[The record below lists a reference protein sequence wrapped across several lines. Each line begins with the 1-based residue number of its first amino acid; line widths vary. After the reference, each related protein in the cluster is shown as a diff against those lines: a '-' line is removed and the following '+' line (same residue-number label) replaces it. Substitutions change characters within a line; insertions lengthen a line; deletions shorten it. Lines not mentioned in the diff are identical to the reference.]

1 MQDKKLLGDELSPK
15 STINASTDMS
25 QSAFLPKGFQFE
37 APKAPQRNYDVTL
50 GDTAK
55 AVGSGALRSLAGLG
69 ELSENFLGVGE
80 SFRDLMSSGSDYL
93 QESMTQDGRDALNSR
108 LFEENENGNPT
119 FAEGAADIDV
129 WAMKI
134 ADGLGSL
141 AANFAGGGFAGAGA
155 KVALRSTITKSML
168 KKGMTEKA
176 AQAVAD
182 KAISRMA
189 ATGAGATGVG
199 TSLGG
204 ASMDAR
210 DAVMQMDS
218 SWLADN
224 SEYFQQS
231 LLRLAD
237 DPQYQGMSATELFDL
252 AKEETASYA
261 SLQMSTDPTAVAAS
275 VAGAMGDKY
284 LFGALLGK
292 MGKKGMVAGAAKG
305 AITEGGTEFIEGYGQ
320 TYARNQVT
328 NEVTGQEIDPTT
340 GALVDGLEGAVI
352 GGALGGPIGAVGG
365 YRAKGQ
371 PTENTPAQTNPQNV
385 SDTQEQEIAE
395 QAADEA
401 QAMPNNGDAPA
412 QTAAMNA
419 DEPVL
424 NPQGQYDELLHGA
437 QQRQADNGRDA
448 AIRSRFAQSRQALT
462 ERGVLPERNAYQE
475 TIEMARAVDPTR
487 AAEIEQFLKSE
498 EADQNPELTAQLERE
513 YESLAQKGRDLDI
526 DPTLTQIE
534 HRQNQNRLDMAKREK
549 PHQRIERKQNEYQLD
564 DTVSSRKAAIR
575 AEMEPQLLKEDR
587 NKPELLERMVEL
599 EYARRYPQPEKEKA
613 TGDQDDGLAQFKSA
627 RFDRDTA
634 LAAIE
639 AKAQESKNVAQLAA
653 AQRERDSR
661 PASPDENPAWF
672 GVHPESGERTTR
684 AFMRD
689 LANQKGQ
696 AQASERQADLD
707 ARRERLGQPVSSFVE
722 RPNSMKMR
730 EQGKKPIRD
739 FAGIAGKTSR
749 MSKRLRKRLSR
760 AKGFDTDA
768 VLAEFQNHEKRLA
781 AYEEAARRRADYE
794 ANLPENIERRKN
806 AEALFKEFVSDTE
819 ARTFAE
825 NEITQTIKR
834 INALVD
840 ASPQGSVLELD
851 GQTSSLPVIKKQ
863 MAHSVRNLANKF
875 VGKTAAMMN
884 AAALK
889 REANAPSTQ
898 VQDENASTD
907 KLSDEDEG
915 YVGKLRQTFRT
926 STTGANAINRGVFPN
941 QKPYESLDD
950 FITSVSASIFHGA
963 HGREWRKHNDKVT
976 PRELE
981 LGKVGYARYLE
992 EGGKPF
998 EEANADAVDTN
1009 TEPDI
1014 VQQAK
1019 ELIREM
1025 VEKTGGSLKGIRNAY
1040 RTKGFTAS
1048 DLQKALGGQDVSQ
1061 FEREVKQA
1069 LLASP
1074 EVSKSDELS
1083 SNDKA
1088 NRWQKPY
1095 STQVKYDSVGRVVIT
1110 DSNYDFFQ
1118 LTIAKDDGYAI
1129 AYLEVFDNPDSI
1141 AGSGAVTRA
1150 YLEGL
1155 RDAKSRDIGWRSDT
1169 IMSDS
1174 TEKMYE
1180 RLIRMGVPFRF
1191 DGWKYVIDAP
1201 ELTKVGIGNIIK
1213 SMGDY
1218 PNQKP
1223 TQNVK
1228 NKTSIENIQNELREE
1243 IDNNRQLGADNAPVF
1258 NNRYLQKMWG
1268 WEKNNRSF
1276 LSMQRVAQDR
1286 YLLENSITEMM
1297 MGLPADSEIT
1307 LSGDELNLI
1316 QRSISDA
1323 LSSIRYVN
1331 DDYVRA
1337 FERLKSELEN
1347 LSITVQTDQKYGGLF
1362 DKAKMKIKIGDI
1374 GNIEAERVSISS
1386 FSSTTFSYNGG
1397 ASNIGLSSSFRA
1409 VINDLVAS
1417 HRSGA
1422 EKSATNGRKPLNS
1435 EVDFKR
1441 FERVETA
1448 EGDLLEILGQITH
1461 GTSDDALVTV
1471 GVNPDTLGSSK
1482 RRVSVGEL
1490 RTLRQNNSN
1499 PTQSDLQLNQAIK
1512 GDSTNDN
1519 RGTTESQSNERSA
1532 RQSEVQENEQR
1543 GTDAN
1548 RSSVS
1553 EEDAS
1558 AGRRANEPESALLDS
1573 GERSVSRDA
1582 IERLALDEVDNL
1594 ANGTATQRIAANI
1607 AAIRL
1612 MKDLTQS
1619 GMPATLE
1626 QKKVLA
1632 QYVGWG
1638 GLASVFDNTNTSKSQ
1653 QAAHQELKT
1662 LLTEEEYN
1670 NVRMSTRNAFYTS
1683 EAVVKG
1689 MWSGVKALG
1698 LGNSPMNVVEP
1709 SLGSGNFIGWQP
1721 SEMRDQSRWF
1731 ASELDPVTGNIAK
1744 LIYPEADVQVKGFQ
1758 ETPFKHGVFSLA
1770 IGNPPF
1776 GSQSIRDNKNPD
1788 ISGMAIHNYFIAKS
1802 SKLLHE
1808 NGLLM
1813 MVVTNR
1819 FLDTLNKNHKQLSQE
1834 LDFVGAVRL
1843 PNTAFK
1849 SNAGTE
1855 VTTDIVV
1862 FRKLKQGE
1870 TAKNTV
1876 WTDVDGEVNGFRVN
1890 QWFAQNP
1897 QYILGEVAQ
1906 GTMYRGDEN
1915 ESTVNPVSQHAN
1927 LEQSISKALA
1937 SLAQG
1942 QDLALT
1948 PETKDAIAG
1957 EVMLAESDLAIG
1969 GMMVNADGKVM
1980 RRGDDHPTN
1989 GAQVY
1994 EVTPDSIWSDD
2005 GWLMSRARHFVEQG
2019 DKARLQQFAD
2029 NEFLNKGKI
2038 KSDFTGSKLKE
2049 SAVKAVLAYLTGQ
2062 QSKNQ
2067 ALSAL
2072 DDAIDNTRLG
2082 PNKFRKLKAM
2092 LTIRNSA
2099 LALLRAEKTGAGDIE
2114 RLRQRL
2120 NVQYDEF
2127 AQAFATKGKNS
2138 KPATLTESLNLLD
2151 GDTGIEA
2158 GLDNVSDS
2166 GEVTKSD
2173 LFSKRL
2179 LFPYK
2184 RPESASNVSDA
2195 VNYSMRERGKVDIEY
2210 VSGLLGLG
2218 HDEVLAKLTEG
2229 EKPYLLMNPET
2240 QKYEFID
2247 DYLSGNVKAKYQA
2260 AKSAGLDTNVKLL
2273 EAVLPEDKTPEQV
2286 KPSIRAT
2293 WIDSDV
2299 FERFAE
2305 ALGYKATVN
2314 VNRHIGAISVLG
2326 EAGGTLSALGSQFKH
2341 DRATLADLL
2350 NSAANGKSLVIYDT
2364 NGKERT
2370 KNEKATK
2377 EVNALANKLAS
2388 TFVTWAKSDAQIAK
2402 QIADNFN
2409 ERINTHVNRKYNGR
2423 LYLQTVGMNPA
2434 VDMRKT
2440 QLDGALRMIQSKNT
2454 LLDHTVGAGKT
2465 FTAIT
2470 GMMER
2475 KRLGLS
2481 KKPMAV
2487 VPNHILGSFHK
2498 DILKLYPSAKVLV
2511 ADDKAFTAKKRK
2523 QFFSRI
2529 ATGDY
2534 DVVLMGHS
2542 HLRAMPN
2549 DIEHFRTVINEKID
2563 ELRSALEEAKA
2574 EAKQSGQRGATV
2586 KQIEDSISRLQ
2597 DKIKE
2602 KEEALSKNA
2611 DQIGFSFGDLGV
2623 DYLVVDE
2630 AHEFKNLTY
2639 ATRTDRVVGM
2649 NDPKG
2654 SEKALD
2660 LLIKTRSIQG
2670 LENGGVTF
2678 MTGTPISNSLVEV
2691 YTMMYYLGHDTLKEL
2706 KMSFYDAFAG
2716 SFFNT
2721 EITLEYTPTGTVKER
2736 SVLKGLNNMQQLS
2749 TLYRQFADVITQK
2762 DMVNIFRQD
2771 VEAKNKATGENKAT
2785 RFPIPNIKG
2794 GKRQL
2799 NIAPATEAQREYN
2812 DYLIARMEA
2821 FNQLKTKE
2829 ERIAYAKIDNP
2840 LWVLTDAK
2848 KASLDVRLVDPT
2860 AQRDPTGKV
2869 ARAAE
2874 RIKSIYDQWQD
2885 DKGTQL
2891 VFSDM
2896 GTPAKY
2902 AIATVKSDLKSLA
2915 ETVLGK
2921 GKAAAFISSRL
2932 EIYEGEMPYSQTLK
2946 ELVDKV
2952 NAQAETGEID
2962 ADQYE
2967 KLEEQI
2973 RELTAST
2980 MTADTGFSV
2989 YDDLKA
2995 SLMEKGIPDDEI
3007 AFIHDYNT
3015 TLKKEAL
3022 FDRVRRGEVRVLI
3035 GSSMKMGAG
3044 TNVQNRLV
3052 ALHHMDAPWRP
3063 SDMEQREGRIV
3074 RQGNE
3079 FYQRAANAGK
3089 PEDFE
3094 VELIA
3099 YTTQGSSDP
3108 VMWQILERK
3117 AGAIEQFRNGE
3128 LDQFVENSNSDADS
3142 YAEFKAASTG
3152 NPIYRL
3158 KLESDAKLLDLD
3170 SSYTAQASSIGAAKR
3185 FVERF
3190 DDEKAAIELRLET
3203 LRKADITEFD
3213 AEAFTELYRDAQADY
3228 LAADNEYDAAMAI
3241 YSELDAKTR
3250 KERGLK
3256 KPQKPKRPMIHELDD
3271 EYSIELNK
3279 AIIQPAIAAIEQ
3291 SRRWQGEIKL
3301 GKQLGLVMDVD
3312 YFTHEGTKTPL
3323 IDVRLVDGKGK
3334 TIDYM
3339 ARGMQSSSI
3348 VQSPKLM
3355 NALHL
3360 NAIATALN
3368 GEQERFER
3376 KLQSLQSTLKD
3387 SRQIAKMDITALKQE
3402 LDEAKSRNLW
3412 LSVEASMADI
3422 KEELRRS
3429 ETPNKFVDR
3438 ETLRKVKRSTFD
3450 PNSIRP
3456 ETVEHNGQRY
3466 QTVGVR
3472 IPYPG
3477 WQYDS
3482 VMPALDANGDYVHL
3496 LLSHNSKVGEAPVLS
3511 EVIPQPTQTPKAE
3524 YAFLAEAKARHEAR
3538 QIEEAKREIG
3548 SPVDEPS
3555 GDSSTIMF
3563 SRSTV
3568 AGGVKGDAVSETR
3581 INRGLVELWAA
3592 NVMRDNPVISAAG
3605 KIVRVVSS
3613 ESELPDAV
3621 KQEIDKD
3628 KSHNTIKGVL
3638 YGKQVYIVADKH
3650 NDQGSIEQVLLHEL
3664 AGHYGL
3670 RKLFGDNI
3678 KAELADIRTRLGGKS
3693 GVLKLAKKFNV
3704 NLAHYATD
3712 YDSRMKSGELTPEQ
3726 VDDLLFDELLA
3737 HVSEMPRM
3745 AKPLERM
3752 WQKIRQYL
3760 HKLGFTATAGYTSA
3774 DLLDLIQAIRN
3785 NLIENPDPDG
3795 TGPSPKRKSKP
3806 NESREDAAEILF
3818 SRTAK
3823 AQGMSADEA
3832 LAQKQN
3838 ALVSKIKQALYGAP
3852 VIGQSLDAL
3861 GRNKYA
3867 MLTLRQM
3874 GEVSTVID
3882 KPLGKMIDA
3891 YQDEINS
3898 MVVTQNMLAEEA
3910 AKIAEDLSDWAK
3922 ANPKEAD
3929 ELFAFAHEAT
3939 LADVDPSEAFQSR
3952 EEDLKE
3958 SIAKQERILKEEGG
3972 LNSERGS
3979 KAWKTLQEERELLKQ
3994 EPNRRKRHVE
4004 LRPKFARLN
4013 AEQKRRYRQMRDHY
4027 RAQSERMNKALE
4039 ENIVRAVFDAKI
4051 RKAMLAE
4058 LRQRHERAA
4067 KGLYFPLSR
4076 HGDYWIDFADENGER
4091 QFMMFETKGE
4101 MELAA
4106 EKLRKA
4112 GFSLNSGMKAQFN
4125 AVQKASL
4132 PFVADVLQ
4140 LVEKANMHTPAKESL
4155 SDEIYQMYLRTLP
4168 ARSMRRNFIH
4178 RKGVAGFSQDAVRA
4192 LADQGFRQ
4200 SRQQARLDHMDILD
4214 NHLDSIQKYV
4224 HELPNNVEADRVVEE
4239 LNKRHEWVRNP
4250 SRAGWAQK
4258 LTSLGFV
4265 WMLGLTP
4272 AAALVNLT
4280 QNLQVALPI
4289 LGSRYGMAESSK
4301 MMSQATAQ
4309 YLKAAFT
4316 RNRPKGQGVLGSV
4329 LTGGEKEAM
4338 RRAVAQGVIDVTQ
4351 AADLA
4356 GLAENPNAKYS
4367 GTWNK
4372 AMNII
4377 GWAFHHAEVFNREV
4391 TYIAAYRLAMKK
4403 HGDHEKAIADA
4414 IKDTWDS
4421 HFDYSSI
4428 NRARFMQSDMAAVA
4442 LQFKQYSQNM
4452 TYYLWANLAKAL
4464 KGETPEVKSMAR
4476 KQLLGTLA
4484 STFFIGGAGAL
4495 PLWAITTAID
4505 AAQEIVG
4512 DDDEPFDA
4520 ETELKR
4526 MLAEA
4531 FGKENAALIWHGAL
4545 PSISGRISLNDLWV
4559 RSINRDVDASTAYVE
4574 YMKQALGPVLGGIG
4588 VSWAQGL
4595 SDISN
4600 DQFARGIERIPPK
4613 AIKDVLKTARY
4624 INEGGVTTKNGDEI
4638 VSDLTAFELLGQA
4651 SGFAIG
4657 RANLQYDENNAIK
4670 NYETFIVKR
4679 RQSLMNAYYTAYRL
4693 KDGEAMKSVMVKIR
4707 KFNQSQYGKRNPITT
4722 EGLQQSIKTRQR
4734 NLSKMQNG
4742 IQVNPKLE
4750 RLVAEYDFF

>member
-15 STINASTDMS
+15 STINATTDMS

-292 MGKKGMVAGAAKG
+292 MGKKGVVAGAAKG

-352 GGALGGPIGAVGG
+352 GGALGGPLGAVGG

-395 QAADEA
+395 QAAEDA
-401 QAMPNNGDAPA
+401 QVMPNNGDAPA

-419 DEPVL
+419 VDPTL
-424 NPQGQYDELLHGA
+424 NPQGQYDELLQGA
-437 QQRQADNGRDA
+437 QQRQTDNSRDA

-475 TIEMARAVDPTR
+475 TIDMARAVDPTR

-587 NKPELLERMVEL
+587 NKPELLERIVKL

-613 TGDQDDGLAQFKSA
+613 TGDQDDGLARFKSA

-634 LAAIE
+634 QAAIE
-639 AKAQESKNVAQLAA
+639 AKAQESKNAAQLAA
-653 AQRERDSR
+653 AQSERDSR

-696 AQASERQADLD
+696 AQASERQIDLD

-722 RPNSMKMR
+722 RPNTMKMR
-730 EQGKKPIRD
+730 ELGKKPIRD

-749 MSKRLRKRLSR
+749 MSKRLRKRLGR

-863 MAHSVRNLANKF
+863 MAHSVRNLANQF

-889 REANAPSTQ
+889 KEASTQSVGSLDEPNIIRQAKAVIREVIDNNGGAKPKLKGVREAYRDKGFTAKALQEALGDKSLADFEREQ
-898 VQDENASTD
+898 KESYTD
-907 KLSDEDEG
+907 KLS
-915 YVGKLRQTFRT
+915 
-926 STTGANAINRGVFPN
+926 
-941 QKPYESLDD
+941 
-950 FITSVSASIFHGA
+950 
-963 HGREWRKHNDKVT
+963 
-976 PRELE
+976 
-981 LGKVGYARYLE
+981 
-992 EGGKPF
+992 
-998 EEANADAVDTN
+998 
-1009 TEPDI
+1009 
-1014 VQQAK
+1014 
-1019 ELIREM
+1019 
-1025 VEKTGGSLKGIRNAY
+1025 
-1040 RTKGFTAS
+1040 
-1048 DLQKALGGQDVSQ
+1048 
-1061 FEREVKQA
+1061 
-1069 LLASP
+1069 
-1074 EVSKSDELS
+1074 
-1083 SNDKA
+1083 
-1088 NRWQKPY
+1088 
-1095 STQVKYDSVGRVVIT
+1095 
-1110 DSNYDFFQ
+1110 
-1118 LTIAKDDGYAI
+1118 
-1129 AYLEVFDNPDSI
+1129 
-1141 AGSGAVTRA
+1141 
-1150 YLEGL
+1150 
-1155 RDAKSRDIGWRSDT
+1155 
-1169 IMSDS
+1169 
-1174 TEKMYE
+1174 
-1180 RLIRMGVPFRF
+1180 
-1191 DGWKYVIDAP
+1191 
-1201 ELTKVGIGNIIK
+1201 
-1213 SMGDY
+1213 
-1218 PNQKP
+1218 
-1223 TQNVK
+1223 
-1228 NKTSIENIQNELREE
+1228 
-1243 IDNNRQLGADNAPVF
+1243 
-1258 NNRYLQKMWG
+1258 
-1268 WEKNNRSF
+1268 
-1276 LSMQRVAQDR
+1276 
-1286 YLLENSITEMM
+1286 
-1297 MGLPADSEIT
+1297 
-1307 LSGDELNLI
+1307 
-1316 QRSISDA
+1316 A
-1323 LSSIRYVN
+1323 LSEPSIHSGQEVP
-1331 DDYVRA
+1331 
-1337 FERLKSELEN
+1337 LQSK
-1347 LSITVQTDQKYGGLF
+1347 
-1362 DKAKMKIKIGDI
+1362 GDI
-1374 GNIEAERVSISS
+1374 DRGNE
-1386 FSSTTFSYNGG
+1386 T
-1397 ASNIGLSSSFRA
+1397 SN
-1409 VINDLVAS
+1409 
-1417 HRSGA
+1417 
-1422 EKSATNGRKPLNS
+1422 
-1435 EVDFKR
+1435 
-1441 FERVETA
+1441 TA
-1448 EGDLLEILGQITH
+1448 RLD
-1461 GTSDDALVTV
+1461 
-1471 GVNPDTLGSSK
+1471 
-1482 RRVSVGEL
+1482 
-1490 RTLRQNNSN
+1490 
-1499 PTQSDLQLNQAIK
+1499 
-1512 GDSTNDN
+1512 
-1519 RGTTESQSNERSA
+1519 ERSSP
-1532 RQSEVQENEQR
+1532 QSEVQENEQR
-1543 GTDAN
+1543 GTDDN

-1558 AGRRANEPESALLDS
+1558 AGRRANESRRTLPDS
-1573 GERSVSRDA
+1573 TERSVSRDA

-1721 SEMRDQSRWF
+1721 SDMRDQSRWF

-1802 SKLLHE
+1802 AKLLHE

-1862 FRKLKQGE
+1862 FRKLRQGE
-1870 TAKNTV
+1870 TANNTV

-1897 QYILGEVAQ
+1897 QYILGEVTQ
-1906 GTMYRGDEN
+1906 GKMYRGDES
-1915 ESTVNPVSQHAN
+1915 ESTVNPVPQHAN

-1980 RRGDDHPTN
+1980 RRGDDHPTK

-2082 PNKFRKLKAM
+2082 PNKFRKLKAI

-2127 AQAFATKGKNS
+2127 AKAFATKGKNS

-2158 GLDNVSDS
+2158 GLDNVSES

-2184 RPESASNVSDA
+2184 RPESASNVADA

-2247 DYLSGNVKAKYQA
+2247 DYLSGNVKVKYQA

-2273 EAVLPEDKTPEQV
+2273 EAVIPEDKTPEQV

-2305 ALGYKATVN
+2305 ALGYKATVT

-2341 DRATLADLL
+2341 ARATLADLL

-2409 ERINTHVNRKYNGR
+2409 ERISTHVNRKYNGR

-2498 DILKLYPSAKVLV
+2498 DILTLYPSAKVLV

-2563 ELRSALEEAKA
+2563 ELRSALEEARA

-2611 DQIGFSFGDLGV
+2611 DQIGFTFGDLGV

-2691 YTMMYYLGHDTLKEL
+2691 YTMMYYLGHDTLKDL

-2874 RIKSIYDQWQD
+2874 RIKSTYDQWQD

-2915 ETVLGK
+2915 ETVLGN

-2932 EIYEGEMPYSQTLK
+2932 EFYEGEMPYSQTLK

-2952 NAQAETGEID
+2952 NAQAETGEMD

-3128 LDQFVENSNSDADS
+3128 LDQFVESSNSDADS

-3152 NPIYRL
+3152 NPVYRL
-3158 KLESDAKLLDLD
+3158 KLESDSKLLDLD
-3170 SSYTAQASSIGAAKR
+3170 SSYTAQASAVGAAKR

-3190 DDEKAAIELRLET
+3190 DDEKAEIELRLET
-3203 LRKADITEFD
+3203 LRQADITEFD
-3213 AEAFTELYRDAQADY
+3213 AEGFTTLYRNAQADY

-3279 AIIQPAIAAIEQ
+3279 AIIQPAIAAIDQ

-3360 NAIATALN
+3360 NAIVTALN

-3376 KLQSLQSTLKD
+3376 KLQSLQSALKD

-3402 LDEAKSRNLW
+3402 VEEAKSRNLW

-3496 LLSHNSKVGEAPVLS
+3496 LLSHNSKVGEAPVMS

-3524 YAFLAEAKARHEAR
+3524 YAFLSEAKARHEAR

-3555 GDSSTIMF
+3555 GDSAASD
-3563 SRSTV
+3563 
-3568 AGGVKGDAVSETR
+3568 GVV
-3581 INRGLVELWAA
+3581 
-3592 NVMRDNPVISAAG
+3592 
-3605 KIVRVVSS
+3605 
-3613 ESELPDAV
+3613 
-3621 KQEIDKD
+3621 
-3628 KSHNTIKGVL
+3628 
-3638 YGKQVYIVADKH
+3638 
-3650 NDQGSIEQVLLHEL
+3650 
-3664 AGHYGL
+3664 
-3670 RKLFGDNI
+3670 
-3678 KAELADIRTRLGGKS
+3678 
-3693 GVLKLAKKFNV
+3693 
-3704 NLAHYATD
+3704 
-3712 YDSRMKSGELTPEQ
+3712 
-3726 VDDLLFDELLA
+3726 
-3737 HVSEMPRM
+3737 
-3745 AKPLERM
+3745 
-3752 WQKIRQYL
+3752 
-3760 HKLGFTATAGYTSA
+3760 
-3774 DLLDLIQAIRN
+3774 
-3785 NLIENPDPDG
+3785 
-3795 TGPSPKRKSKP
+3795 
-3806 NESREDAAEILF
+3806 LF
-3818 SRTAK
+3818 SRTSTNAGRTGVKTGKIAGGITVKRSTIDAVTRTALGKLGLKDFTLRFETVDTEADLPDYVKTAIAKNDAQGEVYGLYDTKEHKVWLVAEKHNYASEVEETIFHEVAGHVGLARLLKEGK
-3823 AQGMSADEA
+3823 AQPDMNTLALRLGGIKGIQRLAEKNGVDLAPYLNSAQTLTKADAEEILVQELVAHLAEQQKFATPIQRLLAKVRAMLRSLFGFIYSPEFNNNELLTLVFKAKEQLKAPPPKDKVTRPENNTLFFSRSRAQGTPADTASTSNQMSADEA

-3874 GEVSTVID
+3874 GEVSAVIN

-3922 ANPKEAD
+3922 ANQKEAD

-3952 EEDLKE
+3952 EEELKE

-4013 AEQKRRYRQMRDHY
+4013 TEQKRRYRQMRDHY

-4140 LVEKANMHTPAKESL
+4140 LVEQANMHTPAKESL

-4265 WMLGLTP
+4265 WMLGLSP
-4272 AAALVNLT
+4272 ASALVNLT

-4289 LGSRYGMAESSK
+4289 LGSRYGFTESSK
-4301 MMSQATAQ
+4301 EMLQASNQ
-4309 YLKAAFT
+4309 FLKAVT
-4316 RNRPKGQGVLGSV
+4316 KRNRPQGWGVLGSV
-4329 LTGGEKEAM
+4329 LTGSEKEAM
-4338 RRAVAQGVIDVTQ
+4338 RRAIAQGVIDVTQ

-4372 AMNII
+4372 WMNRI
-4377 GWAFHHAEVFNREV
+4377 GFMFHQAEVFNREV

-4452 TYYLWANLAKAL
+4452 TYYLWANMAKAY
-4464 KGETPEVKSMAR
+4464 KGETPEVKAMAR

-4495 PLWAITTAID
+4495 PLWAITTAIE

-4531 FGKENAALIWHGAL
+4531 FGKEGAALIWHGTL

-4693 KDGEAMKSVMVKIR
+4693 KDGEAMKSVMVKIH

-4722 EGLQQSIKTRQR
+4722 EGLQQSIKMRLR
-4734 NLSKMQNG
+4734 NISKTQNG
-4742 IQVNPKLE
+4742 IRLNPKLE

>member
-15 STINASTDMS
+15 STINSSTDMS

-80 SFRDLMSSGSDYL
+80 RFRDLMSSGSDSL

-108 LFEENENGNPT
+108 IFEENENGNPT

-231 LLRLAD
+231 LLHLAD

-261 SLQMSTDPTAVAAS
+261 SLQMSTDPTAVSAS

-292 MGKKGMVAGAAKG
+292 MAKKGVVAGAAKG
-305 AITEGGTEFIEGYGQ
+305 ALAEGGTEFIEGYGQ

-352 GGALGGPIGAVGG
+352 GAALGGPIGAVGG

-371 PTENTPAQTNPQNV
+371 PTENTPTQTNPQNV

-424 NPQGQYDELLHGA
+424 NPQGQYDELLQGA

-475 TIEMARAVDPTR
+475 TIEMARAVDPIR

-498 EADQNPELTAQLERE
+498 EADQNPELTAQLELE

-639 AKAQESKNVAQLAA
+639 AKAQESKNAAQLAA

-739 FAGIAGKTSR
+739 FSGIAGKTSR

-863 MAHSVRNLANKF
+863 MAHSVRNLANQF

-884 AAALK
+884 AVALK
-889 REANAPSTQ
+889 KEASTQSVGSLDEPNIIRQAKAVIREVIDNNGGAKPKLKGVREAYRDKGFTAKALQEALGDKSLADFEREQ
-898 VQDENASTD
+898 KESYTD
-907 KLSDEDEG
+907 KLSALSE
-915 YVGKLRQTFRT
+915 
-926 STTGANAINRGVFPN
+926 P
-941 QKPYESLDD
+941 
-950 FITSVSASIFHGA
+950 SIHS
-963 HGREWRKHNDKVT
+963 GREV
-976 PRELE
+976 P
-981 LGKVGYARYLE
+981 
-992 EGGKPF
+992 
-998 EEANADAVDTN
+998 
-1009 TEPDI
+1009 
-1014 VQQAK
+1014 
-1019 ELIREM
+1019 
-1025 VEKTGGSLKGIRNAY
+1025 
-1040 RTKGFTAS
+1040 
-1048 DLQKALGGQDVSQ
+1048 LQ
-1061 FEREVKQA
+1061 
-1069 LLASP
+1069 
-1074 EVSKSDELS
+1074 SK
-1083 SNDKA
+1083 
-1088 NRWQKPY
+1088 
-1095 STQVKYDSVGRVVIT
+1095 
-1110 DSNYDFFQ
+1110 
-1118 LTIAKDDGYAI
+1118 
-1129 AYLEVFDNPDSI
+1129 
-1141 AGSGAVTRA
+1141 
-1150 YLEGL
+1150 
-1155 RDAKSRDIGWRSDT
+1155 
-1169 IMSDS
+1169 
-1174 TEKMYE
+1174 
-1180 RLIRMGVPFRF
+1180 
-1191 DGWKYVIDAP
+1191 
-1201 ELTKVGIGNIIK
+1201 
-1213 SMGDY
+1213 
-1218 PNQKP
+1218 
-1223 TQNVK
+1223 
-1228 NKTSIENIQNELREE
+1228 
-1243 IDNNRQLGADNAPVF
+1243 
-1258 NNRYLQKMWG
+1258 
-1268 WEKNNRSF
+1268 
-1276 LSMQRVAQDR
+1276 
-1286 YLLENSITEMM
+1286 
-1297 MGLPADSEIT
+1297 
-1307 LSGDELNLI
+1307 
-1316 QRSISDA
+1316 
-1323 LSSIRYVN
+1323 
-1331 DDYVRA
+1331 
-1337 FERLKSELEN
+1337 
-1347 LSITVQTDQKYGGLF
+1347 
-1362 DKAKMKIKIGDI
+1362 GDI
-1374 GNIEAERVSISS
+1374 DHGNE
-1386 FSSTTFSYNGG
+1386 T
-1397 ASNIGLSSSFRA
+1397 SN
-1409 VINDLVAS
+1409 
-1417 HRSGA
+1417 
-1422 EKSATNGRKPLNS
+1422 
-1435 EVDFKR
+1435 
-1441 FERVETA
+1441 TA
-1448 EGDLLEILGQITH
+1448 RLD
-1461 GTSDDALVTV
+1461 
-1471 GVNPDTLGSSK
+1471 
-1482 RRVSVGEL
+1482 
-1490 RTLRQNNSN
+1490 
-1499 PTQSDLQLNQAIK
+1499 
-1512 GDSTNDN
+1512 
-1519 RGTTESQSNERSA
+1519 ERSSP
-1532 RQSEVQENEQR
+1532 QSEVQENEQR

-1558 AGRRANEPESALLDS
+1558 AGRRANESRRTLPDS
-1573 GERSVSRDA
+1573 TERSVSRDA

-1612 MKDLTQS
+1612 MKDLSQS
-1619 GMPATLE
+1619 GMSATLE

-1638 GLASVFDNTNTSKSQ
+1638 GLASVFDNTNTSKAQ

-1721 SEMRDQSRWF
+1721 SDMRDQSRWF

-1906 GTMYRGDEN
+1906 GKMYRGDES
-1915 ESTVNPVSQHAN
+1915 ESTVNPVPQHAN

-1994 EVTPDSIWSDD
+1994 EVTPDSIWTDD

-2067 ALSAL
+2067 ALNAL
-2072 DDAIDNTRLG
+2072 DDVIDNTRLG

-2127 AQAFATKGKNS
+2127 AKAFATKGKNS

-2158 GLDNVSDS
+2158 GLDSVSDS

-2326 EAGGTLSALGSQFKH
+2326 EAGGSLSALGSQFKH

-2611 DQIGFSFGDLGV
+2611 DQIGFTFGDLGV

-2952 NAQAETGEID
+2952 NAQVETGEID

-3128 LDQFVENSNSDADS
+3128 LDEFVENSNSDADS

-3203 LRKADITEFD
+3203 LRQADIKEFD
-3213 AEAFTELYRDAQADY
+3213 AQAFTELYRDAQADY

-3368 GEQERFER
+3368 GEQERFEK

-3548 SPVDEPS
+3548 SSVDEPP
-3555 GDSSTIMF
+3555 GDSAASD
-3563 SRSTV
+3563 
-3568 AGGVKGDAVSETR
+3568 GV
-3581 INRGLVELWAA
+3581 
-3592 NVMRDNPVISAAG
+3592 
-3605 KIVRVVSS
+3605 
-3613 ESELPDAV
+3613 
-3621 KQEIDKD
+3621 
-3628 KSHNTIKGVL
+3628 
-3638 YGKQVYIVADKH
+3638 
-3650 NDQGSIEQVLLHEL
+3650 
-3664 AGHYGL
+3664 
-3670 RKLFGDNI
+3670 
-3678 KAELADIRTRLGGKS
+3678 
-3693 GVLKLAKKFNV
+3693 
-3704 NLAHYATD
+3704 
-3712 YDSRMKSGELTPEQ
+3712 
-3726 VDDLLFDELLA
+3726 
-3737 HVSEMPRM
+3737 
-3745 AKPLERM
+3745 
-3752 WQKIRQYL
+3752 
-3760 HKLGFTATAGYTSA
+3760 
-3774 DLLDLIQAIRN
+3774 
-3785 NLIENPDPDG
+3785 
-3795 TGPSPKRKSKP
+3795 
-3806 NESREDAAEILF
+3806 ILF
-3818 SRTAK
+3818 SRTSTNAGRTGVKTGKIAGGITVKRSTIDAVTRTALGKLGLKDFTLRFETVDTEADLPDYVKTAIAKNDAQGEVFGLYDTKEHKVWLVAEKHNYASEVEETIFHEVAGHVGLARLLKEGK
-3823 AQGMSADEA
+3823 AQPDMNTLALRLGGIKGIQRLAEKNGVDLAPYLNSAQTLTKADAEEILVQELVAHLAEQQKFATPIQRLLAKVRAMLRSLFGFIYSPEFNNNELLTLVFKAKEQLKAPSPKDKVTRPENNALFFSRSRSQGVPAYTASTSNQMSADEA

-3910 AKIAEDLSDWAK
+3910 AKMAEDLSDWAK

-4125 AVQKASL
+4125 AVQNASL

-4140 LVEKANMHTPAKESL
+4140 LVEQANMHTPAKESL

-4316 RNRPKGQGVLGSV
+4316 RNRPKGQGILGSV

-4495 PLWAITTAID
+4495 PLWAITTAIE

-4574 YMKQALGPVLGGIG
+4574 YMKQALGPVIGGIG

-4657 RANLQYDENNAIK
+4657 RANLQYEENNAIK

-4722 EGLQQSIKTRQR
+4722 ESLRLSLKVRARKRSIT
-4734 NLSKMQNG
+4734 QNG
-4742 IQVNPKLE
+4742 VQVSPKMNS
-4750 RLVAEYDFF
+4750 LVMQYDYF

>member
-15 STINASTDMS
+15 STINATTDMS

-80 SFRDLMSSGSDYL
+80 GFRDLMSSGSDYL

-108 LFEENENGNPT
+108 IFEENENGNPT

-261 SLQMSTDPTAVAAS
+261 SLQMSTDPTAVAVS

-292 MGKKGMVAGAAKG
+292 MGKKGMVAGAAKS
-305 AITEGGTEFIEGYGQ
+305 ALAEGGTEFIEGYGQ
-320 TYARNQVT
+320 TYARNQVI

-352 GGALGGPIGAVGG
+352 GAALGGPIGAVGG

-371 PTENTPAQTNPQNV
+371 PTENTPAQTNSQNV

-395 QAADEA
+395 QAAD
-401 QAMPNNGDAPA
+401 DAPA

-424 NPQGQYDELLHGA
+424 NPQGQYDELLQGA

-448 AIRSRFAQSRQALT
+448 ALRTRFAQSRQALT

-475 TIEMARAVDPTR
+475 TIEMARAVDPIR

-599 EYARRYPQPEKEKA
+599 EYARRYPQPEKAKA

-661 PASPDENPAWF
+661 PASADENPAWF

-696 AQASERQADLD
+696 AQASERQIDLD

-739 FAGIAGKTSR
+739 FAGIEGKTSR

-794 ANLPENIERRKN
+794 ANQPENIERRKN

-863 MAHSVRNLANKF
+863 MAHSVRNLANQF
-875 VGKTAAMMN
+875 VSKTAAMMN

-889 REANAPSTQ
+889 KEASTQSVGSLDEPNIIRQAKAVIREVIDNNGGAKPKLKGVREA
-898 VQDENASTD
+898 
-907 KLSDEDEG
+907 
-915 YVGKLRQTFRT
+915 
-926 STTGANAINRGVFPN
+926 
-941 QKPYESLDD
+941 
-950 FITSVSASIFHGA
+950 
-963 HGREWRKHNDKVT
+963 
-976 PRELE
+976 
-981 LGKVGYARYLE
+981 
-992 EGGKPF
+992 
-998 EEANADAVDTN
+998 
-1009 TEPDI
+1009 
-1014 VQQAK
+1014 
-1019 ELIREM
+1019 
-1025 VEKTGGSLKGIRNAY
+1025 Y
-1040 RTKGFTAS
+1040 RDKGFTA
-1048 DLQKALGGQDVSQ
+1048 KALQEALGDKSLAD
-1061 FEREVKQA
+1061 FEREQKERYSDKSKISLRAKQ
-1069 LLASP
+1069 L
-1074 EVSKSDELS
+1074 V
-1083 SNDKA
+1083 
-1088 NRWQKPY
+1088 Y
-1095 STQVKYDSVGRVVIT
+1095 
-1110 DSNYDFFQ
+1110 
-1118 LTIAKDDGYAI
+1118 
-1129 AYLEVFDNPDSI
+1129 
-1141 AGSGAVTRA
+1141 
-1150 YLEGL
+1150 
-1155 RDAKSRDIGWRSDT
+1155 
-1169 IMSDS
+1169 
-1174 TEKMYE
+1174 
-1180 RLIRMGVPFRF
+1180 
-1191 DGWKYVIDAP
+1191 
-1201 ELTKVGIGNIIK
+1201 
-1213 SMGDY
+1213 
-1218 PNQKP
+1218 
-1223 TQNVK
+1223 
-1228 NKTSIENIQNELREE
+1228 
-1243 IDNNRQLGADNAPVF
+1243 
-1258 NNRYLQKMWG
+1258 
-1268 WEKNNRSF
+1268 
-1276 LSMQRVAQDR
+1276 
-1286 YLLENSITEMM
+1286 
-1297 MGLPADSEIT
+1297 
-1307 LSGDELNLI
+1307 
-1316 QRSISDA
+1316 
-1323 LSSIRYVN
+1323 
-1331 DDYVRA
+1331 
-1337 FERLKSELEN
+1337 SELELKKN
-1347 LSITVQTDQKYGGLF
+1347 KNGEAYH
-1362 DKAKMKIKIGDI
+1362 
-1374 GNIEAERVSISS
+1374 GNETSNTARSDERPS
-1386 FSSTTFSYNGG
+1386 
-1397 ASNIGLSSSFRA
+1397 
-1409 VINDLVAS
+1409 
-1417 HRSGA
+1417 
-1422 EKSATNGRKPLNS
+1422 
-1435 EVDFKR
+1435 
-1441 FERVETA
+1441 
-1448 EGDLLEILGQITH
+1448 
-1461 GTSDDALVTV
+1461 
-1471 GVNPDTLGSSK
+1471 
-1482 RRVSVGEL
+1482 
-1490 RTLRQNNSN
+1490 RQF
-1499 PTQSDLQLNQAIK
+1499 
-1512 GDSTNDN
+1512 
-1519 RGTTESQSNERSA
+1519 
-1532 RQSEVQENEQR
+1532 EVQENDYR
-1543 GTDAN
+1543 RVDTN
-1548 RSSVS
+1548 RQSTGEKSVRQTVPTYEVWSSL
-1553 EEDAS
+1553 
-1558 AGRRANEPESALLDS
+1558 PDS

-1612 MKDLTQS
+1612 IKDLTQS

-1638 GLASVFDNTNTSKSQ
+1638 GLASVFDNTNTSKAQ

-1670 NVRMSTRNAFYTS
+1670 NVRMSTRNAFFTS

-1721 SEMRDQSRWF
+1721 SDMRDQSRWF

-1758 ETPFKHGVFSLA
+1758 ETPFKNGVFSLA

-1915 ESTVNPVSQHAN
+1915 ESTVNPVPQHAN

-1980 RRGDDHPTN
+1980 RRGDDHPTK

-2019 DKARLQQFAD
+2019 DKARLQQFVD

-2038 KSDFTGSKLKE
+2038 KSDFSGVKYKAA
-2049 SAVKAVLAYLTGQ
+2049 AVQAALDYLAGKQT
-2062 QSKNQ
+2062 SEQ
-2067 ALSAL
+2067 ALKTLGDS
-2072 DDAIDNTRLG
+2072 IDQTRLG
-2082 PNKFRKLKAM
+2082 ENNYRKVKAM

-2114 RLRQRL
+2114 RQRQRL

-2158 GLDNVSDS
+2158 GLDSVSDS

-2184 RPESASNVSDA
+2184 RPESASNVADA

-2210 VSGLLGLG
+2210 VNGLLGLG

-2326 EAGGTLSALGSQFKH
+2326 EAGGSLSALGSQFKH

-2586 KQIEDSISRLQ
+2586 KQIEDSISRLK

-2611 DQIGFSFGDLGV
+2611 DQIGFTFGDLGV

-2829 ERIAYAKIDNP
+2829 ERTAYAKIDNP

-3089 PEDFE
+3089 PEGFE

-3203 LRKADITEFD
+3203 LRQADITEFD
-3213 AEAFTELYRDAQADY
+3213 AQAFTELYRDAQADY

-3279 AIIQPAIAAIEQ
+3279 AIIQPAIAAVEQ

-3312 YFTHEGTKTPL
+3312 YFTHEGSKTPL

-3355 NALHL
+3355 SALHL

-3402 LDEAKSRNLW
+3402 VEEAKSRNLW

-3555 GDSSTIMF
+3555 RDSGASD
-3563 SRSTV
+3563 
-3568 AGGVKGDAVSETR
+3568 GVV
-3581 INRGLVELWAA
+3581 
-3592 NVMRDNPVISAAG
+3592 
-3605 KIVRVVSS
+3605 
-3613 ESELPDAV
+3613 
-3621 KQEIDKD
+3621 
-3628 KSHNTIKGVL
+3628 
-3638 YGKQVYIVADKH
+3638 
-3650 NDQGSIEQVLLHEL
+3650 
-3664 AGHYGL
+3664 
-3670 RKLFGDNI
+3670 
-3678 KAELADIRTRLGGKS
+3678 
-3693 GVLKLAKKFNV
+3693 
-3704 NLAHYATD
+3704 
-3712 YDSRMKSGELTPEQ
+3712 
-3726 VDDLLFDELLA
+3726 
-3737 HVSEMPRM
+3737 
-3745 AKPLERM
+3745 
-3752 WQKIRQYL
+3752 
-3760 HKLGFTATAGYTSA
+3760 
-3774 DLLDLIQAIRN
+3774 
-3785 NLIENPDPDG
+3785 
-3795 TGPSPKRKSKP
+3795 
-3806 NESREDAAEILF
+3806 LF
-3818 SRTAK
+3818 SRTSTNAGRTGVKTGKIAGGITMKRSTIDAVTRTALGKLGLKDFMLRFETVDTEADLPDYVKTAIAKNDARGEVYGLYDTKEHKVWLVAEKHNYASEVEETIFHEVAGHVGLARLLKEGK
-3823 AQGMSADEA
+3823 AQPDMNTLALRLGGIKGIQRLAEKNGVDLAPYLNSAQTLTKADAEEILVQELVAHLAEQQKFATPIQRLLAKVRGMLRSLFGFIYSPEFNNNELLTLVFKAKEQLKAPPPKDKVTRPENNTLFFSRSRSQGVPADTASTSNQMSADEA

-3838 ALVSKIKQALYGAP
+3838 AWVSKIKQALYGAP

-3874 GEVSTVID
+3874 GEVSSVID

-3910 AKIAEDLSDWAK
+3910 AKMAEDLSDWAK
-3922 ANPKEAD
+3922 ANQKEAD

-4224 HELPNNVEADRVVEE
+4224 HELPNNVEADRVVKE

-4316 RNRPKGQGVLGSV
+4316 RNRPKGQGILGSV

-4495 PLWAITTAID
+4495 PLWAISTAIE

-4574 YMKQALGPVLGGIG
+4574 YMKQALGPVIGGIG

-4595 SDISN
+4595 ADISN

-4722 EGLQQSIKTRQR
+4722 ESLRQSLKVRARKRSIT
-4734 NLSKMQNG
+4734 QNG
-4742 IQVNPKLE
+4742 VQVNPKMNS
-4750 RLVAEYDFF
+4750 LVMQYDYF

>member
-1 MQDKKLLGDELSPK
+1 MQDKKLLGDELSLK

-80 SFRDLMSSGSDYL
+80 GFRDLMSSGSDSL
-93 QESMTQDGRDALNSR
+93 QESMTQDGREALNSR

-182 KAISRMA
+182 KTISRMA
-189 ATGAGATGVG
+189 ATSAGATGVG

-261 SLQMSTDPTAVAAS
+261 SLQMSTDSTAVAAS

-292 MGKKGMVAGAAKG
+292 MGKKGVVAGAAKG

-320 TYARNQVT
+320 TYARNQVI

-352 GGALGGPIGAVGG
+352 GGALGGPLGAVGG

-371 PTENTPAQTNPQNV
+371 LTENTPTQTNPQNV

-412 QTAAMNA
+412 QTASMNTV
-419 DEPVL
+419 DPTL
-424 NPQGQYDELLHGA
+424 NPQGQYDELLQGA
-437 QQRQADNGRDA
+437 QQRQADNSRDA

-475 TIEMARAVDPTR
+475 TIDMARAVDPTR

-534 HRQNQNRLDMAKREK
+534 HRQNQIRLDMAKREK

-564 DTVSSRKAAIR
+564 DTVNSRKAAIR

-599 EYARRYPQPEKEKA
+599 EYARRYPQPEKAKI
-613 TGDQDDGLAQFKSA
+613 TGDQDDGLARFKSA

-634 LAAIE
+634 QAAIE
-639 AKAQESKNVAQLAA
+639 AKAQESKNAAQLAA

-707 ARRERLGQPVSSFVE
+707 ARRERLGQPLSSFVD

-863 MAHSVRNLANKF
+863 IAHSVRNLANQF

-884 AAALK
+884 AAAIKEEASTQSVRSLDEPNIIRQAKAVIREVIDNNGGAKPKLK
-889 REANAPSTQ
+889 GVREAYRDKGFTAKALQEALGDKSLADFEREQ
-898 VQDENASTD
+898 KESYTD
-907 KLSDEDEG
+907 KLS
-915 YVGKLRQTFRT
+915 
-926 STTGANAINRGVFPN
+926 
-941 QKPYESLDD
+941 
-950 FITSVSASIFHGA
+950 
-963 HGREWRKHNDKVT
+963 
-976 PRELE
+976 
-981 LGKVGYARYLE
+981 
-992 EGGKPF
+992 
-998 EEANADAVDTN
+998 
-1009 TEPDI
+1009 
-1014 VQQAK
+1014 
-1019 ELIREM
+1019 
-1025 VEKTGGSLKGIRNAY
+1025 
-1040 RTKGFTAS
+1040 
-1048 DLQKALGGQDVSQ
+1048 
-1061 FEREVKQA
+1061 
-1069 LLASP
+1069 
-1074 EVSKSDELS
+1074 
-1083 SNDKA
+1083 
-1088 NRWQKPY
+1088 
-1095 STQVKYDSVGRVVIT
+1095 
-1110 DSNYDFFQ
+1110 
-1118 LTIAKDDGYAI
+1118 
-1129 AYLEVFDNPDSI
+1129 
-1141 AGSGAVTRA
+1141 
-1150 YLEGL
+1150 
-1155 RDAKSRDIGWRSDT
+1155 
-1169 IMSDS
+1169 
-1174 TEKMYE
+1174 
-1180 RLIRMGVPFRF
+1180 
-1191 DGWKYVIDAP
+1191 
-1201 ELTKVGIGNIIK
+1201 
-1213 SMGDY
+1213 
-1218 PNQKP
+1218 
-1223 TQNVK
+1223 
-1228 NKTSIENIQNELREE
+1228 
-1243 IDNNRQLGADNAPVF
+1243 
-1258 NNRYLQKMWG
+1258 
-1268 WEKNNRSF
+1268 
-1276 LSMQRVAQDR
+1276 
-1286 YLLENSITEMM
+1286 
-1297 MGLPADSEIT
+1297 
-1307 LSGDELNLI
+1307 
-1316 QRSISDA
+1316 A
-1323 LSSIRYVN
+1323 LSEPSIHSGQEVP
-1331 DDYVRA
+1331 
-1337 FERLKSELEN
+1337 LQSK
-1347 LSITVQTDQKYGGLF
+1347 
-1362 DKAKMKIKIGDI
+1362 GDI
-1374 GNIEAERVSISS
+1374 DHGNE
-1386 FSSTTFSYNGG
+1386 T
-1397 ASNIGLSSSFRA
+1397 SN
-1409 VINDLVAS
+1409 
-1417 HRSGA
+1417 
-1422 EKSATNGRKPLNS
+1422 
-1435 EVDFKR
+1435 
-1441 FERVETA
+1441 TA
-1448 EGDLLEILGQITH
+1448 RLD
-1461 GTSDDALVTV
+1461 
-1471 GVNPDTLGSSK
+1471 
-1482 RRVSVGEL
+1482 
-1490 RTLRQNNSN
+1490 
-1499 PTQSDLQLNQAIK
+1499 
-1512 GDSTNDN
+1512 
-1519 RGTTESQSNERSA
+1519 ERSSP
-1532 RQSEVQENEQR
+1532 QSEVQENEQR

-1558 AGRRANEPESALLDS
+1558 AGRRANESRRTLPDS
-1573 GERSVSRDA
+1573 TERSVSRDA
-1582 IERLALDEVDNL
+1582 IERLALDEVENL

-1638 GLASVFDNTNTSKSQ
+1638 GLASVFDNTNTSKAQ

-1721 SEMRDQSRWF
+1721 SDMRDQSRWF

-1948 PETKDAIAG
+1948 PEIKDAIAG

-2005 GWLMSRARHFVEQG
+2005 GWRLDLARHYVEQG
-2019 DKARLQQFAD
+2019 DKARLQRLVD
-2029 NEFLNKGKI
+2029 DEFLNKGKI
-2038 KSDFTGSKLKE
+2038 KSDFSGVKYKAA
-2049 SAVKAVLAYLTGQ
+2049 AVQAALDYLAGKQT
-2062 QSKNQ
+2062 SEQ
-2067 ALSAL
+2067 ALKTLGDS
-2072 DDAIDNTRLG
+2072 IEQTRLG
-2082 PNKFRKLKAM
+2082 ENNYRKVKAI

-2114 RLRQRL
+2114 LLRQRL

-2158 GLDNVSDS
+2158 GLDNVSES

-2305 ALGYKATVN
+2305 ALGYKATVT

-2402 QIADNFN
+2402 QVADNFN

-2542 HLRAMPN
+2542 HLRALPN

-2829 ERIAYAKIDNP
+2829 ERTAYAKIDNP

-2902 AIATVKSDLKSLA
+2902 AVATVESDLKNLA

-2952 NAQAETGEID
+2952 NAQAETGEMD

-3203 LRKADITEFD
+3203 LRQADITEFD
-3213 AEAFTELYRDAQADY
+3213 AQAFTTLYRDAQADY

-3279 AIIQPAIAAIEQ
+3279 SIIQPAIAAVEQ

-3355 NALHL
+3355 SALHL

-3412 LSVEASMADI
+3412 LSIEASMADI

-3482 VMPALDANGDYVHL
+3482 VMPALDANGDYVHF

-3555 GDSSTIMF
+3555 GDSAASD
-3563 SRSTV
+3563 
-3568 AGGVKGDAVSETR
+3568 GVV
-3581 INRGLVELWAA
+3581 
-3592 NVMRDNPVISAAG
+3592 
-3605 KIVRVVSS
+3605 
-3613 ESELPDAV
+3613 
-3621 KQEIDKD
+3621 
-3628 KSHNTIKGVL
+3628 
-3638 YGKQVYIVADKH
+3638 
-3650 NDQGSIEQVLLHEL
+3650 
-3664 AGHYGL
+3664 
-3670 RKLFGDNI
+3670 
-3678 KAELADIRTRLGGKS
+3678 
-3693 GVLKLAKKFNV
+3693 
-3704 NLAHYATD
+3704 
-3712 YDSRMKSGELTPEQ
+3712 
-3726 VDDLLFDELLA
+3726 
-3737 HVSEMPRM
+3737 
-3745 AKPLERM
+3745 
-3752 WQKIRQYL
+3752 
-3760 HKLGFTATAGYTSA
+3760 
-3774 DLLDLIQAIRN
+3774 
-3785 NLIENPDPDG
+3785 
-3795 TGPSPKRKSKP
+3795 
-3806 NESREDAAEILF
+3806 LF
-3818 SRTAK
+3818 SRTSTNAGRTGVKTGKIAGGITVKRSTIDAVTRTALGKLGLKDFTLRFETVDTEADLPDYVKTAIAKNDAQGEVFGLYDTKEHKVWLVAEKHNYASEVEETIFHEVAGHVGLARLLKEGK
-3823 AQGMSADEA
+3823 AQPDMNTLALRLGGIKGIQRLAEKNGMDLAPYLNSAQTLTKADAEKILVQELVAHLAEQQKFATPIQRLLAKVRAMLRSLFGFIYSPEFNNNELLTLVFKAKEQLKAPPPKDKVTRPENNALFFSRSRSQGVPAYTASTSNQMSADEA
-3832 LAQKQN
+3832 MAQKQN

-3910 AKIAEDLSDWAK
+3910 AKMAEDLSDWAK

-3952 EEDLKE
+3952 EEELKE

-4058 LRQRHERAA
+4058 LRQRHEHAA

-4140 LVEKANMHTPAKESL
+4140 LVEQANMHTPAKESL

-4200 SRQQARLDHMDILD
+4200 SRQQARLGHMDILD

-4316 RNRPKGQGVLGSV
+4316 RNRPKGQGILGSV

-4403 HGDHEKAIADA
+4403 YGDHEKAIADA

-4505 AAQEIVG
+4505 AAQEIAG
-4512 DDDEPFDA
+4512 DDDEPFDT

-4574 YMKQALGPVLGGIG
+4574 YMKQALGPVIGGIG

-4595 SDISN
+4595 AEISN

-4670 NYETFIVKR
+4670 NYEIFIVKR

-4693 KDGEAMKSVMVKIR
+4693 KDGEAMKAMMVKIH
-4707 KFNQSQYGKRNPITT
+4707 KFNQSQYGKRNPITS
-4722 EGLQQSIKTRQR
+4722 EILRQSLKVRARKRLIT
-4734 NLSKMQNG
+4734 QNG
-4742 IQVNPKLE
+4742 VQVNPKMNS
-4750 RLVAEYDFF
+4750 LVMQYDYF

>member
-1 MQDKKLLGDELSPK
+1 MQDKKLLGDELSLK
-15 STINASTDMS
+15 STINATTDMS

-108 LFEENENGNPT
+108 IFEENENGNPT

-168 KKGMTEKA
+168 KKGMIEKA
-176 AQAVAD
+176 AQALAD

-224 SEYFQQS
+224 SKYFQQS

-284 LFGALLGK
+284 LFDALLGK
-292 MGKKGMVAGAAKG
+292 MGKKGIIAGAAKG

-320 TYARNQVT
+320 TYARNQVI

-340 GALVDGLEGAVI
+340 GALVDGLEGA
-352 GGALGGPIGAVGG
+352 ALGGPIGAVGG

-371 PTENTPAQTNPQNV
+371 PTENTPAQTNTQNV

-395 QAADEA
+395 QAAEDA
-401 QAMPNNGDAPA
+401 QAMPHNGDAPA

-419 DEPVL
+419 DEPAL
-424 NPQGQYDELLHGA
+424 NPQGQYDELLQGA

-639 AKAQESKNVAQLAA
+639 AKAQESQNVAQLAA

-696 AQASERQADLD
+696 VQASERQIDLD
-707 ARRERLGQPVSSFVE
+707 ARRERLGQPISSFVE

-834 INALVD
+834 INVLVD
-840 ASPQGSVLELD
+840 ASSQGSLLELD

-863 MAHSVRNLANKF
+863 MAHSVRNLANQF

-884 AAALK
+884 ASALK
-889 REANAPSTQ
+889 KEASTQ
-898 VQDENASTD
+898 S
-907 KLSDEDEG
+907 
-915 YVGKLRQTFRT
+915 VG
-926 STTGANAINRGVFPN
+926 
-941 QKPYESLDD
+941 SLD
-950 FITSVSASIFHGA
+950 
-963 HGREWRKHNDKVT
+963 
-976 PRELE
+976 
-981 LGKVGYARYLE
+981 
-992 EGGKPF
+992 
-998 EEANADAVDTN
+998 
-1009 TEPDI
+1009 EPDI
-1014 VQQAK
+1014 IRQAK
-1019 ELIREM
+1019 AVIRE
-1025 VEKTGGSLKGIRNAY
+1025 VIDNNGGAKPKLKGVREAY
-1040 RTKGFTAS
+1040 RDKGFTA
-1048 DLQKALGGQDVSQ
+1048 KALQEALGDKSLADL
-1061 FEREVKQA
+1061 ERE
-1069 LLASP
+1069 
-1074 EVSKSDELS
+1074 
-1083 SNDKA
+1083 
-1088 NRWQKPY
+1088 QKESY
-1095 STQVKYDSVGRVVIT
+1095 T
-1110 DSNYDFFQ
+1110 
-1118 LTIAKDDGYAI
+1118 
-1129 AYLEVFDNPDSI
+1129 
-1141 AGSGAVTRA
+1141 
-1150 YLEGL
+1150 
-1155 RDAKSRDIGWRSDT
+1155 
-1169 IMSDS
+1169 
-1174 TEKMYE
+1174 E
-1180 RLIRMGVPFRF
+1180 RL
-1191 DGWKYVIDAP
+1191 
-1201 ELTKVGIGNIIK
+1201 
-1213 SMGDY
+1213 S
-1218 PNQKP
+1218 
-1223 TQNVK
+1223 
-1228 NKTSIENIQNELREE
+1228 
-1243 IDNNRQLGADNAPVF
+1243 
-1258 NNRYLQKMWG
+1258 
-1268 WEKNNRSF
+1268 
-1276 LSMQRVAQDR
+1276 
-1286 YLLENSITEMM
+1286 
-1297 MGLPADSEIT
+1297 
-1307 LSGDELNLI
+1307 
-1316 QRSISDA
+1316 A
-1323 LSSIRYVN
+1323 LSEPSIHFGQEVP
-1331 DDYVRA
+1331 
-1337 FERLKSELEN
+1337 LQSK
-1347 LSITVQTDQKYGGLF
+1347 
-1362 DKAKMKIKIGDI
+1362 GDI
-1374 GNIEAERVSISS
+1374 DHGNE
-1386 FSSTTFSYNGG
+1386 T
-1397 ASNIGLSSSFRA
+1397 SN
-1409 VINDLVAS
+1409 
-1417 HRSGA
+1417 
-1422 EKSATNGRKPLNS
+1422 
-1435 EVDFKR
+1435 
-1441 FERVETA
+1441 TA
-1448 EGDLLEILGQITH
+1448 RLD
-1461 GTSDDALVTV
+1461 
-1471 GVNPDTLGSSK
+1471 
-1482 RRVSVGEL
+1482 
-1490 RTLRQNNSN
+1490 
-1499 PTQSDLQLNQAIK
+1499 
-1512 GDSTNDN
+1512 
-1519 RGTTESQSNERSA
+1519 ERSSP
-1532 RQSEVQENEQR
+1532 QSEVQENEQR

-1558 AGRRANEPESALLDS
+1558 AGRRANESRRALPDS
-1573 GERSVSRDA
+1573 TERSVSRDA
-1582 IERLALDEVDNL
+1582 IERLALDEVENL

-1638 GLASVFDNTNTSKSQ
+1638 GLASVFDNTNTSKAQ

-1721 SEMRDQSRWF
+1721 SDMRDQSRWF

-1870 TAKNTV
+1870 TAKNTI

-1906 GTMYRGDEN
+1906 GKMYRGDES
-1915 ESTVNPVSQHAN
+1915 ESTVNPVPQHAN
-1927 LEQSISKALA
+1927 LEKSISKALA
-1937 SLAQG
+1937 LLAKG
-1942 QDLALT
+1942 QDLSLT
-1948 PETKDAIAG
+1948 PEAKDAIAG
-1957 EVMLAESDLAIG
+1957 EVMLAESNLAVG

-1980 RRGDDHPTN
+1980 RRGEDHPTN

-2005 GWLMSRARHFVEQG
+2005 GFRMDLARHYVEQG
-2019 DKARLQQFAD
+2019 DRARLQRLVD
-2029 NEFLNKGKI
+2029 DEFLNKGKI
-2038 KSDFTGSKLKE
+2038 KSDFSGSKLKE

-2082 PNKFRKLKAM
+2082 PNKFRKLKAI

-2127 AQAFATKGKNS
+2127 AKAFATKGKNS

-2158 GLDNVSDS
+2158 GLDSVSDS

-2184 RPESASNVSDA
+2184 RPESASKVADA

-2240 QKYEFID
+2240 QRYEFID

-2305 ALGYKATVN
+2305 ALGYNAKVT
-2314 VNRHIGAISVLG
+2314 VNRHIGAISVMG
-2326 EAGGTLSALGSQFKH
+2326 EAGGSLSALGSQFKH

-2370 KNEKATK
+2370 KNEKAIK

-2611 DQIGFSFGDLGV
+2611 DQIGFTFGDLGV

-2952 NAQAETGEID
+2952 NAQAETGEMD

-3128 LDQFVENSNSDADS
+3128 LDEFVANSNSDADS

-3203 LRKADITEFD
+3203 LRQADITDFD
-3213 AEAFTELYRDAQADY
+3213 AEAFTTLYRDAQADY

-3256 KPQKPKRPMIHELDD
+3256 KPQKPKRPMNHELDD

-3279 AIIQPAIAAIEQ
+3279 AIIQPAIAAVEQ

-3312 YFTHEGTKTPL
+3312 YFTHEGSKTPL
-3323 IDVRLVDGKGK
+3323 IDVRLGDGKGK

-3355 NALHL
+3355 SALHL

-3387 SRQIAKMDITALKQE
+3387 SRQIGKMDITALKQE
-3402 LDEAKSRNLW
+3402 VEEAKSRNLW

-3466 QTVGVR
+3466 QTVGVH

-3482 VMPALDANGDYVHL
+3482 VMPALNANGDYVHL

-3555 GDSSTIMF
+3555 
-3563 SRSTV
+3563 
-3568 AGGVKGDAVSETR
+3568 
-3581 INRGLVELWAA
+3581 
-3592 NVMRDNPVISAAG
+3592 RDSAASDG
-3605 KIVRVVSS
+3605 VV
-3613 ESELPDAV
+3613 
-3621 KQEIDKD
+3621 
-3628 KSHNTIKGVL
+3628 
-3638 YGKQVYIVADKH
+3638 
-3650 NDQGSIEQVLLHEL
+3650 
-3664 AGHYGL
+3664 
-3670 RKLFGDNI
+3670 
-3678 KAELADIRTRLGGKS
+3678 
-3693 GVLKLAKKFNV
+3693 
-3704 NLAHYATD
+3704 
-3712 YDSRMKSGELTPEQ
+3712 
-3726 VDDLLFDELLA
+3726 
-3737 HVSEMPRM
+3737 
-3745 AKPLERM
+3745 
-3752 WQKIRQYL
+3752 
-3760 HKLGFTATAGYTSA
+3760 
-3774 DLLDLIQAIRN
+3774 
-3785 NLIENPDPDG
+3785 
-3795 TGPSPKRKSKP
+3795 
-3806 NESREDAAEILF
+3806 LF
-3818 SRTAK
+3818 SRTSTNAGRTGVKTGKIAGGITVKRSTIDAVTRTALGKLGLKNFTLRFETVDTEADLPDYVKTAIAKNDAQGEVYGLYDTKEHKVWLVAEKHNYASEVEETIFHEVAGHVGLARLLKEGK
-3823 AQGMSADEA
+3823 AQPDMNTLALRLGGIKGIQRLAEKNGVDLAPYLNSAQTLTKADAEEILVQELVAHLAEQQKFATPIQRLLAKVRAMLRSLFGFIYSPEFNNNELLTLVFKAKEQLKAPPPKDKVTRPENNTLFFSRSRSQGVPADTASTSNQMSADEA

-3838 ALVSKIKQALYGAP
+3838 ALVSKIKQALYGVP

-3910 AKIAEDLSDWAK
+3910 AKIADDLSDWAK
-3922 ANPKEAD
+3922 ANQKEAD

-3952 EEDLKE
+3952 EEELKE

-4076 HGDYWIDFADENGER
+4076 HGDYWVDFADENGER

-4140 LVEKANMHTPAKESL
+4140 LVEQANMHTPAKESL

-4316 RNRPKGQGVLGSV
+4316 RNRPKGQGILGSV

-4428 NRARFMQSDMAAVA
+4428 NRARFIQSDMAAVA

-4452 TYYLWANLAKAL
+4452 TYYLWANMAKAL
-4464 KGETPEVKSMAR
+4464 KGETPEVKAMAR

-4484 STFFIGGAGAL
+4484 STFFIGAAGAL
-4495 PLWAITTAID
+4495 PLWAITTAIE

-4574 YMKQALGPVLGGIG
+4574 YMKQELGPVIGGIG

-4595 SDISN
+4595 TDISN

-4624 INEGGVTTKNGDEI
+4624 INEGGVNTKNGDKI

-4693 KDGEAMKSVMVKIR
+4693 KDGEAMKSVMVKVR

-4722 EGLQQSIKTRQR
+4722 EILRQSLKVRARKRSIT
-4734 NLSKMQNG
+4734 QNG
-4742 IQVNPKLE
+4742 VPVNPKMNS
-4750 RLVAEYDFF
+4750 LVVQYDYF

>member
-15 STINASTDMS
+15 STINATTDMS

-37 APKAPQRNYDVTL
+37 SPKAPQRNYDVTL
-50 GDTAK
+50 GDSAK
-55 AVGSGALRSLAGLG
+55 AIGSGALRSLAGLG

-80 SFRDLMSSGSDYL
+80 GFRDLMSSGSDSL

-292 MGKKGMVAGAAKG
+292 MGKKGIVAGAAKG

-352 GGALGGPIGAVGG
+352 GGALGGPLGAVGG

-371 PTENTPAQTNPQNV
+371 PTENT
-385 SDTQEQEIAE
+385 
-395 QAADEA
+395 
-401 QAMPNNGDAPA
+401 PA

-424 NPQGQYDELLHGA
+424 NPQGQYDELLQGA

-475 TIEMARAVDPTR
+475 TIDMARAVDPTR

-599 EYARRYPQPEKEKA
+599 EYARRYPQPEKAKA
-613 TGDQDDGLAQFKSA
+613 TGDQDDGLARFKSA

-634 LAAIE
+634 QAAIE
-639 AKAQESKNVAQLAA
+639 AKAQESKNAAQLAA

-672 GVHPESGERTTR
+672 GVRPESGERTTR

-696 AQASERQADLD
+696 AQASVRQIDLD
-707 ARRERLGQPVSSFVE
+707 ARRERLGQSVSSFVE
-722 RPNSMKMR
+722 RPNTMKMR
-730 EQGKKPIRD
+730 ELGKKPIRD

-749 MSKRLRKRLSR
+749 MSKRLRKRLGR

-889 REANAPSTQ
+889 KEASTQ
-898 VQDENASTD
+898 S
-907 KLSDEDEG
+907 
-915 YVGKLRQTFRT
+915 VG
-926 STTGANAINRGVFPN
+926 
-941 QKPYESLDD
+941 SLD
-950 FITSVSASIFHGA
+950 
-963 HGREWRKHNDKVT
+963 
-976 PRELE
+976 
-981 LGKVGYARYLE
+981 
-992 EGGKPF
+992 
-998 EEANADAVDTN
+998 
-1009 TEPDI
+1009 EPDI
-1014 VQQAK
+1014 IQQAK
-1019 ELIREM
+1019 AVIRE
-1025 VEKTGGSLKGIRNAY
+1025 VIDNNGGYKPKLKGVREAY
-1040 RTKGFTAS
+1040 RDKGFTA
-1048 DLQKALGGQDVSQ
+1048 KALQEALGDKSLAD
-1061 FEREVKQA
+1061 FERE
-1069 LLASP
+1069 
-1074 EVSKSDELS
+1074 
-1083 SNDKA
+1083 
-1088 NRWQKPY
+1088 QKERY
-1095 STQVKYDSVGRVVIT
+1095 T
-1110 DSNYDFFQ
+1110 
-1118 LTIAKDDGYAI
+1118 
-1129 AYLEVFDNPDSI
+1129 
-1141 AGSGAVTRA
+1141 
-1150 YLEGL
+1150 
-1155 RDAKSRDIGWRSDT
+1155 
-1169 IMSDS
+1169 
-1174 TEKMYE
+1174 E
-1180 RLIRMGVPFRF
+1180 RL
-1191 DGWKYVIDAP
+1191 
-1201 ELTKVGIGNIIK
+1201 
-1213 SMGDY
+1213 S
-1218 PNQKP
+1218 
-1223 TQNVK
+1223 
-1228 NKTSIENIQNELREE
+1228 
-1243 IDNNRQLGADNAPVF
+1243 
-1258 NNRYLQKMWG
+1258 
-1268 WEKNNRSF
+1268 
-1276 LSMQRVAQDR
+1276 
-1286 YLLENSITEMM
+1286 
-1297 MGLPADSEIT
+1297 
-1307 LSGDELNLI
+1307 
-1316 QRSISDA
+1316 A
-1323 LSSIRYVN
+1323 LSEPSIHSGQEVP
-1331 DDYVRA
+1331 
-1337 FERLKSELEN
+1337 LQSK
-1347 LSITVQTDQKYGGLF
+1347 
-1362 DKAKMKIKIGDI
+1362 GDI
-1374 GNIEAERVSISS
+1374 DHGNE
-1386 FSSTTFSYNGG
+1386 T
-1397 ASNIGLSSSFRA
+1397 SN
-1409 VINDLVAS
+1409 
-1417 HRSGA
+1417 
-1422 EKSATNGRKPLNS
+1422 
-1435 EVDFKR
+1435 
-1441 FERVETA
+1441 TA
-1448 EGDLLEILGQITH
+1448 RLD
-1461 GTSDDALVTV
+1461 
-1471 GVNPDTLGSSK
+1471 
-1482 RRVSVGEL
+1482 
-1490 RTLRQNNSN
+1490 
-1499 PTQSDLQLNQAIK
+1499 
-1512 GDSTNDN
+1512 
-1519 RGTTESQSNERSA
+1519 ERSSP
-1532 RQSEVQENEQR
+1532 QSEVQENEQR

-1558 AGRRANEPESALLDS
+1558 AGRRANESRRTLPDS
-1573 GERSVSRDA
+1573 TERSVSRDA

-1638 GLASVFDNTNTSKSQ
+1638 GLASVFDNTNSSKAL

-1721 SEMRDQSRWF
+1721 SDMRDQSRWF

-1758 ETPFKHGVFSLA
+1758 ETPFKNGVFSLA

-1788 ISGMAIHNYFIAKS
+1788 ILGMAIHNYFIAKS

-1870 TAKNTV
+1870 TANNTV

-1906 GTMYRGDEN
+1906 GKMYRGDES
-1915 ESTVNPVSQHAN
+1915 ESTVNPVPQHAN

-2067 ALSAL
+2067 ALNAL

-2158 GLDNVSDS
+2158 GLDSVSDS

-2184 RPESASNVSDA
+2184 RPESASNVADA

-2326 EAGGTLSALGSQFKH
+2326 EAGGSLSALGSQFKH

-2388 TFVTWAKSDAQIAK
+2388 TFVTWAKSDAQITK

-2611 DQIGFSFGDLGV
+2611 DQIGFTFGDLGV

-2771 VEAKNKATGENKAT
+2771 VEAKNKATGEDKAT

-2902 AIATVKSDLKSLA
+2902 AVATVKSDLKSLA

-3089 PEDFE
+3089 PEGFE

-3203 LRKADITEFD
+3203 LRQADITEFD
-3213 AEAFTELYRDAQADY
+3213 AEAFTTLYRDAQADY

-3279 AIIQPAIAAIEQ
+3279 AIIQPAIAAVEQ

-3312 YFTHEGTKTPL
+3312 FFTHEGTKTPL

-3438 ETLRKVKRSTFD
+3438 ETLRKVKRSTFE

-3456 ETVEHNGQRY
+3456 EIVEHNGQRY

-3555 GDSSTIMF
+3555 GDSAASD
-3563 SRSTV
+3563 
-3568 AGGVKGDAVSETR
+3568 GVV
-3581 INRGLVELWAA
+3581 
-3592 NVMRDNPVISAAG
+3592 
-3605 KIVRVVSS
+3605 
-3613 ESELPDAV
+3613 
-3621 KQEIDKD
+3621 
-3628 KSHNTIKGVL
+3628 
-3638 YGKQVYIVADKH
+3638 
-3650 NDQGSIEQVLLHEL
+3650 
-3664 AGHYGL
+3664 
-3670 RKLFGDNI
+3670 
-3678 KAELADIRTRLGGKS
+3678 
-3693 GVLKLAKKFNV
+3693 
-3704 NLAHYATD
+3704 
-3712 YDSRMKSGELTPEQ
+3712 
-3726 VDDLLFDELLA
+3726 
-3737 HVSEMPRM
+3737 
-3745 AKPLERM
+3745 
-3752 WQKIRQYL
+3752 
-3760 HKLGFTATAGYTSA
+3760 
-3774 DLLDLIQAIRN
+3774 
-3785 NLIENPDPDG
+3785 
-3795 TGPSPKRKSKP
+3795 
-3806 NESREDAAEILF
+3806 LF
-3818 SRTAK
+3818 SRTSTNAGRTGVKTGKIAGGITVKRSTIDAVTRTALGKLGLKDFTLRFETVDTEADLPDYVKTAIAKNDAQGEVYGLYDTKEHKVWLVAEKHNYTSEVEETIFHEVAGHVGLARLLKEGK
-3823 AQGMSADEA
+3823 AQPDMNTLALRLGGIKGIQRLAEKNGVDLAPYLNSAQTLTKADAEEILVQELVAHLAEQQKFATPIQRLLAKVRAMLRSLFGFIYSPEFNNNELLTLVFKAKEQLKTPPPKDKVTRPENNALFFSRSRSQGVPADTASTSNQMSADEA
-3832 LAQKQN
+3832 LEQKQN

-3874 GEVSTVID
+3874 GKVSTVID

-3898 MVVTQNMLAEEA
+3898 MVVTQNLLAEEA
-3910 AKIAEDLSDWAK
+3910 AKMAEDLSDWAK

-3952 EEDLKE
+3952 EEELKE

-4316 RNRPKGQGVLGSV
+4316 RNRPKGQGILGSV

-4464 KGETPEVKSMAR
+4464 KGETLEVKSMAR

-4495 PLWAITTAID
+4495 PLWAITMAIE

-4595 SDISN
+4595 ADISN

-4693 KDGEAMKSVMVKIR
+4693 KDGEAMKAMMVKIR

-4722 EGLQQSIKTRQR
+4722 EILRQSLKVRARKRSIT
-4734 NLSKMQNG
+4734 QNG
-4742 IQVNPKLE
+4742 VQVNPKMNS
-4750 RLVAEYDFF
+4750 LVMQYDYF

>member
-1 MQDKKLLGDELSPK
+1 MQDKKLLGDELSSK
-15 STINASTDMS
+15 STINATTDMS

-37 APKAPQRNYDVTL
+37 APKAPQQNYDVTL

-80 SFRDLMSSGSDYL
+80 GFRDLMSSGSDYL

-108 LFEENENGNPT
+108 IFEENENGNPT

-210 DAVMQMDS
+210 DAVMQMDT

-231 LLRLAD
+231 LLRLSD

-292 MGKKGMVAGAAKG
+292 MGKKGIVAGAAKG

-352 GGALGGPIGAVGG
+352 GGALGGPLGAVGG

-424 NPQGQYDELLHGA
+424 NPQGQYDELLQGA

-475 TIEMARAVDPTR
+475 TIEMGRAVDPIR

-599 EYARRYPQPEKEKA
+599 EYARRYPQPDKAKA
-613 TGDQDDGLAQFKSA
+613 TADQGNGLEQFKSA
-627 RFDRDTA
+627 RFDRDKA
-634 LAAIE
+634 QAAIE
-639 AKAQESKNVAQLAA
+639 AKAQESKNAAQLAA

-696 AQASERQADLD
+696 AQASERQIDLD
-707 ARRERLGQPVSSFVE
+707 ARRERLGQPVSSFVD

-781 AYEEAARRRADYE
+781 AYEKAARRRADYE

-840 ASPQGSVLELD
+840 ASSQGSVLELD

-863 MAHSVRNLANKF
+863 MAHSVRNLANQF

-889 REANAPSTQ
+889 KEASTQ
-898 VQDENASTD
+898 S
-907 KLSDEDEG
+907 
-915 YVGKLRQTFRT
+915 VG
-926 STTGANAINRGVFPN
+926 
-941 QKPYESLDD
+941 SLD
-950 FITSVSASIFHGA
+950 
-963 HGREWRKHNDKVT
+963 
-976 PRELE
+976 
-981 LGKVGYARYLE
+981 
-992 EGGKPF
+992 
-998 EEANADAVDTN
+998 
-1009 TEPDI
+1009 EPDI
-1014 VQQAK
+1014 IRQAK
-1019 ELIREM
+1019 AVIRE
-1025 VEKTGGSLKGIRNAY
+1025 VIDNNGGAKPKLKGVREAY
-1040 RTKGFTAS
+1040 RDKGFTA
-1048 DLQKALGGQDVSQ
+1048 KALQEALGDKSLAD
-1061 FEREVKQA
+1061 FEREQKERYSDKSKISLRAKQ
-1069 LLASP
+1069 L
-1074 EVSKSDELS
+1074 V
-1083 SNDKA
+1083 
-1088 NRWQKPY
+1088 Y
-1095 STQVKYDSVGRVVIT
+1095 
-1110 DSNYDFFQ
+1110 
-1118 LTIAKDDGYAI
+1118 
-1129 AYLEVFDNPDSI
+1129 
-1141 AGSGAVTRA
+1141 
-1150 YLEGL
+1150 
-1155 RDAKSRDIGWRSDT
+1155 
-1169 IMSDS
+1169 
-1174 TEKMYE
+1174 
-1180 RLIRMGVPFRF
+1180 
-1191 DGWKYVIDAP
+1191 
-1201 ELTKVGIGNIIK
+1201 
-1213 SMGDY
+1213 
-1218 PNQKP
+1218 
-1223 TQNVK
+1223 
-1228 NKTSIENIQNELREE
+1228 
-1243 IDNNRQLGADNAPVF
+1243 
-1258 NNRYLQKMWG
+1258 
-1268 WEKNNRSF
+1268 
-1276 LSMQRVAQDR
+1276 
-1286 YLLENSITEMM
+1286 
-1297 MGLPADSEIT
+1297 
-1307 LSGDELNLI
+1307 
-1316 QRSISDA
+1316 
-1323 LSSIRYVN
+1323 
-1331 DDYVRA
+1331 
-1337 FERLKSELEN
+1337 SELELKKN
-1347 LSITVQTDQKYGGLF
+1347 KNG
-1362 DKAKMKIKIGDI
+1362 
-1374 GNIEAERVSISS
+1374 EA
-1386 FSSTTFSYNGG
+1386 YNGNET
-1397 ASNIGLSSSFRA
+1397 SNTA
-1409 VINDLVAS
+1409 
-1417 HRSGA
+1417 RS
-1422 EKSATNGRKPLNS
+1422 
-1435 EVDFKR
+1435 D
-1441 FERVETA
+1441 ERP
-1448 EGDLLEILGQITH
+1448 
-1461 GTSDDALVTV
+1461 S
-1471 GVNPDTLGSSK
+1471 
-1482 RRVSVGEL
+1482 
-1490 RTLRQNNSN
+1490 RQF
-1499 PTQSDLQLNQAIK
+1499 
-1512 GDSTNDN
+1512 
-1519 RGTTESQSNERSA
+1519 
-1532 RQSEVQENEQR
+1532 EVQENDYR
-1543 GTDAN
+1543 RVDTN
-1548 RSSVS
+1548 RQSTGEKSVRQTVPTYEVWSSL
-1553 EEDAS
+1553 
-1558 AGRRANEPESALLDS
+1558 PDS

-1721 SEMRDQSRWF
+1721 SDMRDQSRWF

-1862 FRKLKQGE
+1862 FRKLKQEE

-1906 GTMYRGDEN
+1906 GKMYRGDES
-1915 ESTVNPVSQHAN
+1915 ESTVNPVPQHAN

-1980 RRGDDHPTN
+1980 RRGDDQPTN

-2127 AQAFATKGKNS
+2127 AKAFATKGKKNS

-2158 GLDNVSDS
+2158 GLDSVSDS

-2273 EAVLPEDKTPEQV
+2273 EAVLPEDKAPEQV

-2611 DQIGFSFGDLGV
+2611 DQIGFTFGDLGV

-2829 ERIAYAKIDNP
+2829 ERTAYAKIDNP

-3203 LRKADITEFD
+3203 LRQADITEFD

-3279 AIIQPAIAAIEQ
+3279 TIIQPAIAAVEQ

-3438 ETLRKVKRSTFD
+3438 EKLRKVKGSTFE

-3511 EVIPQPTQTPKAE
+3511 EVIPQPAQTPKAE

-3555 GDSSTIMF
+3555 
-3563 SRSTV
+3563 
-3568 AGGVKGDAVSETR
+3568 
-3581 INRGLVELWAA
+3581 
-3592 NVMRDNPVISAAG
+3592 RDSAASDG
-3605 KIVRVVSS
+3605 VV
-3613 ESELPDAV
+3613 
-3621 KQEIDKD
+3621 
-3628 KSHNTIKGVL
+3628 
-3638 YGKQVYIVADKH
+3638 
-3650 NDQGSIEQVLLHEL
+3650 
-3664 AGHYGL
+3664 
-3670 RKLFGDNI
+3670 
-3678 KAELADIRTRLGGKS
+3678 
-3693 GVLKLAKKFNV
+3693 
-3704 NLAHYATD
+3704 
-3712 YDSRMKSGELTPEQ
+3712 
-3726 VDDLLFDELLA
+3726 
-3737 HVSEMPRM
+3737 
-3745 AKPLERM
+3745 
-3752 WQKIRQYL
+3752 
-3760 HKLGFTATAGYTSA
+3760 
-3774 DLLDLIQAIRN
+3774 
-3785 NLIENPDPDG
+3785 
-3795 TGPSPKRKSKP
+3795 
-3806 NESREDAAEILF
+3806 LF
-3818 SRTAK
+3818 SRTSTNAGRTGVKTGKIAGGITVKRSTIDVVTRTALGKLGLKDFTLRFETVDTEADLPDYVKTAIAKNDAQGEVYGLYDTKEHKVWLVAEKHNYASEVEETIFHEVAGHVGLARLLKEGK
-3823 AQGMSADEA
+3823 AQPDMNTLALRLGGLKGIQRLAEKNGVDLAPYLNSAQTLTKADAEEILVQELVAHLAEQQKFATPIQRLLAKVRAMLRSLFGFIYSPEFNNNELLTLVFEAKEQLKAPPPKDKVTRPENNTLFFSRSRSQGVPAYTASTSNQMSADEA

-3891 YQDEINS
+3891 YQDEINA

-3910 AKIAEDLSDWAK
+3910 AKMAEDLSDWAK

-3952 EEDLKE
+3952 EEELKE

-4013 AEQKRRYRQMRDHY
+4013 AEQKRCYRQMRDHY

-4091 QFMMFETKGE
+4091 QFIMFETKGE

-4140 LVEKANMHTPAKESL
+4140 LVKQANMHTPAKESL

-4316 RNRPKGQGVLGSV
+4316 RNRPKGQGILGSV
-4329 LTGGEKEAM
+4329 LSGGEKEAM

-4367 GTWNK
+4367 GAWNK

-4495 PLWAITTAID
+4495 PLWVITTAIE

-4722 EGLQQSIKTRQR
+4722 EILRQSLKVRARKRSIT
-4734 NLSKMQNG
+4734 QNG
-4742 IQVNPKLE
+4742 VQVNPKMNS
-4750 RLVAEYDFF
+4750 LVMQYDYF

>member
-15 STINASTDMS
+15 STINATTDMS

-189 ATGAGATGVG
+189 ATGAGGTGVG

-224 SEYFQQS
+224 SKYFQQS

-284 LFGALLGK
+284 LFDALLGK
-292 MGKKGMVAGAAKG
+292 MGKKGIVAGAAKG

-320 TYARNQVT
+320 TYARNQVI

-352 GGALGGPIGAVGG
+352 GAALGGPIGAVGG

-371 PTENTPAQTNPQNV
+371 LTENKPAQTNPQNV

-395 QAADEA
+395 QAADDA
-401 QAMPNNGDAPA
+401 QVMPNNGDAPA
-412 QTAAMNA
+412 QTAATNA

-424 NPQGQYDELLHGA
+424 NPQGQYDELLQGA

-475 TIEMARAVDPTR
+475 TIEMARAVDPIR

-498 EADQNPELTAQLERE
+498 EADQNPELTAQLELE

-534 HRQNQNRLDMAKREK
+534 RRQNQNRLDMAKREK

-564 DTVSSRKAAIR
+564 DTVSSRKAVIR

-639 AKAQESKNVAQLAA
+639 AKAQESKNAAQLAA

-781 AYEEAARRRADYE
+781 AYEDAARRRADYE

-840 ASPQGSVLELD
+840 ALPQGSVLELD

-863 MAHSVRNLANKF
+863 MAHSVRNLANQF

-884 AAALK
+884 AVALK
-889 REANAPSTQ
+889 KEASTQSVGSLDEPNIIRQAKAVIREVIDNNGGAKPKLKGVREA
-898 VQDENASTD
+898 
-907 KLSDEDEG
+907 
-915 YVGKLRQTFRT
+915 
-926 STTGANAINRGVFPN
+926 
-941 QKPYESLDD
+941 
-950 FITSVSASIFHGA
+950 
-963 HGREWRKHNDKVT
+963 
-976 PRELE
+976 
-981 LGKVGYARYLE
+981 
-992 EGGKPF
+992 
-998 EEANADAVDTN
+998 
-1009 TEPDI
+1009 
-1014 VQQAK
+1014 
-1019 ELIREM
+1019 
-1025 VEKTGGSLKGIRNAY
+1025 Y
-1040 RTKGFTAS
+1040 RDKGFTA
-1048 DLQKALGGQDVSQ
+1048 KALQEALGDKSLAD
-1061 FEREVKQA
+1061 FERE
-1069 LLASP
+1069 
-1074 EVSKSDELS
+1074 
-1083 SNDKA
+1083 
-1088 NRWQKPY
+1088 QKESY
-1095 STQVKYDSVGRVVIT
+1095 T
-1110 DSNYDFFQ
+1110 
-1118 LTIAKDDGYAI
+1118 
-1129 AYLEVFDNPDSI
+1129 
-1141 AGSGAVTRA
+1141 
-1150 YLEGL
+1150 
-1155 RDAKSRDIGWRSDT
+1155 
-1169 IMSDS
+1169 
-1174 TEKMYE
+1174 E
-1180 RLIRMGVPFRF
+1180 RL
-1191 DGWKYVIDAP
+1191 
-1201 ELTKVGIGNIIK
+1201 
-1213 SMGDY
+1213 S
-1218 PNQKP
+1218 
-1223 TQNVK
+1223 
-1228 NKTSIENIQNELREE
+1228 
-1243 IDNNRQLGADNAPVF
+1243 
-1258 NNRYLQKMWG
+1258 
-1268 WEKNNRSF
+1268 
-1276 LSMQRVAQDR
+1276 
-1286 YLLENSITEMM
+1286 
-1297 MGLPADSEIT
+1297 
-1307 LSGDELNLI
+1307 
-1316 QRSISDA
+1316 A
-1323 LSSIRYVN
+1323 LSEPSIHSGQEVP
-1331 DDYVRA
+1331 
-1337 FERLKSELEN
+1337 LQSK
-1347 LSITVQTDQKYGGLF
+1347 
-1362 DKAKMKIKIGDI
+1362 GDI
-1374 GNIEAERVSISS
+1374 DHGNE
-1386 FSSTTFSYNGG
+1386 T
-1397 ASNIGLSSSFRA
+1397 SN
-1409 VINDLVAS
+1409 
-1417 HRSGA
+1417 
-1422 EKSATNGRKPLNS
+1422 
-1435 EVDFKR
+1435 
-1441 FERVETA
+1441 TA
-1448 EGDLLEILGQITH
+1448 RLD
-1461 GTSDDALVTV
+1461 
-1471 GVNPDTLGSSK
+1471 
-1482 RRVSVGEL
+1482 
-1490 RTLRQNNSN
+1490 
-1499 PTQSDLQLNQAIK
+1499 
-1512 GDSTNDN
+1512 
-1519 RGTTESQSNERSA
+1519 ERSSP
-1532 RQSEVQENEQR
+1532 QSEVQENEQR

-1558 AGRRANEPESALLDS
+1558 AGRRANESRRTLPDS
-1573 GERSVSRDA
+1573 TERSVSRDA

-1638 GLASVFDNTNTSKSQ
+1638 GLASVFDNTNTSKAQ

-1698 LGNSPMNVVEP
+1698 LGNSPMNMVEP

-1721 SEMRDQSRWF
+1721 SDMRDQSRWF

-1906 GTMYRGDEN
+1906 GKMYRGDES
-1915 ESTVNPVSQHAN
+1915 ESTVNPVPQHAN
-1927 LEQSISKALA
+1927 LEQSIIKALA

-1980 RRGDDHPTN
+1980 RRGDDHPTK

-1994 EVTPDSIWSDD
+1994 EVTPDSIWNDD

-2049 SAVKAVLAYLTGQ
+2049 SAVKAVLDYLTGQ

-2067 ALSAL
+2067 ALNAL

-2127 AQAFATKGKNS
+2127 AKAFATKGKNS

-2158 GLDNVSDS
+2158 GLDSVSDS

-2305 ALGYKATVN
+2305 ALGYKAKVT

-2962 ADQYE
+2962 ADQHE

-2995 SLMEKGIPDDEI
+2995 SLMEKGIPEDEI

-3203 LRKADITEFD
+3203 LRQADITEFD
-3213 AEAFTELYRDAQADY
+3213 AEAFTTLYRDAQADY

-3279 AIIQPAIAAIEQ
+3279 AIIQPAIAAVEQ

-3456 ETVEHNGQRY
+3456 ETVEHNDQRY

-3555 GDSSTIMF
+3555 GDSAASD
-3563 SRSTV
+3563 
-3568 AGGVKGDAVSETR
+3568 GVV
-3581 INRGLVELWAA
+3581 
-3592 NVMRDNPVISAAG
+3592 
-3605 KIVRVVSS
+3605 
-3613 ESELPDAV
+3613 
-3621 KQEIDKD
+3621 
-3628 KSHNTIKGVL
+3628 
-3638 YGKQVYIVADKH
+3638 
-3650 NDQGSIEQVLLHEL
+3650 
-3664 AGHYGL
+3664 
-3670 RKLFGDNI
+3670 
-3678 KAELADIRTRLGGKS
+3678 
-3693 GVLKLAKKFNV
+3693 
-3704 NLAHYATD
+3704 
-3712 YDSRMKSGELTPEQ
+3712 
-3726 VDDLLFDELLA
+3726 
-3737 HVSEMPRM
+3737 
-3745 AKPLERM
+3745 
-3752 WQKIRQYL
+3752 
-3760 HKLGFTATAGYTSA
+3760 
-3774 DLLDLIQAIRN
+3774 
-3785 NLIENPDPDG
+3785 
-3795 TGPSPKRKSKP
+3795 
-3806 NESREDAAEILF
+3806 LF
-3818 SRTAK
+3818 SRTSTNAGRTGVKTGKIAGGITVKRSTIDAVTRTALGKLGLKDFTLRFETVDTEADLPDYVKTAIAKNDAQGEVYGLYDTKEHKVWLVAEKHNYASEVEETIFHEVAGHVGLARLLKEGK
-3823 AQGMSADEA
+3823 AQPDMNTLALRLGGIKGIQRLAEQNGVDLAPYLNSTQTLTKADAEEILVQELVAHLAEQQKFATPIQRLLAKVRAMLRSLFGFIYSPEFNNNELLTLVFKAKEQLKAPPPKDKVTRPENNTLFFSRSRSQGVPADTASRSNQMSADEA

-3910 AKIAEDLSDWAK
+3910 AKMAEDLSDWAK

-3952 EEDLKE
+3952 EEELKE

-4224 HELPNNVEADRVVEE
+4224 HELPNNVEADRLVEE

-4309 YLKAAFT
+4309 YLKAALT
-4316 RNRPKGQGVLGSV
+4316 RNRPKGQGILGSV

-4428 NRARFMQSDMAAVA
+4428 NRARFMQSDTAAVA

-4452 TYYLWANLAKAL
+4452 TYYLWANLAQAL

-4512 DDDEPFDA
+4512 DDDEPFDT

-4613 AIKDVLKTARY
+4613 AIRDVLKTARY

-4638 VSDLTAFELLGQA
+4638 VSNLTAFELLGQA

-4722 EGLQQSIKTRQR
+4722 EGLQQSIKMRLR
-4734 NLSKMQNG
+4734 NISKTQNG
-4742 IQVNPKLE
+4742 IRLNPKLE

>member
-80 SFRDLMSSGSDYL
+80 GFRDLMSSGSDSL

-141 AANFAGGGFAGAGA
+141 AANFTGGGFAGAGA

-199 TSLGG
+199 TSLGS

-292 MGKKGMVAGAAKG
+292 MGKKGVVAGAAKG
-305 AITEGGTEFIEGYGQ
+305 ALTEGGTEFIEGYGQ

-328 NEVTGQEIDPTT
+328 NEVTGQDIDPTT

-365 YRAKGQ
+365 YRFKGQ
-371 PTENTPAQTNPQNV
+371 PNENAPTQTNPQNV
-385 SDTQEQEIAE
+385 SDSQEQEIAE

-401 QAMPNNGDAPA
+401 QAIPNNGDVPT

-419 DEPVL
+419 PEPVL
-424 NPQGQYDELLHGA
+424 TPQGQYDELLQGA

-448 AIRSRFAQSRQALT
+448 ALRSRFAQSRQALT

-475 TIEMARAVDPTR
+475 TIDIARAVDPTR

-534 HRQNQNRLDMAKREK
+534 QRQNQNRLDMAKREK
-549 PHQRIERKQNEYQLD
+549 PHQRIDRKQNEYQLD

-613 TGDQDDGLAQFKSA
+613 TGAQDDGLAQFKSA

-639 AKAQESKNVAQLAA
+639 AKAQESKNAAQLAA

-707 ARRERLGQPVSSFVE
+707 ARRERLGQPVSSFLE

-819 ARTFAE
+819 ARAFAE

-863 MAHSVRNLANKF
+863 MAHSVRNLANQF
-875 VGKTAAMMN
+875 VGKTTAMMN

-889 REANAPSTQ
+889 EEASTQSVGSLDEPNIIRQAKAVIREVIDNNGGAKPKLKGVREAYRDKGFTAKALQEGLGDKSLADFEREQ
-898 VQDENASTD
+898 KESYTD
-907 KLSDEDEG
+907 KLS
-915 YVGKLRQTFRT
+915 
-926 STTGANAINRGVFPN
+926 
-941 QKPYESLDD
+941 
-950 FITSVSASIFHGA
+950 
-963 HGREWRKHNDKVT
+963 
-976 PRELE
+976 
-981 LGKVGYARYLE
+981 
-992 EGGKPF
+992 
-998 EEANADAVDTN
+998 
-1009 TEPDI
+1009 
-1014 VQQAK
+1014 
-1019 ELIREM
+1019 
-1025 VEKTGGSLKGIRNAY
+1025 
-1040 RTKGFTAS
+1040 
-1048 DLQKALGGQDVSQ
+1048 
-1061 FEREVKQA
+1061 
-1069 LLASP
+1069 
-1074 EVSKSDELS
+1074 
-1083 SNDKA
+1083 
-1088 NRWQKPY
+1088 
-1095 STQVKYDSVGRVVIT
+1095 
-1110 DSNYDFFQ
+1110 
-1118 LTIAKDDGYAI
+1118 
-1129 AYLEVFDNPDSI
+1129 
-1141 AGSGAVTRA
+1141 
-1150 YLEGL
+1150 
-1155 RDAKSRDIGWRSDT
+1155 
-1169 IMSDS
+1169 
-1174 TEKMYE
+1174 
-1180 RLIRMGVPFRF
+1180 
-1191 DGWKYVIDAP
+1191 
-1201 ELTKVGIGNIIK
+1201 
-1213 SMGDY
+1213 
-1218 PNQKP
+1218 
-1223 TQNVK
+1223 
-1228 NKTSIENIQNELREE
+1228 
-1243 IDNNRQLGADNAPVF
+1243 
-1258 NNRYLQKMWG
+1258 
-1268 WEKNNRSF
+1268 
-1276 LSMQRVAQDR
+1276 
-1286 YLLENSITEMM
+1286 
-1297 MGLPADSEIT
+1297 
-1307 LSGDELNLI
+1307 
-1316 QRSISDA
+1316 A
-1323 LSSIRYVN
+1323 LSEPSIHSGQEVP
-1331 DDYVRA
+1331 
-1337 FERLKSELEN
+1337 LQSK
-1347 LSITVQTDQKYGGLF
+1347 
-1362 DKAKMKIKIGDI
+1362 GDI
-1374 GNIEAERVSISS
+1374 DHGNE
-1386 FSSTTFSYNGG
+1386 T
-1397 ASNIGLSSSFRA
+1397 SN
-1409 VINDLVAS
+1409 
-1417 HRSGA
+1417 
-1422 EKSATNGRKPLNS
+1422 
-1435 EVDFKR
+1435 
-1441 FERVETA
+1441 TA
-1448 EGDLLEILGQITH
+1448 RLD
-1461 GTSDDALVTV
+1461 
-1471 GVNPDTLGSSK
+1471 
-1482 RRVSVGEL
+1482 
-1490 RTLRQNNSN
+1490 
-1499 PTQSDLQLNQAIK
+1499 
-1512 GDSTNDN
+1512 
-1519 RGTTESQSNERSA
+1519 ERSSP
-1532 RQSEVQENEQR
+1532 QSEVQENEQR

-1558 AGRRANEPESALLDS
+1558 AGRRSNESRRTLPDS
-1573 GERSVSRDA
+1573 TERSVSRDA

-1638 GLASVFDNTNTSKSQ
+1638 GLASVFDNTNTSKAQ

-1721 SEMRDQSRWF
+1721 SDMRDQSRWF
-1731 ASELDPVTGNIAK
+1731 ASELDPVTGKIAK

-1758 ETPFKHGVFSLA
+1758 ETPFKNGVFSLA

-1915 ESTVNPVSQHAN
+1915 ESTVNPASQHAN

-1980 RRGDDHPTN
+1980 RRGDDHPTK

-2082 PNKFRKLKAM
+2082 PNKFRKLKAI

-2158 GLDNVSDS
+2158 GLDSVSES

-2305 ALGYKATVN
+2305 ALGYKATVT

-2341 DRATLADLL
+2341 ARATLADLL

-2388 TFVTWAKSDAQIAK
+2388 TFMTWAKSDAQIAK

-2691 YTMMYYLGHDTLKEL
+2691 YTMMYYLGHNTLKDL

-2821 FNQLKTKE
+2821 FNQLKNKE
-2829 ERIAYAKIDNP
+2829 DRIAYAKIDNP

-2946 ELVDKV
+2946 ELVYKV

-3203 LRKADITEFD
+3203 LRQADITEFD
-3213 AEAFTELYRDAQADY
+3213 AQAFTELYRDAQADY

-3241 YSELDAKTR
+3241 YSELDAKSR

-3312 YFTHEGTKTPL
+3312 YLTHEGTKTPL

-3438 ETLRKVKRSTFD
+3438 EKLRKVKRSTFD

-3538 QIEEAKREIG
+3538 QIEEAKREIS
-3548 SPVDEPS
+3548 SPVDKPS
-3555 GDSSTIMF
+3555 GDSAASD
-3563 SRSTV
+3563 
-3568 AGGVKGDAVSETR
+3568 GVV
-3581 INRGLVELWAA
+3581 
-3592 NVMRDNPVISAAG
+3592 
-3605 KIVRVVSS
+3605 
-3613 ESELPDAV
+3613 
-3621 KQEIDKD
+3621 
-3628 KSHNTIKGVL
+3628 
-3638 YGKQVYIVADKH
+3638 
-3650 NDQGSIEQVLLHEL
+3650 
-3664 AGHYGL
+3664 
-3670 RKLFGDNI
+3670 
-3678 KAELADIRTRLGGKS
+3678 
-3693 GVLKLAKKFNV
+3693 
-3704 NLAHYATD
+3704 
-3712 YDSRMKSGELTPEQ
+3712 
-3726 VDDLLFDELLA
+3726 
-3737 HVSEMPRM
+3737 
-3745 AKPLERM
+3745 
-3752 WQKIRQYL
+3752 
-3760 HKLGFTATAGYTSA
+3760 
-3774 DLLDLIQAIRN
+3774 
-3785 NLIENPDPDG
+3785 
-3795 TGPSPKRKSKP
+3795 
-3806 NESREDAAEILF
+3806 LF
-3818 SRTAK
+3818 SRTSTNAGRTGVKTGKIAGGTTVKRSTIDAVTRTALGKLGLKDFTLRFETVDTEADLPDYVKTAIAKNDAQGEVFGLYDTKEHKVWLVAEKHNYASEVEETIFHEVAGHVGLARLLKEGK
-3823 AQGMSADEA
+3823 AQPDMNTLALRLGGIKGIQRLAEKNGVDLAPYLNSAQTLTKADAEEILVQELVAHLAEQQKFATPIQRLLAKVRAMLRSLFGFIYSPEFNNNELLTLVFKAKEQLKAPSPKDKVTRPENNALFFSRSRSQGVPAYTASTSNQMSADEA

-3910 AKIAEDLSDWAK
+3910 AKMAEDLSDWAK

-3952 EEDLKE
+3952 EEELKE

-4076 HGDYWIDFADENGER
+4076 HGDYWVDFADENGER

-4140 LVEKANMHTPAKESL
+4140 LVEQANMHTPAKESL

-4329 LTGGEKEAM
+4329 LTGSEKEAM

-4442 LQFKQYSQNM
+4442 LQFKQYSQN
-4452 TYYLWANLAKAL
+4452 
-4464 KGETPEVKSMAR
+4464 
-4476 KQLLGTLA
+4476 
-4484 STFFIGGAGAL
+4484 
-4495 PLWAITTAID
+4495 
-4505 AAQEIVG
+4505 
-4512 DDDEPFDA
+4512 
-4520 ETELKR
+4520 
-4526 MLAEA
+4526 
-4531 FGKENAALIWHGAL
+4531 
-4545 PSISGRISLNDLWV
+4545 
-4559 RSINRDVDASTAYVE
+4559 
-4574 YMKQALGPVLGGIG
+4574 
-4588 VSWAQGL
+4588 
-4595 SDISN
+4595 
-4600 DQFARGIERIPPK
+4600 IE
-4613 AIKDVLKTARY
+4613 
-4624 INEGGVTTKNGDEI
+4624 
-4638 VSDLTAFELLGQA
+4638 
-4651 SGFAIG
+4651 
-4657 RANLQYDENNAIK
+4657 
-4670 NYETFIVKR
+4670 
-4679 RQSLMNAYYTAYRL
+4679 
-4693 KDGEAMKSVMVKIR
+4693 
-4707 KFNQSQYGKRNPITT
+4707 
-4722 EGLQQSIKTRQR
+4722 
-4734 NLSKMQNG
+4734 
-4742 IQVNPKLE
+4742 
-4750 RLVAEYDFF
+4750 

>member
-80 SFRDLMSSGSDYL
+80 GFRDLMSSGSDSL

-141 AANFAGGGFAGAGA
+141 AANFTGGGFAGAGA

-199 TSLGG
+199 TSLGS

-292 MGKKGMVAGAAKG
+292 MGKKGVVAGAAKG
-305 AITEGGTEFIEGYGQ
+305 ALTEGGTEFIEGYGQ

-328 NEVTGQEIDPTT
+328 NEVTGQDIDPTT

-365 YRAKGQ
+365 YRSKGQ
-371 PTENTPAQTNPQNV
+371 PNENAPTQTNPQNV
-385 SDTQEQEIAE
+385 SDSQEQEIAE

-401 QAMPNNGDAPA
+401 QAIPNNGDVPT

-419 DEPVL
+419 PEPVL
-424 NPQGQYDELLHGA
+424 TPQGQYDELLQGA

-448 AIRSRFAQSRQALT
+448 ALRSRFAQSRQALT

-475 TIEMARAVDPTR
+475 TIDIARAVDPTR

-534 HRQNQNRLDMAKREK
+534 QRQNQNRLDMAKREK
-549 PHQRIERKQNEYQLD
+549 PHQRIDRKQNEYQLD

-613 TGDQDDGLAQFKSA
+613 TGAQDDGLAQFKFA

-639 AKAQESKNVAQLAA
+639 AKAQESKNAAQLAA

-707 ARRERLGQPVSSFVE
+707 ARRERLGQPVSSFLE

-819 ARTFAE
+819 ARAFAE

-863 MAHSVRNLANKF
+863 MAHSVRNLANQF
-875 VGKTAAMMN
+875 VGKTTAMMN

-889 REANAPSTQ
+889 EEASTQSVGSLDEPNIIRQAKAVIREVIDNNGGAKPKLKGVREAYRDKGFTAKALQEGLGDKSLADFEREQ
-898 VQDENASTD
+898 KESYTD
-907 KLSDEDEG
+907 KLS
-915 YVGKLRQTFRT
+915 
-926 STTGANAINRGVFPN
+926 
-941 QKPYESLDD
+941 
-950 FITSVSASIFHGA
+950 
-963 HGREWRKHNDKVT
+963 
-976 PRELE
+976 
-981 LGKVGYARYLE
+981 
-992 EGGKPF
+992 
-998 EEANADAVDTN
+998 
-1009 TEPDI
+1009 
-1014 VQQAK
+1014 
-1019 ELIREM
+1019 
-1025 VEKTGGSLKGIRNAY
+1025 
-1040 RTKGFTAS
+1040 
-1048 DLQKALGGQDVSQ
+1048 
-1061 FEREVKQA
+1061 
-1069 LLASP
+1069 
-1074 EVSKSDELS
+1074 
-1083 SNDKA
+1083 
-1088 NRWQKPY
+1088 
-1095 STQVKYDSVGRVVIT
+1095 
-1110 DSNYDFFQ
+1110 
-1118 LTIAKDDGYAI
+1118 
-1129 AYLEVFDNPDSI
+1129 
-1141 AGSGAVTRA
+1141 
-1150 YLEGL
+1150 
-1155 RDAKSRDIGWRSDT
+1155 
-1169 IMSDS
+1169 
-1174 TEKMYE
+1174 
-1180 RLIRMGVPFRF
+1180 
-1191 DGWKYVIDAP
+1191 
-1201 ELTKVGIGNIIK
+1201 
-1213 SMGDY
+1213 
-1218 PNQKP
+1218 
-1223 TQNVK
+1223 
-1228 NKTSIENIQNELREE
+1228 
-1243 IDNNRQLGADNAPVF
+1243 
-1258 NNRYLQKMWG
+1258 
-1268 WEKNNRSF
+1268 
-1276 LSMQRVAQDR
+1276 
-1286 YLLENSITEMM
+1286 
-1297 MGLPADSEIT
+1297 
-1307 LSGDELNLI
+1307 
-1316 QRSISDA
+1316 A
-1323 LSSIRYVN
+1323 LSEPSIHSGQEVP
-1331 DDYVRA
+1331 
-1337 FERLKSELEN
+1337 LQSK
-1347 LSITVQTDQKYGGLF
+1347 
-1362 DKAKMKIKIGDI
+1362 GDI
-1374 GNIEAERVSISS
+1374 DHGNE
-1386 FSSTTFSYNGG
+1386 T
-1397 ASNIGLSSSFRA
+1397 SN
-1409 VINDLVAS
+1409 
-1417 HRSGA
+1417 
-1422 EKSATNGRKPLNS
+1422 
-1435 EVDFKR
+1435 
-1441 FERVETA
+1441 TA
-1448 EGDLLEILGQITH
+1448 RLD
-1461 GTSDDALVTV
+1461 
-1471 GVNPDTLGSSK
+1471 
-1482 RRVSVGEL
+1482 
-1490 RTLRQNNSN
+1490 
-1499 PTQSDLQLNQAIK
+1499 
-1512 GDSTNDN
+1512 
-1519 RGTTESQSNERSA
+1519 ERSSP
-1532 RQSEVQENEQR
+1532 QSEVQENEQR

-1558 AGRRANEPESALLDS
+1558 AGRRANESRRTLPDS
-1573 GERSVSRDA
+1573 TERSVSRDA

-1638 GLASVFDNTNTSKSQ
+1638 GLASVFDNTNTSKAQ

-1721 SEMRDQSRWF
+1721 SDMRDQSRWF
-1731 ASELDPVTGNIAK
+1731 ASELDPVTGKIAK

-1758 ETPFKHGVFSLA
+1758 ETPFKNGVFSLA

-1915 ESTVNPVSQHAN
+1915 ESTVNPASQHAN

-1980 RRGDDHPTN
+1980 RRGDDHPTK

-2082 PNKFRKLKAM
+2082 PNKFRKLKAI

-2158 GLDNVSDS
+2158 GLDSVSES

-2305 ALGYKATVN
+2305 ALGYKATVT

-2341 DRATLADLL
+2341 ARATLADLL

-2388 TFVTWAKSDAQIAK
+2388 TFMTWAKSDAQIAK

-2691 YTMMYYLGHDTLKEL
+2691 YTMMYYLGHDTLKDL

-2821 FNQLKTKE
+2821 FNQLKNKE
-2829 ERIAYAKIDNP
+2829 DRIAYAKIDNP

-2946 ELVDKV
+2946 ELVYKV

-3203 LRKADITEFD
+3203 LRQADITEFD
-3213 AEAFTELYRDAQADY
+3213 AQAFTELYRDAQADY

-3241 YSELDAKTR
+3241 YSELDAKSR

-3312 YFTHEGTKTPL
+3312 YLTHEGTKTPL

-3438 ETLRKVKRSTFD
+3438 EKLRKVKRSTFD

-3538 QIEEAKREIG
+3538 QIEEAKREIS
-3548 SPVDEPS
+3548 SPVDKPS
-3555 GDSSTIMF
+3555 GDSAASD
-3563 SRSTV
+3563 
-3568 AGGVKGDAVSETR
+3568 GVV
-3581 INRGLVELWAA
+3581 
-3592 NVMRDNPVISAAG
+3592 
-3605 KIVRVVSS
+3605 
-3613 ESELPDAV
+3613 
-3621 KQEIDKD
+3621 
-3628 KSHNTIKGVL
+3628 
-3638 YGKQVYIVADKH
+3638 
-3650 NDQGSIEQVLLHEL
+3650 
-3664 AGHYGL
+3664 
-3670 RKLFGDNI
+3670 
-3678 KAELADIRTRLGGKS
+3678 
-3693 GVLKLAKKFNV
+3693 
-3704 NLAHYATD
+3704 
-3712 YDSRMKSGELTPEQ
+3712 
-3726 VDDLLFDELLA
+3726 
-3737 HVSEMPRM
+3737 
-3745 AKPLERM
+3745 
-3752 WQKIRQYL
+3752 
-3760 HKLGFTATAGYTSA
+3760 
-3774 DLLDLIQAIRN
+3774 
-3785 NLIENPDPDG
+3785 
-3795 TGPSPKRKSKP
+3795 
-3806 NESREDAAEILF
+3806 LF
-3818 SRTAK
+3818 SRTSTNAGRTGVKTGKIAGGTTVKRSTIDAVTRTALGKLGLKDFTLRFETVDTEADLPDYVKTAIAKNDAQGEVFGLYDTKEHKVWLVAEKHNYASEVEETIFHEVAGHVGLARLLKEGK
-3823 AQGMSADEA
+3823 AQPDMNTLALRLGGIKGIQRLAEKNGVDLAPYLNSAQTLTKADAEEILVQELVAHLAEQQKFATPIQRLLAKVRAMLRSLFGFIYSPEFNNNELLTLVFKAKEQLKAPSPKDKVTRPENNALFFSRSRSQGVPAYTASTSNQMSADEA

-3838 ALVSKIKQALYGAP
+3838 ASVSKIKQALYGAP

-3910 AKIAEDLSDWAK
+3910 AKMAEDLSDWAK

-3952 EEDLKE
+3952 EEELKE

-4076 HGDYWIDFADENGER
+4076 HGDYWVDFADENGER

-4140 LVEKANMHTPAKESL
+4140 LVEQANMHTPAKESL

-4329 LTGGEKEAM
+4329 LTGSEKEAM

-4452 TYYLWANLAKAL
+4452 SYYLWANMIKAL
-4464 KGETPEVKSMAR
+4464 KGETPEVKAMAR
-4476 KQLLGTLA
+4476 TQLLGTLA

-4531 FGKENAALIWHGAL
+4531 FGKENTALIWHGTL

-4559 RSINRDVDASTAYVE
+4559 RSINRNVDASTAYVE

-4679 RQSLMNAYYTAYRL
+4679 CQSLMNAYYTAYRL
-4693 KDGEAMKSVMVKIR
+4693 KDGEAMKAMMVKIR

-4722 EGLQQSIKTRQR
+4722 EGLQQSIKMRLR
-4734 NLSKMQNG
+4734 NISKTQNG
-4742 IQVNPKLE
+4742 IRLNPKLE
-4750 RLVAEYDFF
+4750 RLLAEYDFF

>member
-80 SFRDLMSSGSDYL
+80 GFRDLMSSGSDYL

-108 LFEENENGNPT
+108 IFEENGNGNPT

-155 KVALRSTITKSML
+155 KVALRTTITKSML

-199 TSLGG
+199 TSLGS

-292 MGKKGMVAGAAKG
+292 MGKKGVVAGAAKG
-305 AITEGGTEFIEGYGQ
+305 ALTEGGTEFIEGYGQ

-328 NEVTGQEIDPTT
+328 NEVTGQDIDPTT

-365 YRAKGQ
+365 YRSKGQ
-371 PTENTPAQTNPQNV
+371 PNENAPTQTNPQNV
-385 SDTQEQEIAE
+385 SDSQEQEIAE

-401 QAMPNNGDAPA
+401 QAIPNNGDVPT

-419 DEPVL
+419 PEPVL
-424 NPQGQYDELLHGA
+424 TPQGQYDELLQGA

-448 AIRSRFAQSRQALT
+448 ALRSRFAQSRQALT
-462 ERGVLPERNAYQE
+462 ERGVLPERNAYQD
-475 TIEMARAVDPTR
+475 TIDMARAVDPTR

-534 HRQNQNRLDMAKREK
+534 QRQNQNRLDMAKREK
-549 PHQRIERKQNEYQLD
+549 PHQRIDRKQNEYQLD

-599 EYARRYPQPEKEKA
+599 EYARRYPQPQKEKA
-613 TGDQDDGLAQFKSA
+613 TGAQDDGLAQFKSA

-639 AKAQESKNVAQLAA
+639 AKAQESKNAAQLAA

-707 ARRERLGQPVSSFVE
+707 AHRERLGQPVSSFLE

-794 ANLPENIERRKN
+794 ANQPENIERRKN

-851 GQTSSLPVIKKQ
+851 GQTSSLPVIKKLI
-863 MAHSVRNLANKF
+863 AHSVRNLANKF
-875 VGKTAAMMN
+875 VVKTAAMMN

-889 REANAPSTQ
+889 KEASAQSVGSLDEPNIIRQAKAVIREVSDNNGGAKPKLKGVREAYRDKGFTAKALQEALGDKSLADFEREQ
-898 VQDENASTD
+898 KESYTD
-907 KLSDEDEG
+907 KLS
-915 YVGKLRQTFRT
+915 
-926 STTGANAINRGVFPN
+926 
-941 QKPYESLDD
+941 
-950 FITSVSASIFHGA
+950 
-963 HGREWRKHNDKVT
+963 
-976 PRELE
+976 
-981 LGKVGYARYLE
+981 
-992 EGGKPF
+992 
-998 EEANADAVDTN
+998 
-1009 TEPDI
+1009 
-1014 VQQAK
+1014 
-1019 ELIREM
+1019 
-1025 VEKTGGSLKGIRNAY
+1025 
-1040 RTKGFTAS
+1040 
-1048 DLQKALGGQDVSQ
+1048 
-1061 FEREVKQA
+1061 
-1069 LLASP
+1069 
-1074 EVSKSDELS
+1074 
-1083 SNDKA
+1083 
-1088 NRWQKPY
+1088 
-1095 STQVKYDSVGRVVIT
+1095 
-1110 DSNYDFFQ
+1110 
-1118 LTIAKDDGYAI
+1118 
-1129 AYLEVFDNPDSI
+1129 
-1141 AGSGAVTRA
+1141 
-1150 YLEGL
+1150 
-1155 RDAKSRDIGWRSDT
+1155 
-1169 IMSDS
+1169 
-1174 TEKMYE
+1174 
-1180 RLIRMGVPFRF
+1180 
-1191 DGWKYVIDAP
+1191 
-1201 ELTKVGIGNIIK
+1201 
-1213 SMGDY
+1213 
-1218 PNQKP
+1218 
-1223 TQNVK
+1223 
-1228 NKTSIENIQNELREE
+1228 
-1243 IDNNRQLGADNAPVF
+1243 
-1258 NNRYLQKMWG
+1258 
-1268 WEKNNRSF
+1268 
-1276 LSMQRVAQDR
+1276 
-1286 YLLENSITEMM
+1286 
-1297 MGLPADSEIT
+1297 
-1307 LSGDELNLI
+1307 
-1316 QRSISDA
+1316 A
-1323 LSSIRYVN
+1323 LSEPSIHSGQEVP
-1331 DDYVRA
+1331 
-1337 FERLKSELEN
+1337 LQSK
-1347 LSITVQTDQKYGGLF
+1347 
-1362 DKAKMKIKIGDI
+1362 GDI
-1374 GNIEAERVSISS
+1374 DHGNE
-1386 FSSTTFSYNGG
+1386 T
-1397 ASNIGLSSSFRA
+1397 SN
-1409 VINDLVAS
+1409 
-1417 HRSGA
+1417 
-1422 EKSATNGRKPLNS
+1422 
-1435 EVDFKR
+1435 
-1441 FERVETA
+1441 TA
-1448 EGDLLEILGQITH
+1448 RLD
-1461 GTSDDALVTV
+1461 
-1471 GVNPDTLGSSK
+1471 
-1482 RRVSVGEL
+1482 
-1490 RTLRQNNSN
+1490 
-1499 PTQSDLQLNQAIK
+1499 
-1512 GDSTNDN
+1512 
-1519 RGTTESQSNERSA
+1519 ERSSP
-1532 RQSEVQENEQR
+1532 QSEVQENEQR

-1558 AGRRANEPESALLDS
+1558 AGRRANESRRTLPDS
-1573 GERSVSRDA
+1573 TERSVSRDA

-1721 SEMRDQSRWF
+1721 SDMRDQSRWF

-1906 GTMYRGDEN
+1906 GKMYRGDES

-2067 ALSAL
+2067 ALNAL

-2127 AQAFATKGKNS
+2127 AKAFSTKGKNS

-2158 GLDNVSDS
+2158 GLDSVSDS

-2184 RPESASNVSDA
+2184 RPESASNVADA

-2691 YTMMYYLGHDTLKEL
+2691 YTMMYYLGHDTLKEMQ
-2706 KMSFYDAFAG
+2706 MSFYDSFAG

-2771 VEAKNKATGENKAT
+2771 VEAKNKATGKNSST

-2812 DYLIARMEA
+2812 DYLIARMEG
-2821 FNQLKTKE
+2821 FESLKGSSKE
-2829 ERIAYAKIDNP
+2829 ERKAYSKLDNP

-2874 RIKSIYDQWQD
+2874 QIKSIYDQWQD

-2902 AIATVKSDLKSLA
+2902 ALATVKTDLRALA
-2915 ETVLGK
+2915 DKVLGDGK
-2921 GKAAAFISSRL
+2921 GKAFLESRVAA
-2932 EIYEGEMPYSQTLK
+2932 YADDMPYSQTLK
-2946 ELVDKV
+2946 ELTDRVY
-2952 NAQAETGEID
+2952 ALEEAGELD
-2962 ADQYE
+2962 PDDLE

-2973 RELTAST
+2973 RELANTT
-2980 MTADTGFSV
+2980 LTADTGFSV

-2995 SLMEKGIPDDEI
+2995 SLMEKGIPEDEI
-3007 AFIHDYNT
+3007 AFIHDANT
-3015 TLKKEAL
+3015 TKQKEAL
-3022 FDRVRRGEVRVLI
+3022 FEQVRNGEVRVLI

-3079 FYQRAANAGK
+3079 FYQRAASAGK

-3094 VELIA
+3094 VELVA

-3128 LDQFVENSNSDADS
+3128 LDQFVESSNSDADS

-3152 NPIYRL
+3152 NPVYRL
-3158 KLESDAKLLDLD
+3158 KLESDSKLLDLD
-3170 SSYTAQASSIGAAKR
+3170 SSYTAQASAVGAAKR

-3190 DDEKAAIELRLET
+3190 DDEKAEIELRLET
-3203 LRKADITEFD
+3203 LRQADITEFD
-3213 AEAFTELYRDAQADY
+3213 AEGFTTLYRNAQADY

-3279 AIIQPAIAAIEQ
+3279 SIIQPAIAAVEQ

-3376 KLQSLQSTLKD
+3376 KLKSLHSTLKD
-3387 SRQIAKMDITALKQE
+3387 SRQIAKMDLTALHKEVQE
-3402 LDEAKSRNLW
+3402 AYSRNLW

-3429 ETPNKFVDR
+3429 ETPNKFIDR

-3456 ETVEHNGQRY
+3456 ETLEHNGQRY
-3466 QTVGVR
+3466 QTVGVSM
-3472 IPYPG
+3472 PYPG

-3482 VMPALDANGDYVHL
+3482 VRPALDANGDYVHL
-3496 LLSHNSKVGEAPVLS
+3496 VMSHDSTADKPLIADVLA
-3511 EVIPQPTQTPKAE
+3511 QPTQTPKAE

-3538 QIEEAKREIG
+3538 QIEEAKRDIG
-3548 SPVDEPS
+3548 SPVDERS

-3592 NVMRDNPVISAAG
+3592 NVIRDNPVIGAAG
-3605 KIVRVVSS
+3605 EIVRVVSS

-3638 YGKQVYIVADKH
+3638 YGKKVYIVADKH

-3712 YDSRMKSGELTPEQ
+3712 FDSRMKSGELTPEQ

-3745 AKPLERM
+3745 AKPFEWM

-3785 NLIENPDPDG
+3785 NLIENPEPDG

-3832 LAQKQN
+3832 LDQKQN
-3838 ALVSKIKQALYGAP
+3838 ALVHKIKQALYGVP

-3874 GEVSTVID
+3874 GEVSAVIN

-3952 EEDLKE
+3952 EEELKE

-4200 SRQQARLDHMDILD
+4200 SRQQARLDHIDILD

-4316 RNRPKGQGVLGSV
+4316 RNRPKGQGILGSV

-4495 PLWAITTAID
+4495 PLWAISTAIE

-4595 SDISN
+4595 ADISN

-4693 KDGEAMKSVMVKIR
+4693 KDGEAMKAMMVKIR

-4722 EGLQQSIKTRQR
+4722 EGLQQSIKMRLR
-4734 NLSKMQNG
+4734 NISKTQNG
-4742 IQVNPKLE
+4742 IRLNPKLE

>member
-25 QSAFLPKGFQFE
+25 QSAILPKGFQFE

-80 SFRDLMSSGSDYL
+80 GFRDLMSSGSDSL

-108 LFEENENGNPT
+108 IFEENENGNPT

-292 MGKKGMVAGAAKG
+292 MGKKGVVAGAAKG
-305 AITEGGTEFIEGYGQ
+305 ALTEGGTEFIEGYGQ

-328 NEVTGQEIDPTT
+328 NEVTGQEIDPKT

-352 GGALGGPIGAVGG
+352 GGALGGPLGAVGG

-371 PTENTPAQTNPQNV
+371 PTENTPAQTNTQNV

-395 QAADEA
+395 QAAEDA

-412 QTAAMNA
+412 QTAAMNTV
-419 DEPVL
+419 DPTL
-424 NPQGQYDELLHGA
+424 NPQGQYDELLQGA
-437 QQRQADNGRDA
+437 QQRQADNSRDA

-475 TIEMARAVDPTR
+475 TIDMARAVDPTR

-534 HRQNQNRLDMAKREK
+534 HRQNQIRLDMAKREK

-564 DTVSSRKAAIR
+564 DTVNSRKAAIR

-599 EYARRYPQPEKEKA
+599 EYARRYPQPEKAKI
-613 TGDQDDGLAQFKSA
+613 TGDQDDGLARFKSA
-627 RFDRDTA
+627 RFDRDTEQ
-634 LAAIE
+634 AAIE
-639 AKAQESKNVAQLAA
+639 AKAQESKNAAQLAA

-707 ARRERLGQPVSSFVE
+707 ARRERLGQPLSSFVD

-863 MAHSVRNLANKF
+863 MAHSVRNLANQF

-889 REANAPSTQ
+889 KEASTQ
-898 VQDENASTD
+898 S
-907 KLSDEDEG
+907 
-915 YVGKLRQTFRT
+915 VG
-926 STTGANAINRGVFPN
+926 
-941 QKPYESLDD
+941 SLD
-950 FITSVSASIFHGA
+950 
-963 HGREWRKHNDKVT
+963 
-976 PRELE
+976 
-981 LGKVGYARYLE
+981 
-992 EGGKPF
+992 
-998 EEANADAVDTN
+998 
-1009 TEPDI
+1009 EPDI
-1014 VQQAK
+1014 IQQAK
-1019 ELIREM
+1019 AVIRE
-1025 VEKTGGSLKGIRNAY
+1025 VIDNNGGYKPKLKGVREAY
-1040 RTKGFTAS
+1040 RDKGFTA
-1048 DLQKALGGQDVSQ
+1048 KALQEALGDKSLAD
-1061 FEREVKQA
+1061 FERE
-1069 LLASP
+1069 
-1074 EVSKSDELS
+1074 
-1083 SNDKA
+1083 
-1088 NRWQKPY
+1088 QKERY
-1095 STQVKYDSVGRVVIT
+1095 T
-1110 DSNYDFFQ
+1110 
-1118 LTIAKDDGYAI
+1118 
-1129 AYLEVFDNPDSI
+1129 
-1141 AGSGAVTRA
+1141 
-1150 YLEGL
+1150 
-1155 RDAKSRDIGWRSDT
+1155 
-1169 IMSDS
+1169 
-1174 TEKMYE
+1174 E
-1180 RLIRMGVPFRF
+1180 RL
-1191 DGWKYVIDAP
+1191 
-1201 ELTKVGIGNIIK
+1201 
-1213 SMGDY
+1213 S
-1218 PNQKP
+1218 
-1223 TQNVK
+1223 
-1228 NKTSIENIQNELREE
+1228 
-1243 IDNNRQLGADNAPVF
+1243 
-1258 NNRYLQKMWG
+1258 
-1268 WEKNNRSF
+1268 
-1276 LSMQRVAQDR
+1276 
-1286 YLLENSITEMM
+1286 
-1297 MGLPADSEIT
+1297 
-1307 LSGDELNLI
+1307 
-1316 QRSISDA
+1316 A
-1323 LSSIRYVN
+1323 LSEPSIHSGQEVP
-1331 DDYVRA
+1331 
-1337 FERLKSELEN
+1337 LQSK
-1347 LSITVQTDQKYGGLF
+1347 
-1362 DKAKMKIKIGDI
+1362 GDI
-1374 GNIEAERVSISS
+1374 DHGNE
-1386 FSSTTFSYNGG
+1386 T
-1397 ASNIGLSSSFRA
+1397 SN
-1409 VINDLVAS
+1409 
-1417 HRSGA
+1417 
-1422 EKSATNGRKPLNS
+1422 
-1435 EVDFKR
+1435 
-1441 FERVETA
+1441 TA
-1448 EGDLLEILGQITH
+1448 RLD
-1461 GTSDDALVTV
+1461 
-1471 GVNPDTLGSSK
+1471 
-1482 RRVSVGEL
+1482 
-1490 RTLRQNNSN
+1490 
-1499 PTQSDLQLNQAIK
+1499 
-1512 GDSTNDN
+1512 
-1519 RGTTESQSNERSA
+1519 ERSSP
-1532 RQSEVQENEQR
+1532 QSEVQENEQR

-1558 AGRRANEPESALLDS
+1558 AGRRANESRRTLPDS
-1573 GERSVSRDA
+1573 TERSVSRDA

-1638 GLASVFDNTNTSKSQ
+1638 GLASVFDNTNSSKAL

-1721 SEMRDQSRWF
+1721 SDMRDQSRWF

-1758 ETPFKHGVFSLA
+1758 ETPFKNGVFSLA

-1870 TAKNTV
+1870 TANNTV

-1906 GTMYRGDEN
+1906 GKMYRGDES
-1915 ESTVNPVSQHAN
+1915 ESTVNPVPQHAN

-2067 ALSAL
+2067 ALNAL

-2158 GLDNVSDS
+2158 GLDSVSDS

-2184 RPESASNVSDA
+2184 RPESASNVADA

-2326 EAGGTLSALGSQFKH
+2326 EAGGSLSALGSQFKH

-2611 DQIGFSFGDLGV
+2611 DQIGFTFGDLGV

-2771 VEAKNKATGENKAT
+2771 VEAKNKATGEDKAT

-2902 AIATVKSDLKSLA
+2902 AVATVKSDLKSLA

-3089 PEDFE
+3089 PEGFE

-3203 LRKADITEFD
+3203 LRQADITEFD
-3213 AEAFTELYRDAQADY
+3213 AEAFTTLYRDAQADY

-3256 KPQKPKRPMIHELDD
+3256 KPQKSKRPMIHELDD

-3279 AIIQPAIAAIEQ
+3279 AIIQPAIAAVEQ

-3312 YFTHEGTKTPL
+3312 FFTHEGTKTPL

-3456 ETVEHNGQRY
+3456 EIVEHNGQRY

-3555 GDSSTIMF
+3555 GDSAASD
-3563 SRSTV
+3563 
-3568 AGGVKGDAVSETR
+3568 GVV
-3581 INRGLVELWAA
+3581 
-3592 NVMRDNPVISAAG
+3592 
-3605 KIVRVVSS
+3605 
-3613 ESELPDAV
+3613 
-3621 KQEIDKD
+3621 
-3628 KSHNTIKGVL
+3628 
-3638 YGKQVYIVADKH
+3638 
-3650 NDQGSIEQVLLHEL
+3650 
-3664 AGHYGL
+3664 
-3670 RKLFGDNI
+3670 
-3678 KAELADIRTRLGGKS
+3678 
-3693 GVLKLAKKFNV
+3693 
-3704 NLAHYATD
+3704 
-3712 YDSRMKSGELTPEQ
+3712 
-3726 VDDLLFDELLA
+3726 
-3737 HVSEMPRM
+3737 
-3745 AKPLERM
+3745 
-3752 WQKIRQYL
+3752 
-3760 HKLGFTATAGYTSA
+3760 
-3774 DLLDLIQAIRN
+3774 
-3785 NLIENPDPDG
+3785 
-3795 TGPSPKRKSKP
+3795 
-3806 NESREDAAEILF
+3806 LF
-3818 SRTAK
+3818 SRTSTNAGRTGVKTGKIAGGITVKRSTIDAVTRTALGKLGLKDFTLRFETVDTEADLSDYVKTAIAKNDAQGEVYGLYDTKEHKVWLVAEKHNYTSEVEETIFHEVAGHVGLARLLKEGK
-3823 AQGMSADEA
+3823 AQPDMNTLALRLGGIKGIQRLAEKNGVDLAPYLNSAQTLTKADAEEILVQELVAHLAEQQKFATPIQRLLAKVRAMLRSLFGFIYSPEFNNNELLTLVFKAKEQLKTPPPKDKVTRPENNALFFSRSRSQGVPADTASTSNQMSADEA
-3832 LAQKQN
+3832 LEQKQN

-3874 GEVSTVID
+3874 GKVSTVID

-3898 MVVTQNMLAEEA
+3898 MVVTQNLLAEEA
-3910 AKIAEDLSDWAK
+3910 AKMAEDLSDWAK

-3952 EEDLKE
+3952 EEELKE

-4140 LVEKANMHTPAKESL
+4140 LVEQANMHTPAKESL

-4316 RNRPKGQGVLGSV
+4316 RNRPKGQGILGSV

-4505 AAQEIVG
+4505 AAQEIAG

-4595 SDISN
+4595 ADISN

-4651 SGFAIG
+4651 SGFSIG

-4693 KDGEAMKSVMVKIR
+4693 KDGEAMKAMMVKIR

-4734 NLSKMQNG
+4734 NVSKMQNG

>member
-80 SFRDLMSSGSDYL
+80 GFRDLMSSGSDSL

-141 AANFAGGGFAGAGA
+141 AANFTGGGFAGAGA

-189 ATGAGATGVG
+189 ATDAGATGVG
-199 TSLGG
+199 TSLGS

-292 MGKKGMVAGAAKG
+292 MGKKGVVAGAAKG
-305 AITEGGTEFIEGYGQ
+305 ALTEGGTEFIEGYGQ

-328 NEVTGQEIDPTT
+328 NEVTGQDIDPTT

-365 YRAKGQ
+365 YRSKGQ
-371 PTENTPAQTNPQNV
+371 PNENAPTQTNPQNV
-385 SDTQEQEIAE
+385 SDSQEQEIAE

-401 QAMPNNGDAPA
+401 QAIPNNGDVPT

-419 DEPVL
+419 PEPVL
-424 NPQGQYDELLHGA
+424 TPQGQYDELLQGA

-448 AIRSRFAQSRQALT
+448 ALRSRFAQSRQALT
-462 ERGVLPERNAYQE
+462 ERGVLPERNAYQD
-475 TIEMARAVDPTR
+475 TIDMARAVDPTR

-534 HRQNQNRLDMAKREK
+534 QRQNQNRLDMAKREK
-549 PHQRIERKQNEYQLD
+549 PHQRIDRKQNEYQLD

-599 EYARRYPQPEKEKA
+599 EYARRYPQPQKEKA
-613 TGDQDDGLAQFKSA
+613 TGAQDDGLAQFKSA

-639 AKAQESKNVAQLAA
+639 AKAQESKNAAQLAA

-707 ARRERLGQPVSSFVE
+707 AHRERLGQPVSSFLE

-794 ANLPENIERRKN
+794 ANQPENIERRKN

-851 GQTSSLPVIKKQ
+851 GQTSSLPVIKKLI
-863 MAHSVRNLANKF
+863 AHSVRNLANKF
-875 VGKTAAMMN
+875 VVKTAAMMN

-889 REANAPSTQ
+889 KEASAQSVGSLDEPNIIRQAKAVIREVSDNNGGAKPKLKGVREAYRDKGFTAKALQEALGDKSLADFEREQ
-898 VQDENASTD
+898 KESYTD
-907 KLSDEDEG
+907 KLS
-915 YVGKLRQTFRT
+915 
-926 STTGANAINRGVFPN
+926 
-941 QKPYESLDD
+941 
-950 FITSVSASIFHGA
+950 
-963 HGREWRKHNDKVT
+963 
-976 PRELE
+976 
-981 LGKVGYARYLE
+981 
-992 EGGKPF
+992 
-998 EEANADAVDTN
+998 
-1009 TEPDI
+1009 
-1014 VQQAK
+1014 
-1019 ELIREM
+1019 
-1025 VEKTGGSLKGIRNAY
+1025 
-1040 RTKGFTAS
+1040 
-1048 DLQKALGGQDVSQ
+1048 
-1061 FEREVKQA
+1061 
-1069 LLASP
+1069 
-1074 EVSKSDELS
+1074 
-1083 SNDKA
+1083 
-1088 NRWQKPY
+1088 
-1095 STQVKYDSVGRVVIT
+1095 
-1110 DSNYDFFQ
+1110 
-1118 LTIAKDDGYAI
+1118 
-1129 AYLEVFDNPDSI
+1129 
-1141 AGSGAVTRA
+1141 
-1150 YLEGL
+1150 
-1155 RDAKSRDIGWRSDT
+1155 
-1169 IMSDS
+1169 
-1174 TEKMYE
+1174 
-1180 RLIRMGVPFRF
+1180 
-1191 DGWKYVIDAP
+1191 
-1201 ELTKVGIGNIIK
+1201 
-1213 SMGDY
+1213 
-1218 PNQKP
+1218 
-1223 TQNVK
+1223 
-1228 NKTSIENIQNELREE
+1228 
-1243 IDNNRQLGADNAPVF
+1243 
-1258 NNRYLQKMWG
+1258 
-1268 WEKNNRSF
+1268 
-1276 LSMQRVAQDR
+1276 
-1286 YLLENSITEMM
+1286 
-1297 MGLPADSEIT
+1297 
-1307 LSGDELNLI
+1307 
-1316 QRSISDA
+1316 A
-1323 LSSIRYVN
+1323 LSEPSIHSGQEVP
-1331 DDYVRA
+1331 
-1337 FERLKSELEN
+1337 LQSK
-1347 LSITVQTDQKYGGLF
+1347 
-1362 DKAKMKIKIGDI
+1362 GDI
-1374 GNIEAERVSISS
+1374 DHGNE
-1386 FSSTTFSYNGG
+1386 T
-1397 ASNIGLSSSFRA
+1397 SN
-1409 VINDLVAS
+1409 
-1417 HRSGA
+1417 
-1422 EKSATNGRKPLNS
+1422 
-1435 EVDFKR
+1435 
-1441 FERVETA
+1441 TA
-1448 EGDLLEILGQITH
+1448 RLD
-1461 GTSDDALVTV
+1461 
-1471 GVNPDTLGSSK
+1471 
-1482 RRVSVGEL
+1482 
-1490 RTLRQNNSN
+1490 
-1499 PTQSDLQLNQAIK
+1499 
-1512 GDSTNDN
+1512 
-1519 RGTTESQSNERSA
+1519 ERSSP
-1532 RQSEVQENEQR
+1532 QSEVQENEQR

-1558 AGRRANEPESALLDS
+1558 AGRRANESRRTLPDS
-1573 GERSVSRDA
+1573 TERSVSRDA

-1638 GLASVFDNTNTSKSQ
+1638 GLASVFDNTNTSKAQ

-1721 SEMRDQSRWF
+1721 SDMRDQSRWF

-1758 ETPFKHGVFSLA
+1758 ETPFKNGVFSLA

-1915 ESTVNPVSQHAN
+1915 ESTVNPASQHAN

-1980 RRGDDHPTN
+1980 RRGDDHPTK

-2005 GWLMSRARHFVEQG
+2005 GFRMDLARHYVEQG
-2019 DKARLQQFAD
+2019 DRARLQRLVD
-2029 NEFLNKGKI
+2029 DEFLNKGKI
-2038 KSDFTGSKLKE
+2038 KSDFSGSKLKE

-2082 PNKFRKLKAM
+2082 PNKFRKLKAI

-2127 AQAFATKGKNS
+2127 AKAFATKGKNS

-2158 GLDNVSDS
+2158 GLDSVSDS

-2184 RPESASNVSDA
+2184 RPESASKVADA

-2240 QKYEFID
+2240 QRYEFID

-2821 FNQLKTKE
+2821 FNQLKNKE
-2829 ERIAYAKIDNP
+2829 ERIAYTKIDNP

-2995 SLMEKGIPDDEI
+2995 SLMEKGIPEDEI

-3213 AEAFTELYRDAQADY
+3213 AQAFTELYRDAQADY

-3312 YFTHEGTKTPL
+3312 YLTHEGTKTPL

-3555 GDSSTIMF
+3555 
-3563 SRSTV
+3563 
-3568 AGGVKGDAVSETR
+3568 
-3581 INRGLVELWAA
+3581 
-3592 NVMRDNPVISAAG
+3592 RDSAASDG
-3605 KIVRVVSS
+3605 VV
-3613 ESELPDAV
+3613 
-3621 KQEIDKD
+3621 
-3628 KSHNTIKGVL
+3628 
-3638 YGKQVYIVADKH
+3638 
-3650 NDQGSIEQVLLHEL
+3650 
-3664 AGHYGL
+3664 
-3670 RKLFGDNI
+3670 
-3678 KAELADIRTRLGGKS
+3678 
-3693 GVLKLAKKFNV
+3693 
-3704 NLAHYATD
+3704 
-3712 YDSRMKSGELTPEQ
+3712 
-3726 VDDLLFDELLA
+3726 
-3737 HVSEMPRM
+3737 
-3745 AKPLERM
+3745 
-3752 WQKIRQYL
+3752 
-3760 HKLGFTATAGYTSA
+3760 
-3774 DLLDLIQAIRN
+3774 
-3785 NLIENPDPDG
+3785 
-3795 TGPSPKRKSKP
+3795 
-3806 NESREDAAEILF
+3806 LF
-3818 SRTAK
+3818 SRTSTNAGRTGVKTGKIAGGITVKRSTIDAVTRTALGKLGLKDFTLRFETVDTEADLPDYVKTAIAKNDARGEVYGLYDTKEHKVWLVAEKHNYASEVEETIFHEVAGHVGLARLLKEGK
-3823 AQGMSADEA
+3823 AQPDMNTLALRLGGIKGIQRLAEKNGVDLAPYLNSAQTLTKADAEEILVQELVAHLAEQQKFATPIQRLLAKVRGMLRSLFGFIYSPEFNNNELLTLVFKAKEQLKAPPPKDKVTRPENNTLFFSRSRSQGVPADTASTSNQMSADEA

-3874 GEVSTVID
+3874 GEVSSVID

-3910 AKIAEDLSDWAK
+3910 AKMAEDLSDWAK
-3922 ANPKEAD
+3922 ANQKEAD

-3952 EEDLKE
+3952 EEELKE

-4101 MELAA
+4101 MELVA

-4140 LVEKANMHTPAKESL
+4140 LVEQANMHTPAKESL

-4200 SRQQARLDHMDILD
+4200 SRQQARLDHIDILD

-4316 RNRPKGQGVLGSV
+4316 RNRPKGQGILGSV

-4495 PLWAITTAID
+4495 PLWAISTAIE
-4505 AAQEIVG
+4505 AAQEIAG

-4693 KDGEAMKSVMVKIR
+4693 KDGEAMKAMMVKIR

-4722 EGLQQSIKTRQR
+4722 EGLQQSIKMRLR
-4734 NLSKMQNG
+4734 NISKTQNG
-4742 IQVNPKLE
+4742 IRLNPKLE

>member
-80 SFRDLMSSGSDYL
+80 GFRDLMSSGSDSL

-119 FAEGAADIDV
+119 FVEGAADIDV

-141 AANFAGGGFAGAGA
+141 AANFTGGGFAGAGA

-199 TSLGG
+199 TSLGS

-292 MGKKGMVAGAAKG
+292 MGKKGVVAGAAKG
-305 AITEGGTEFIEGYGQ
+305 ALTEGGTEFIEGYGQ

-328 NEVTGQEIDPTT
+328 NEVTGQDIDPTT

-365 YRAKGQ
+365 YRSKGQ
-371 PTENTPAQTNPQNV
+371 PNENAPTQTNPQNV
-385 SDTQEQEIAE
+385 SDSQEQEIAE

-401 QAMPNNGDAPA
+401 QAIPNNGDVPT

-419 DEPVL
+419 PEPVL
-424 NPQGQYDELLHGA
+424 TPQGQYDELLQGA

-448 AIRSRFAQSRQALT
+448 ALRSRFAQSRQALT
-462 ERGVLPERNAYQE
+462 ERGVLPERNAYQD
-475 TIEMARAVDPTR
+475 TIDMARAVDPTR

-534 HRQNQNRLDMAKREK
+534 QRQNQNRLDMAKREK
-549 PHQRIERKQNEYQLD
+549 PHQRIDRKQNEYQLD

-599 EYARRYPQPEKEKA
+599 EYARRYPQPQKEKA
-613 TGDQDDGLAQFKSA
+613 TGAQDDGLAQFKSA

-639 AKAQESKNVAQLAA
+639 AKAQESKNAAQLAA

-707 ARRERLGQPVSSFVE
+707 ARRERLGQPVSSFLE

-739 FAGIAGKTSR
+739 FVGIAGKTSR

-819 ARTFAE
+819 ARAFAE

-863 MAHSVRNLANKF
+863 MAHSVRNLANQF
-875 VGKTAAMMN
+875 VGKTTAMMN

-889 REANAPSTQ
+889 EEASTQSVGSLDEPNIIRQAKAVIREVIDNNGGAKPKLKGVREAYRDKGFTAKALQEGLGDKSLADFEREQ
-898 VQDENASTD
+898 KESYTD
-907 KLSDEDEG
+907 KLS
-915 YVGKLRQTFRT
+915 
-926 STTGANAINRGVFPN
+926 
-941 QKPYESLDD
+941 
-950 FITSVSASIFHGA
+950 
-963 HGREWRKHNDKVT
+963 
-976 PRELE
+976 
-981 LGKVGYARYLE
+981 
-992 EGGKPF
+992 
-998 EEANADAVDTN
+998 
-1009 TEPDI
+1009 
-1014 VQQAK
+1014 
-1019 ELIREM
+1019 
-1025 VEKTGGSLKGIRNAY
+1025 
-1040 RTKGFTAS
+1040 
-1048 DLQKALGGQDVSQ
+1048 
-1061 FEREVKQA
+1061 
-1069 LLASP
+1069 
-1074 EVSKSDELS
+1074 
-1083 SNDKA
+1083 
-1088 NRWQKPY
+1088 
-1095 STQVKYDSVGRVVIT
+1095 
-1110 DSNYDFFQ
+1110 
-1118 LTIAKDDGYAI
+1118 
-1129 AYLEVFDNPDSI
+1129 
-1141 AGSGAVTRA
+1141 
-1150 YLEGL
+1150 
-1155 RDAKSRDIGWRSDT
+1155 
-1169 IMSDS
+1169 
-1174 TEKMYE
+1174 
-1180 RLIRMGVPFRF
+1180 
-1191 DGWKYVIDAP
+1191 
-1201 ELTKVGIGNIIK
+1201 
-1213 SMGDY
+1213 
-1218 PNQKP
+1218 
-1223 TQNVK
+1223 
-1228 NKTSIENIQNELREE
+1228 
-1243 IDNNRQLGADNAPVF
+1243 
-1258 NNRYLQKMWG
+1258 
-1268 WEKNNRSF
+1268 
-1276 LSMQRVAQDR
+1276 
-1286 YLLENSITEMM
+1286 
-1297 MGLPADSEIT
+1297 
-1307 LSGDELNLI
+1307 
-1316 QRSISDA
+1316 A
-1323 LSSIRYVN
+1323 LSEPSIHSGQEVP
-1331 DDYVRA
+1331 
-1337 FERLKSELEN
+1337 LQSK
-1347 LSITVQTDQKYGGLF
+1347 
-1362 DKAKMKIKIGDI
+1362 GDI
-1374 GNIEAERVSISS
+1374 DHGNE
-1386 FSSTTFSYNGG
+1386 T
-1397 ASNIGLSSSFRA
+1397 SN
-1409 VINDLVAS
+1409 
-1417 HRSGA
+1417 
-1422 EKSATNGRKPLNS
+1422 
-1435 EVDFKR
+1435 
-1441 FERVETA
+1441 TA
-1448 EGDLLEILGQITH
+1448 RLD
-1461 GTSDDALVTV
+1461 
-1471 GVNPDTLGSSK
+1471 
-1482 RRVSVGEL
+1482 
-1490 RTLRQNNSN
+1490 
-1499 PTQSDLQLNQAIK
+1499 
-1512 GDSTNDN
+1512 
-1519 RGTTESQSNERSA
+1519 ERSSP
-1532 RQSEVQENEQR
+1532 QSEVQENEQR

-1558 AGRRANEPESALLDS
+1558 AGRRANESRRTLPDS
-1573 GERSVSRDA
+1573 TERSVSRDA

-1638 GLASVFDNTNTSKSQ
+1638 GLASVFDNTNTSKAQ

-1721 SEMRDQSRWF
+1721 SDMRDQSRWF

-1758 ETPFKHGVFSLA
+1758 ETPFKNGVFSLA

-1915 ESTVNPVSQHAN
+1915 ESTVNPASQHAN

-1980 RRGDDHPTN
+1980 RRGDDHPTK

-2082 PNKFRKLKAM
+2082 PNKFRKLKAI

-2158 GLDNVSDS
+2158 GLDSVSES

-2305 ALGYKATVN
+2305 ALGYKVTVT

-2341 DRATLADLL
+2341 ARATLADLL

-2563 ELRSALEEAKA
+2563 ELRSALEEAKT

-2812 DYLIARMEA
+2812 DYLIARIEA
-2821 FNQLKTKE
+2821 FNQLKNKE
-2829 ERIAYAKIDNP
+2829 ERIAYTKIDNP

-3213 AEAFTELYRDAQADY
+3213 AQAFTELYRDAQADY

-3312 YFTHEGTKTPL
+3312 YLTHEGTKTPL

-3555 GDSSTIMF
+3555 
-3563 SRSTV
+3563 
-3568 AGGVKGDAVSETR
+3568 
-3581 INRGLVELWAA
+3581 
-3592 NVMRDNPVISAAG
+3592 RDSAASDG
-3605 KIVRVVSS
+3605 VV
-3613 ESELPDAV
+3613 
-3621 KQEIDKD
+3621 
-3628 KSHNTIKGVL
+3628 
-3638 YGKQVYIVADKH
+3638 
-3650 NDQGSIEQVLLHEL
+3650 
-3664 AGHYGL
+3664 
-3670 RKLFGDNI
+3670 
-3678 KAELADIRTRLGGKS
+3678 
-3693 GVLKLAKKFNV
+3693 
-3704 NLAHYATD
+3704 
-3712 YDSRMKSGELTPEQ
+3712 
-3726 VDDLLFDELLA
+3726 
-3737 HVSEMPRM
+3737 
-3745 AKPLERM
+3745 
-3752 WQKIRQYL
+3752 
-3760 HKLGFTATAGYTSA
+3760 
-3774 DLLDLIQAIRN
+3774 
-3785 NLIENPDPDG
+3785 
-3795 TGPSPKRKSKP
+3795 
-3806 NESREDAAEILF
+3806 LF
-3818 SRTAK
+3818 SRTSTNAGRTGVKTGKIAGGITVKRSTIDAVTRTALGKLGLKDFTLRFETVDTEADLPDYVKTAIAKNDARGEVYGLYDTKEHKVWLVAEKHNYASEVEETIFHEVAGHVGLARLLKEGK
-3823 AQGMSADEA
+3823 AQPDMNTLALRLGGIKGIQRLAEKNGVDLAPYLNSAQTLTKADAEEILVQELVAHLAEQQKFATPIQRLLAKVRGMLRSLFGFIYSPEFNNNELLTLVFKAKEQLKAPPPKDKVTRPENNTLFFSRSRSQGVPADTASTSNQMSADEA

-3874 GEVSTVID
+3874 GEVSSVID

-3910 AKIAEDLSDWAK
+3910 AKMAEDLSDWAK
-3922 ANPKEAD
+3922 ANQKEAD

-4200 SRQQARLDHMDILD
+4200 SRQQARLDHIDILD

-4316 RNRPKGQGVLGSV
+4316 RNRPKGQGILGSV

-4495 PLWAITTAID
+4495 PLWAISTAIE

-4595 SDISN
+4595 ADISN

-4693 KDGEAMKSVMVKIR
+4693 KDGEAMKAMMVKIR

-4722 EGLQQSIKTRQR
+4722 EGLQQSIKMRLR
-4734 NLSKMQNG
+4734 NISKTQNG
-4742 IQVNPKLE
+4742 IRLNPKLE

>member
-69 ELSENFLGVGE
+69 ELSENFLGMGE
-80 SFRDLMSSGSDYL
+80 GFRDLMSSGSDYL

-108 LFEENENGNPT
+108 IFEENENGNPT

-189 ATGAGATGVG
+189 ATGTGATGVG

-395 QAADEA
+395 QAAEDA
-401 QAMPNNGDAPA
+401 QAMPHNGDAPA

-424 NPQGQYDELLHGA
+424 NPQGQYDELLQGA

-448 AIRSRFAQSRQALT
+448 ALRTRFAQSRQALT

-475 TIEMARAVDPTR
+475 TIEMARAVDPIR

-534 HRQNQNRLDMAKREK
+534 HRQNQNRFDMAKREK
-549 PHQRIERKQNEYQLD
+549 LHQRIERKQNEYQLD

-587 NKPELLERMVEL
+587 NKPELLERMVKL

-689 LANQKGQ
+689 LANQEGQ
-696 AQASERQADLD
+696 AQASERQIDLD
-707 ARRERLGQPVSSFVE
+707 ARRERLGQPVSSFVD

-739 FAGIAGKTSR
+739 FAGIEGKTSR

-794 ANLPENIERRKN
+794 ANQPENIERRKN

-863 MAHSVRNLANKF
+863 MAHSVRNLANQF

-889 REANAPSTQ
+889 KEASTQSVGSLDEPNIIRQAKAVIREVIDNNGGAKPKLKGVREAYRDKGFTAKALQEALGDKSLADFERDQ
-898 VQDENASTD
+898 KESYTD
-907 KLSDEDEG
+907 KLS
-915 YVGKLRQTFRT
+915 
-926 STTGANAINRGVFPN
+926 
-941 QKPYESLDD
+941 
-950 FITSVSASIFHGA
+950 
-963 HGREWRKHNDKVT
+963 
-976 PRELE
+976 
-981 LGKVGYARYLE
+981 
-992 EGGKPF
+992 
-998 EEANADAVDTN
+998 
-1009 TEPDI
+1009 
-1014 VQQAK
+1014 
-1019 ELIREM
+1019 
-1025 VEKTGGSLKGIRNAY
+1025 
-1040 RTKGFTAS
+1040 
-1048 DLQKALGGQDVSQ
+1048 
-1061 FEREVKQA
+1061 
-1069 LLASP
+1069 
-1074 EVSKSDELS
+1074 
-1083 SNDKA
+1083 
-1088 NRWQKPY
+1088 
-1095 STQVKYDSVGRVVIT
+1095 
-1110 DSNYDFFQ
+1110 
-1118 LTIAKDDGYAI
+1118 
-1129 AYLEVFDNPDSI
+1129 
-1141 AGSGAVTRA
+1141 
-1150 YLEGL
+1150 
-1155 RDAKSRDIGWRSDT
+1155 
-1169 IMSDS
+1169 
-1174 TEKMYE
+1174 
-1180 RLIRMGVPFRF
+1180 
-1191 DGWKYVIDAP
+1191 
-1201 ELTKVGIGNIIK
+1201 
-1213 SMGDY
+1213 
-1218 PNQKP
+1218 
-1223 TQNVK
+1223 
-1228 NKTSIENIQNELREE
+1228 
-1243 IDNNRQLGADNAPVF
+1243 
-1258 NNRYLQKMWG
+1258 
-1268 WEKNNRSF
+1268 
-1276 LSMQRVAQDR
+1276 
-1286 YLLENSITEMM
+1286 
-1297 MGLPADSEIT
+1297 
-1307 LSGDELNLI
+1307 
-1316 QRSISDA
+1316 A
-1323 LSSIRYVN
+1323 LSEPSIHSGQEVP
-1331 DDYVRA
+1331 
-1337 FERLKSELEN
+1337 LQSK
-1347 LSITVQTDQKYGGLF
+1347 
-1362 DKAKMKIKIGDI
+1362 GDI
-1374 GNIEAERVSISS
+1374 DHGNE
-1386 FSSTTFSYNGG
+1386 T
-1397 ASNIGLSSSFRA
+1397 SN
-1409 VINDLVAS
+1409 
-1417 HRSGA
+1417 
-1422 EKSATNGRKPLNS
+1422 
-1435 EVDFKR
+1435 
-1441 FERVETA
+1441 TA
-1448 EGDLLEILGQITH
+1448 RLD
-1461 GTSDDALVTV
+1461 
-1471 GVNPDTLGSSK
+1471 
-1482 RRVSVGEL
+1482 
-1490 RTLRQNNSN
+1490 
-1499 PTQSDLQLNQAIK
+1499 
-1512 GDSTNDN
+1512 
-1519 RGTTESQSNERSA
+1519 ERSSP
-1532 RQSEVQENEQR
+1532 QSEVQENEQR

-1558 AGRRANEPESALLDS
+1558 AGRRANESRRTLPDS
-1573 GERSVSRDA
+1573 TERSVSRDA

-1638 GLASVFDNTNTSKSQ
+1638 GLASVFDNTNTSKAQ

-1721 SEMRDQSRWF
+1721 SDMRDQSRWF

-1776 GSQSIRDNKNPD
+1776 GSQSIRDNKSPD

-1876 WTDVDGEVNGFRVN
+1876 WTAVDGEVNGFRVN

-1915 ESTVNPVSQHAN
+1915 ESTVNPVPQHAN

-1980 RRGDDHPTN
+1980 RRGDDHPTK

-2067 ALSAL
+2067 ALNAL

-2092 LTIRNSA
+2092 LTIRNGA

-2127 AQAFATKGKNS
+2127 AKAFATKGKNS
-2138 KPATLTESLNLLD
+2138 KPVTLTESLNLLD

-2158 GLDNVSDS
+2158 GLDSVSDS

-2326 EAGGTLSALGSQFKH
+2326 EAGGSLSALGSQFKH

-2611 DQIGFSFGDLGV
+2611 DQIGFTFGDLGV

-2771 VEAKNKATGENKAT
+2771 VEAKNKATGEDKAT

-2902 AIATVKSDLKSLA
+2902 AVATVKSDLKSLA

-3089 PEDFE
+3089 PEGFE

-3203 LRKADITEFD
+3203 LRQADITEFD
-3213 AEAFTELYRDAQADY
+3213 AEAFTTLYRDAQADY

-3279 AIIQPAIAAIEQ
+3279 AIIQPAIAAVEQ

-3312 YFTHEGTKTPL
+3312 FFTHEGTKTPL

-3456 ETVEHNGQRY
+3456 EIVEHNGQRY

-3482 VMPALDANGDYVHL
+3482 VMPALEANGDYVHL

-3555 GDSSTIMF
+3555 GDSAASD
-3563 SRSTV
+3563 
-3568 AGGVKGDAVSETR
+3568 GVV
-3581 INRGLVELWAA
+3581 
-3592 NVMRDNPVISAAG
+3592 
-3605 KIVRVVSS
+3605 
-3613 ESELPDAV
+3613 
-3621 KQEIDKD
+3621 
-3628 KSHNTIKGVL
+3628 
-3638 YGKQVYIVADKH
+3638 
-3650 NDQGSIEQVLLHEL
+3650 
-3664 AGHYGL
+3664 
-3670 RKLFGDNI
+3670 
-3678 KAELADIRTRLGGKS
+3678 
-3693 GVLKLAKKFNV
+3693 
-3704 NLAHYATD
+3704 
-3712 YDSRMKSGELTPEQ
+3712 
-3726 VDDLLFDELLA
+3726 
-3737 HVSEMPRM
+3737 
-3745 AKPLERM
+3745 
-3752 WQKIRQYL
+3752 
-3760 HKLGFTATAGYTSA
+3760 
-3774 DLLDLIQAIRN
+3774 
-3785 NLIENPDPDG
+3785 
-3795 TGPSPKRKSKP
+3795 
-3806 NESREDAAEILF
+3806 LF
-3818 SRTAK
+3818 SRTSTNAGRTGVKTGKIAGGITVKRSTIDAVTRTALGKLGLKDFTLRFETVDTEADLSDYVKTAIAKNDAQGEVYGLYDTKEHKVWLVAEKHNYTSEVEETIFHEVAGHVGLARLLKEGK
-3823 AQGMSADEA
+3823 AQPDMNTLALRLGGIKGIQRLAEKNGVDLAPYLNSAQTLTKADAEEILVQELVAHLAEQQKFATPIQRLLAKVRAMLRSLFGFIYSPEFNNNELLTLVFKAKEQLKTPPPKDKVTRPENNALFFSRSRSQGVPADTASTSNQMSADEA
-3832 LAQKQN
+3832 LEQKQN

-3874 GEVSTVID
+3874 GEVSAVIN

-3910 AKIAEDLSDWAK
+3910 AKMAEDLSDWAK

-3952 EEDLKE
+3952 EEELKE

-4076 HGDYWIDFADENGER
+4076 HGDYWIDFADENGEH

-4140 LVEKANMHTPAKESL
+4140 LVEQANMHTPAKESL

-4289 LGSRYGMAESSK
+4289 LGSHYGMAESSK

-4316 RNRPKGQGVLGSV
+4316 RNRPKGQGILGSV

-4520 ETELKR
+4520 EIELKR

-4595 SDISN
+4595 ADISN
-4600 DQFARGIERIPPK
+4600 DQFARGIERILPK

-4638 VSDLTAFELLGQA
+4638 VSELTVFELLGQA

-4722 EGLQQSIKTRQR
+4722 ESLRQSLKVRARKRSIT
-4734 NLSKMQNG
+4734 QNG
-4742 IQVNPKLE
+4742 VQVNPKMNS
-4750 RLVAEYDFF
+4750 LVMQYDYF

>member
-1 MQDKKLLGDELSPK
+1 
-15 STINASTDMS
+15 
-25 QSAFLPKGFQFE
+25 
-37 APKAPQRNYDVTL
+37 
-50 GDTAK
+50 
-55 AVGSGALRSLAGLG
+55 
-69 ELSENFLGVGE
+69 
-80 SFRDLMSSGSDYL
+80 
-93 QESMTQDGRDALNSR
+93 
-108 LFEENENGNPT
+108 
-119 FAEGAADIDV
+119 
-129 WAMKI
+129 
-134 ADGLGSL
+134 
-141 AANFAGGGFAGAGA
+141 
-155 KVALRSTITKSML
+155 
-168 KKGMTEKA
+168 
-176 AQAVAD
+176 
-182 KAISRMA
+182 
-189 ATGAGATGVG
+189 
-199 TSLGG
+199 
-204 ASMDAR
+204 
-210 DAVMQMDS
+210 
-218 SWLADN
+218 
-224 SEYFQQS
+224 
-231 LLRLAD
+231 
-237 DPQYQGMSATELFDL
+237 
-252 AKEETASYA
+252 
-261 SLQMSTDPTAVAAS
+261 
-275 VAGAMGDKY
+275 
-284 LFGALLGK
+284 
-292 MGKKGMVAGAAKG
+292 
-305 AITEGGTEFIEGYGQ
+305 
-320 TYARNQVT
+320 
-328 NEVTGQEIDPTT
+328 
-340 GALVDGLEGAVI
+340 
-352 GGALGGPIGAVGG
+352 
-365 YRAKGQ
+365 
-371 PTENTPAQTNPQNV
+371 
-385 SDTQEQEIAE
+385 
-395 QAADEA
+395 
-401 QAMPNNGDAPA
+401 
-412 QTAAMNA
+412 
-419 DEPVL
+419 
-424 NPQGQYDELLHGA
+424 
-437 QQRQADNGRDA
+437 
-448 AIRSRFAQSRQALT
+448 
-462 ERGVLPERNAYQE
+462 
-475 TIEMARAVDPTR
+475 
-487 AAEIEQFLKSE
+487 
-498 EADQNPELTAQLERE
+498 
-513 YESLAQKGRDLDI
+513 
-526 DPTLTQIE
+526 
-534 HRQNQNRLDMAKREK
+534 
-549 PHQRIERKQNEYQLD
+549 
-564 DTVSSRKAAIR
+564 
-575 AEMEPQLLKEDR
+575 MEPQLLKEDR

-613 TGDQDDGLAQFKSA
+613 TGAQDDGLAQFKSA

-634 LAAIE
+634 QAAIE

-689 LANQKGQ
+689 LANQEGQ
-696 AQASERQADLD
+696 AQASEHQIDLD

-739 FAGIAGKTSR
+739 FAGIEGKTSR
-749 MSKRLRKRLSR
+749 MSKRLRKHLSR

-781 AYEEAARRRADYE
+781 AYEKAACRRADYE

-806 AEALFKEFVSDTE
+806 VEALFKEFVSDTE

-863 MAHSVRNLANKF
+863 MAHSVRNLANQF

-889 REANAPSTQ
+889 KEASTQSVGSLDEPNIIRQAKAVIREVIDNNGGAKPKLKGVREA
-898 VQDENASTD
+898 
-907 KLSDEDEG
+907 
-915 YVGKLRQTFRT
+915 
-926 STTGANAINRGVFPN
+926 
-941 QKPYESLDD
+941 
-950 FITSVSASIFHGA
+950 
-963 HGREWRKHNDKVT
+963 
-976 PRELE
+976 
-981 LGKVGYARYLE
+981 
-992 EGGKPF
+992 
-998 EEANADAVDTN
+998 
-1009 TEPDI
+1009 
-1014 VQQAK
+1014 
-1019 ELIREM
+1019 
-1025 VEKTGGSLKGIRNAY
+1025 Y
-1040 RTKGFTAS
+1040 RDKGFTA
-1048 DLQKALGGQDVSQ
+1048 KALQEALGEKSLAD
-1061 FEREVKQA
+1061 FERE
-1069 LLASP
+1069 
-1074 EVSKSDELS
+1074 
-1083 SNDKA
+1083 
-1088 NRWQKPY
+1088 QKESY
-1095 STQVKYDSVGRVVIT
+1095 T
-1110 DSNYDFFQ
+1110 
-1118 LTIAKDDGYAI
+1118 
-1129 AYLEVFDNPDSI
+1129 
-1141 AGSGAVTRA
+1141 
-1150 YLEGL
+1150 
-1155 RDAKSRDIGWRSDT
+1155 
-1169 IMSDS
+1169 
-1174 TEKMYE
+1174 E
-1180 RLIRMGVPFRF
+1180 RLSALSEPSIHSGQEVPLQSKGDIDHGNETSNTARF
-1191 DGWKYVIDAP
+1191 D
-1201 ELTKVGIGNIIK
+1201 
-1213 SMGDY
+1213 
-1218 PNQKP
+1218 
-1223 TQNVK
+1223 
-1228 NKTSIENIQNELREE
+1228 
-1243 IDNNRQLGADNAPVF
+1243 
-1258 NNRYLQKMWG
+1258 
-1268 WEKNNRSF
+1268 
-1276 LSMQRVAQDR
+1276 
-1286 YLLENSITEMM
+1286 
-1297 MGLPADSEIT
+1297 
-1307 LSGDELNLI
+1307 
-1316 QRSISDA
+1316 
-1323 LSSIRYVN
+1323 
-1331 DDYVRA
+1331 
-1337 FERLKSELEN
+1337 
-1347 LSITVQTDQKYGGLF
+1347 
-1362 DKAKMKIKIGDI
+1362 
-1374 GNIEAERVSISS
+1374 
-1386 FSSTTFSYNGG
+1386 
-1397 ASNIGLSSSFRA
+1397 
-1409 VINDLVAS
+1409 
-1417 HRSGA
+1417 
-1422 EKSATNGRKPLNS
+1422 
-1435 EVDFKR
+1435 
-1441 FERVETA
+1441 
-1448 EGDLLEILGQITH
+1448 
-1461 GTSDDALVTV
+1461 
-1471 GVNPDTLGSSK
+1471 
-1482 RRVSVGEL
+1482 
-1490 RTLRQNNSN
+1490 
-1499 PTQSDLQLNQAIK
+1499 
-1512 GDSTNDN
+1512 
-1519 RGTTESQSNERSA
+1519 ERSSP
-1532 RQSEVQENEQR
+1532 QSEVQENEQR

-1548 RSSVS
+1548 RPSVS

-1558 AGRRANEPESALLDS
+1558 AGRRANESRRTLPDS
-1573 GERSVSRDA
+1573 TERSVSRDA

-1612 MKDLTQS
+1612 MKDLIQS

-1834 LDFVGAVRL
+1834 LDFVGAV
-1843 PNTAFK
+1843 
-1849 SNAGTE
+1849 
-1855 VTTDIVV
+1855 
-1862 FRKLKQGE
+1862 
-1870 TAKNTV
+1870 
-1876 WTDVDGEVNGFRVN
+1876 NGFRVN

-1906 GTMYRGDEN
+1906 GKMYRGDES

-1980 RRGDDHPTN
+1980 RRGDDHPTK

-2049 SAVKAVLAYLTGQ
+2049 SAVKAVLAYLNGQ

-2067 ALSAL
+2067 TLNAL

-2127 AQAFATKGKNS
+2127 AKAFATKGKNS

-2158 GLDNVSDS
+2158 GLDSVSDS

-2305 ALGYKATVN
+2305 ALGYKAKVT

-2586 KQIEDSISRLQ
+2586 KQIEESISRLQ

-2611 DQIGFSFGDLGV
+2611 DQIGFTFGDLGV

-2995 SLMEKGIPDDEI
+2995 SLMEKGIPEDEI

-3063 SDMEQREGRIV
+3063 SNMEQREGRIV

-3128 LDQFVENSNSDADS
+3128 LDEFVENSNSDADS

-3203 LRKADITEFD
+3203 LRQADITEFD
-3213 AEAFTELYRDAQADY
+3213 AQAFTELYRDAQADY

-3279 AIIQPAIAAIEQ
+3279 SIIQPAIAAIEQ

-3438 ETLRKVKRSTFD
+3438 ETLRKVKRSTFE

-3482 VMPALDANGDYVHL
+3482 VMPALDANEDYVHL

-3555 GDSSTIMF
+3555 
-3563 SRSTV
+3563 
-3568 AGGVKGDAVSETR
+3568 
-3581 INRGLVELWAA
+3581 
-3592 NVMRDNPVISAAG
+3592 RDSAASDG
-3605 KIVRVVSS
+3605 VV
-3613 ESELPDAV
+3613 
-3621 KQEIDKD
+3621 
-3628 KSHNTIKGVL
+3628 
-3638 YGKQVYIVADKH
+3638 
-3650 NDQGSIEQVLLHEL
+3650 
-3664 AGHYGL
+3664 
-3670 RKLFGDNI
+3670 
-3678 KAELADIRTRLGGKS
+3678 
-3693 GVLKLAKKFNV
+3693 
-3704 NLAHYATD
+3704 
-3712 YDSRMKSGELTPEQ
+3712 
-3726 VDDLLFDELLA
+3726 
-3737 HVSEMPRM
+3737 
-3745 AKPLERM
+3745 
-3752 WQKIRQYL
+3752 
-3760 HKLGFTATAGYTSA
+3760 
-3774 DLLDLIQAIRN
+3774 
-3785 NLIENPDPDG
+3785 
-3795 TGPSPKRKSKP
+3795 
-3806 NESREDAAEILF
+3806 LF
-3818 SRTAK
+3818 SRTSTNAGRTGVKTGKIAGGITVKRSTIDAVTRTALGKLGLKNFTLRFETVDTEADLPDYVKTAIAKNDAQGEVYGLYDTKEHKVWLVAEKHNYASEVEETIFHEVAGHVGLARLLKEGK
-3823 AQGMSADEA
+3823 AQPDMNTLALRLGGIKGIQRLAEKNGVDLAPYLNSAQTLTKADAEEILVQELVAHLAEQQKFATPIQRLLAKVRAMLRSLFGFIYSPEFNNNELLTLVFKAKEQLKAPPPKDKVTRPENNALFFSRSRSQGVPAYTASTSNQMSADEA

-3910 AKIAEDLSDWAK
+3910 AKMAEDLSDWAK

-3952 EEDLKE
+3952 EEELKE

-4140 LVEKANMHTPAKESL
+4140 LVEQANMHTPAKESL

-4316 RNRPKGQGVLGSV
+4316 RNRPKGQGILGSV

-4391 TYIAAYRLAMKK
+4391 AYIAAYRLAMKK

-4495 PLWAITTAID
+4495 PLWAITTAIE

-4559 RSINRDVDASTAYVE
+4559 RSINRDVDASSAYVE
-4574 YMKQALGPVLGGIG
+4574 YMKQALGPVIGGIG

-4595 SDISN
+4595 ADISN
-4600 DQFARGIERIPPK
+4600 DQFARGIELIPPK

-4657 RANLQYDENNAIK
+4657 RANFQYDENNAIK

-4722 EGLQQSIKTRQR
+4722 EGLQQSIKMRLR
-4734 NLSKMQNG
+4734 NISKTQNG
-4742 IQVNPKLE
+4742 IRLNPKLE
-4750 RLVAEYDFF
+4750 RLLAEYDFF

>member
-15 STINASTDMS
+15 STINATTDMS

-37 APKAPQRNYDVTL
+37 ASKAPQRNYDVTL

-108 LFEENENGNPT
+108 IFEENENGNPT

-155 KVALRSTITKSML
+155 
-168 KKGMTEKA
+168 
-176 AQAVAD
+176 
-182 KAISRMA
+182 
-189 ATGAGATGVG
+189 TGVG

-224 SEYFQQS
+224 SEYFQQA
-231 LLRLAD
+231 LLRRAD

-292 MGKKGMVAGAAKG
+292 MGKKGVVAGAAKG
-305 AITEGGTEFIEGYGQ
+305 ALTEGGTEFIEGYGQ
-320 TYARNQVT
+320 TYARNQVI
-328 NEVTGQEIDPTT
+328 NEVTGQEIDPKT

-371 PTENTPAQTNPQNV
+371 ATENTPAQTNPQNV

-419 DEPVL
+419 VDPTL
-424 NPQGQYDELLHGA
+424 NPQGQYDELLQGA

-448 AIRSRFAQSRQALT
+448 ALRARFAQSRQALT
-462 ERGVLPERNAYQE
+462 DRGVLPERNAYQE
-475 TIEMARAVDPTR
+475 TIEMARAVDPIR

-639 AKAQESKNVAQLAA
+639 AKAQESKNAAQLAA

-707 ARRERLGQPVSSFVE
+707 ARRERLGQPVSSFVD

-819 ARTFAE
+819 ARAFAE

-840 ASPQGSVLELD
+840 ASSQGSVLELD

-863 MAHSVRNLANKF
+863 MAHSVRNLANQF

-889 REANAPSTQ
+889 KEASTQ
-898 VQDENASTD
+898 S
-907 KLSDEDEG
+907 
-915 YVGKLRQTFRT
+915 VG
-926 STTGANAINRGVFPN
+926 
-941 QKPYESLDD
+941 SLD
-950 FITSVSASIFHGA
+950 
-963 HGREWRKHNDKVT
+963 
-976 PRELE
+976 
-981 LGKVGYARYLE
+981 
-992 EGGKPF
+992 
-998 EEANADAVDTN
+998 
-1009 TEPDI
+1009 EPDI
-1014 VQQAK
+1014 IRQAK
-1019 ELIREM
+1019 AVIRE
-1025 VEKTGGSLKGIRNAY
+1025 VIDNNGGAKPKLKGVREAY
-1040 RTKGFTAS
+1040 RDKGFTA
-1048 DLQKALGGQDVSQ
+1048 KALQEALGDKSLAD
-1061 FEREVKQA
+1061 FERE
-1069 LLASP
+1069 
-1074 EVSKSDELS
+1074 
-1083 SNDKA
+1083 
-1088 NRWQKPY
+1088 QKESY
-1095 STQVKYDSVGRVVIT
+1095 T
-1110 DSNYDFFQ
+1110 
-1118 LTIAKDDGYAI
+1118 
-1129 AYLEVFDNPDSI
+1129 
-1141 AGSGAVTRA
+1141 
-1150 YLEGL
+1150 
-1155 RDAKSRDIGWRSDT
+1155 
-1169 IMSDS
+1169 
-1174 TEKMYE
+1174 E
-1180 RLIRMGVPFRF
+1180 RL
-1191 DGWKYVIDAP
+1191 
-1201 ELTKVGIGNIIK
+1201 
-1213 SMGDY
+1213 S
-1218 PNQKP
+1218 
-1223 TQNVK
+1223 
-1228 NKTSIENIQNELREE
+1228 
-1243 IDNNRQLGADNAPVF
+1243 
-1258 NNRYLQKMWG
+1258 
-1268 WEKNNRSF
+1268 
-1276 LSMQRVAQDR
+1276 
-1286 YLLENSITEMM
+1286 
-1297 MGLPADSEIT
+1297 
-1307 LSGDELNLI
+1307 
-1316 QRSISDA
+1316 A
-1323 LSSIRYVN
+1323 LSEPSIHSGQEVP
-1331 DDYVRA
+1331 
-1337 FERLKSELEN
+1337 LQSK
-1347 LSITVQTDQKYGGLF
+1347 
-1362 DKAKMKIKIGDI
+1362 GDI
-1374 GNIEAERVSISS
+1374 DHGNE
-1386 FSSTTFSYNGG
+1386 T
-1397 ASNIGLSSSFRA
+1397 SN
-1409 VINDLVAS
+1409 
-1417 HRSGA
+1417 
-1422 EKSATNGRKPLNS
+1422 
-1435 EVDFKR
+1435 
-1441 FERVETA
+1441 TA
-1448 EGDLLEILGQITH
+1448 RLD
-1461 GTSDDALVTV
+1461 
-1471 GVNPDTLGSSK
+1471 
-1482 RRVSVGEL
+1482 
-1490 RTLRQNNSN
+1490 
-1499 PTQSDLQLNQAIK
+1499 
-1512 GDSTNDN
+1512 
-1519 RGTTESQSNERSA
+1519 ERSSP
-1532 RQSEVQENEQR
+1532 QSEVQENEQR

-1558 AGRRANEPESALLDS
+1558 AGRRANESRRTLPDS
-1573 GERSVSRDA
+1573 TERSVSRDA

-1721 SEMRDQSRWF
+1721 SDMRDQSRWF

-1906 GTMYRGDEN
+1906 GKMYRGDES

-1980 RRGDDHPTN
+1980 RRGQDHPTK
-1989 GAQVY
+1989 GAQVF

-2005 GWLMSRARHFVEQG
+2005 GWLMDLARHYVEQG
-2019 DKARLQQFAD
+2019 DKARLQRFVD
-2029 NEFLNKGKI
+2029 DEFLNKGKI
-2038 KSDFTGSKLKE
+2038 KSDFSGVKYKAA
-2049 SAVKAVLAYLTGQ
+2049 AVQAALDYLAGKQT
-2062 QSKNQ
+2062 SEQ
-2067 ALSAL
+2067 ALKTLGDSIAQ
-2072 DDAIDNTRLG
+2072 TRLG
-2082 PNKFRKLKAM
+2082 ENNYRKVKAM

-2099 LALLRAEKTGAGDIE
+2099 LALLRAEKTGTGDIE

-2127 AQAFATKGKNS
+2127 AKAFATKGKNS

-2151 GDTGIEA
+2151 GDSGIEA
-2158 GLDNVSDS
+2158 GLDNVSES

-2184 RPESASNVSDA
+2184 RPESASNVADA

-2326 EAGGTLSALGSQFKH
+2326 DAGGSLSALGSQFKH

-2498 DILKLYPSAKVLV
+2498 DILKLYPLAKVLV

-2829 ERIAYAKIDNP
+2829 DRTAYAKIDNP

-2932 EIYEGEMPYSQTLK
+2932 DIYEGEMPYSQTLK

-2952 NAQAETGEID
+2952 NAQVETGEMD

-3213 AEAFTELYRDAQADY
+3213 AQAFTELYRDAQADY

-3279 AIIQPAIAAIEQ
+3279 SIIQPAIAAVEQ

-3312 YFTHEGTKTPL
+3312 YFTHEGSKTPL

-3360 NAIATALN
+3360 NAIVTALN

-3438 ETLRKVKRSTFD
+3438 EKLRKVKRSTFD

-3456 ETVEHNGQRY
+3456 ETLEHNGQRY
-3466 QTVGVR
+3466 QTVGVSM
-3472 IPYPG
+3472 PYPG

-3482 VMPALDANGDYVHL
+3482 VRPALDANGDYVHL
-3496 LLSHNSKVGEAPVLS
+3496 VMSHDSTADKPLIADVLA
-3511 EVIPQPTQTPKAE
+3511 QPTQTPKAE

-3538 QIEEAKREIG
+3538 QIEEAKRDIG
-3548 SPVDEPS
+3548 SPVDERS
-3555 GDSSTIMF
+3555 GDSAASD
-3563 SRSTV
+3563 
-3568 AGGVKGDAVSETR
+3568 GVV
-3581 INRGLVELWAA
+3581 
-3592 NVMRDNPVISAAG
+3592 
-3605 KIVRVVSS
+3605 
-3613 ESELPDAV
+3613 
-3621 KQEIDKD
+3621 
-3628 KSHNTIKGVL
+3628 
-3638 YGKQVYIVADKH
+3638 
-3650 NDQGSIEQVLLHEL
+3650 
-3664 AGHYGL
+3664 
-3670 RKLFGDNI
+3670 
-3678 KAELADIRTRLGGKS
+3678 
-3693 GVLKLAKKFNV
+3693 
-3704 NLAHYATD
+3704 
-3712 YDSRMKSGELTPEQ
+3712 
-3726 VDDLLFDELLA
+3726 
-3737 HVSEMPRM
+3737 
-3745 AKPLERM
+3745 
-3752 WQKIRQYL
+3752 
-3760 HKLGFTATAGYTSA
+3760 
-3774 DLLDLIQAIRN
+3774 
-3785 NLIENPDPDG
+3785 
-3795 TGPSPKRKSKP
+3795 
-3806 NESREDAAEILF
+3806 LF
-3818 SRTAK
+3818 SRTSTNAGRTGVKTGKIAGGITVKRSTIDAVTRTALGKLGLKDFTLRFETVDTEADLPDYVKTAIAKNDAQGEVYGLYDTKEHKVWLVAEKHNYASEVEETIFHEVAGHVGLARLLKEGK
-3823 AQGMSADEA
+3823 AQPDINTLALRLGGIKGIQRFAEQNGVDLTPYLNSAQTLTKADAEEVLVHELVAHLAEQQKFATPIQRLLAKVRGMLRSLFGFIYSPEFNNNELLTLVFKAKEQLKTPPPKDKVTRPENDALFFSRSKSQDAPADTASASNQMSADEA

-3838 ALVSKIKQALYGAP
+3838 ALVSKIKQALYGVP

-3874 GEVSTVID
+3874 GEVSSVID

-3910 AKIAEDLSDWAK
+3910 AKMAEDLSDWAK

-3952 EEDLKE
+3952 EEELKE

-4140 LVEKANMHTPAKESL
+4140 LVEKANMHTSAKESL

-4250 SRAGWAQK
+4250 ARAGWAQK

-4316 RNRPKGQGVLGSV
+4316 RNRPKGQGILGSV

-4505 AAQEIVG
+4505 AAQEIAG

-4574 YMKQALGPVLGGIG
+4574 YMKQALGPVIGGIG

-4595 SDISN
+4595 ADISN

-4707 KFNQSQYGKRNPITT
+4707 KFNQSQYGKRNPITS
-4722 EGLQQSIKTRQR
+4722 EILRQSLKVRARKRSIT
-4734 NLSKMQNG
+4734 QNG
-4742 IQVNPKLE
+4742 VQVNPKMNS
-4750 RLVAEYDFF
+4750 LVMQYDYF

>member
-15 STINASTDMS
+15 STINATTDMS

-108 LFEENENGNPT
+108 IFEENENGNPT

-155 KVALRSTITKSML
+155 KVALRTTITKSML

-182 KAISRMA
+182 KAISRIA
-189 ATGAGATGVG
+189 STGAGATGVG
-199 TSLGG
+199 ISLGG

-210 DAVMQMDS
+210 DAVMQMDQL
-218 SWLADN
+218 WLAEN
-224 SEYFQQS
+224 SEYYQQA
-231 LLRLAD
+231 LLRVSD
-237 DPQYQGMSATELFDL
+237 DPKNQGLGISELYDL
-252 AKEETASYA
+252 AHEETASYA

-284 LFGALLGK
+284 LFDALLGK
-292 MGKKGMVAGAAKG
+292 MAKKGVVAGAAKG

-352 GGALGGPIGAVGG
+352 GGALGGPLGAVGG

-371 PTENTPAQTNPQNV
+371 PTENQPAQTNPQNV

-395 QAADEA
+395 QAAEDA
-401 QAMPNNGDAPA
+401 QAMPSSGDAPA

-419 DEPVL
+419 VDPTL
-424 NPQGQYDELLHGA
+424 NPQGQYDELLQGA

-475 TIEMARAVDPTR
+475 TIDMARAVDPTR

-534 HRQNQNRLDMAKREK
+534 HRQNQNHLDMAKREK

-587 NKPELLERMVEL
+587 NKPELLERMVKL

-613 TGDQDDGLAQFKSA
+613 TGDQDDGLARFKSA

-634 LAAIE
+634 QAAIE
-639 AKAQESKNVAQLAA
+639 AKAQESKNAAQLAA

-696 AQASERQADLD
+696 AQASERQIDLD

-722 RPNSMKMR
+722 RPNTMKMR
-730 EQGKKPIRD
+730 ELGKKPIRD

-749 MSKRLRKRLSR
+749 MSKPLRKRLGR

-794 ANLPENIERRKN
+794 ANLPENIKRRKN

-840 ASPQGSVLELD
+840 ASSQGSVLELD

-863 MAHSVRNLANKF
+863 MAHSVRNLANQF

-889 REANAPSTQ
+889 KEASTQ
-898 VQDENASTD
+898 S
-907 KLSDEDEG
+907 
-915 YVGKLRQTFRT
+915 VG
-926 STTGANAINRGVFPN
+926 
-941 QKPYESLDD
+941 SLD
-950 FITSVSASIFHGA
+950 
-963 HGREWRKHNDKVT
+963 
-976 PRELE
+976 
-981 LGKVGYARYLE
+981 
-992 EGGKPF
+992 
-998 EEANADAVDTN
+998 
-1009 TEPDI
+1009 EPDI
-1014 VQQAK
+1014 IRQAK
-1019 ELIREM
+1019 AVIRE
-1025 VEKTGGSLKGIRNAY
+1025 VIDNNGGAKPKLKGVREAY
-1040 RTKGFTAS
+1040 RDKGFTA
-1048 DLQKALGGQDVSQ
+1048 KALQEALGDKSLAD
-1061 FEREVKQA
+1061 FERE
-1069 LLASP
+1069 
-1074 EVSKSDELS
+1074 
-1083 SNDKA
+1083 
-1088 NRWQKPY
+1088 QKESY
-1095 STQVKYDSVGRVVIT
+1095 T
-1110 DSNYDFFQ
+1110 
-1118 LTIAKDDGYAI
+1118 
-1129 AYLEVFDNPDSI
+1129 
-1141 AGSGAVTRA
+1141 
-1150 YLEGL
+1150 
-1155 RDAKSRDIGWRSDT
+1155 
-1169 IMSDS
+1169 
-1174 TEKMYE
+1174 E
-1180 RLIRMGVPFRF
+1180 RL
-1191 DGWKYVIDAP
+1191 
-1201 ELTKVGIGNIIK
+1201 
-1213 SMGDY
+1213 S
-1218 PNQKP
+1218 
-1223 TQNVK
+1223 
-1228 NKTSIENIQNELREE
+1228 
-1243 IDNNRQLGADNAPVF
+1243 
-1258 NNRYLQKMWG
+1258 
-1268 WEKNNRSF
+1268 
-1276 LSMQRVAQDR
+1276 
-1286 YLLENSITEMM
+1286 
-1297 MGLPADSEIT
+1297 
-1307 LSGDELNLI
+1307 
-1316 QRSISDA
+1316 A
-1323 LSSIRYVN
+1323 LSEPSIHSGQEVP
-1331 DDYVRA
+1331 
-1337 FERLKSELEN
+1337 LQSK
-1347 LSITVQTDQKYGGLF
+1347 
-1362 DKAKMKIKIGDI
+1362 GDI
-1374 GNIEAERVSISS
+1374 DHGNE
-1386 FSSTTFSYNGG
+1386 T
-1397 ASNIGLSSSFRA
+1397 SN
-1409 VINDLVAS
+1409 
-1417 HRSGA
+1417 
-1422 EKSATNGRKPLNS
+1422 
-1435 EVDFKR
+1435 
-1441 FERVETA
+1441 TA
-1448 EGDLLEILGQITH
+1448 RLD
-1461 GTSDDALVTV
+1461 
-1471 GVNPDTLGSSK
+1471 
-1482 RRVSVGEL
+1482 
-1490 RTLRQNNSN
+1490 
-1499 PTQSDLQLNQAIK
+1499 
-1512 GDSTNDN
+1512 
-1519 RGTTESQSNERSA
+1519 ERSSP
-1532 RQSEVQENEQR
+1532 QSEVQENEQR

-1558 AGRRANEPESALLDS
+1558 AGRRANESRRTLPDS
-1573 GERSVSRDA
+1573 TERSVSRDA
-1582 IERLALDEVDNL
+1582 IERLTLDEVDNL

-1638 GLASVFDNTNTSKSQ
+1638 GLASVFDNTNTSKAQ

-1683 EAVVKG
+1683 EALVKG

-1721 SEMRDQSRWF
+1721 SDMRDQSRWF

-1906 GTMYRGDEN
+1906 GKMYRGDES

-2019 DKARLQQFAD
+2019 DKARLQQFTD

-2067 ALSAL
+2067 ALNAL

-2158 GLDNVSDS
+2158 GLDSVSDS

-2184 RPESASNVSDA
+2184 RPESASNVADA

-2305 ALGYKATVN
+2305 ALGYKAKVT

-2563 ELRSALEEAKA
+2563 ELRSALEEAKT

-2829 ERIAYAKIDNP
+2829 DRTAYAKIDNP

-2952 NAQAETGEID
+2952 IAQAETGEID

-3079 FYQRAANAGK
+3079 FYQLAANAGK

-3213 AEAFTELYRDAQADY
+3213 AEAFTTLYRDAQADY

-3279 AIIQPAIAAIEQ
+3279 SIIQPAIAAVEQ

-3312 YFTHEGTKTPL
+3312 YFTHEGSKAPL

-3355 NALHL
+3355 SALHL

-3376 KLQSLQSTLKD
+3376 KLQSLQSALKD

-3412 LSVEASMADI
+3412 LSVEATMADI

-3472 IPYPG
+3472 IPYPS

-3548 SPVDEPS
+3548 SPVNEPS
-3555 GDSSTIMF
+3555 G
-3563 SRSTV
+3563 
-3568 AGGVKGDAVSETR
+3568 G
-3581 INRGLVELWAA
+3581 
-3592 NVMRDNPVISAAG
+3592 SAASDG
-3605 KIVRVVSS
+3605 VV
-3613 ESELPDAV
+3613 
-3621 KQEIDKD
+3621 
-3628 KSHNTIKGVL
+3628 
-3638 YGKQVYIVADKH
+3638 
-3650 NDQGSIEQVLLHEL
+3650 
-3664 AGHYGL
+3664 
-3670 RKLFGDNI
+3670 
-3678 KAELADIRTRLGGKS
+3678 
-3693 GVLKLAKKFNV
+3693 
-3704 NLAHYATD
+3704 
-3712 YDSRMKSGELTPEQ
+3712 
-3726 VDDLLFDELLA
+3726 
-3737 HVSEMPRM
+3737 
-3745 AKPLERM
+3745 
-3752 WQKIRQYL
+3752 
-3760 HKLGFTATAGYTSA
+3760 
-3774 DLLDLIQAIRN
+3774 
-3785 NLIENPDPDG
+3785 
-3795 TGPSPKRKSKP
+3795 
-3806 NESREDAAEILF
+3806 LF
-3818 SRTAK
+3818 SRTSTNAGRTGVKTGKIAGGITVKRSTIDAVTRTALGKLGLKDFTLRFETVDTEADLPDYVKTAIAKNDAQGEVYGLYDTKEHKVWLVAEKHNYASEVEETIFHEVAGHVGLARLLKEGK
-3823 AQGMSADEA
+3823 AQPDINTLALRLGGIKGIQRFAEQNGVDLTPYLNSAQTLTKADAEEVLVHELVAHLAEQQKFATPIQRLLAKVRGMLRSLFGFIYSPEFNNNELLTLVFKAKEQLKTPPPKDKVTRPENDALFFSRSRSQGATADTASTSNQMSADEA

-3838 ALVSKIKQALYGAP
+3838 ALVSKIKQALYGVP

-3874 GEVSTVID
+3874 GEVSAVIN

-3922 ANPKEAD
+3922 ANQKEAD

-3952 EEDLKE
+3952 EEELKE

-4076 HGDYWIDFADENGER
+4076 HGDYWVDFADENGER

-4140 LVEKANMHTPAKESL
+4140 LVEQANMHTPAKESL

-4452 TYYLWANLAKAL
+4452 SYYLWANMIKAL
-4464 KGETPEVKSMAR
+4464 KGETPEVKAMAR
-4476 KQLLGTLA
+4476 TQLLGTLA

-4512 DDDEPFDA
+4512 DGDEPFDA

-4531 FGKENAALIWHGAL
+4531 FGKENAALIWHGTL

-4624 INEGGVTTKNGDEI
+4624 INEGGVNTKNGDDI

-4679 RQSLMNAYYTAYRL
+4679 RQSLMNAYYTAYRM

-4722 EGLQQSIKTRQR
+4722 ESLRQSLKVRARKRSIT
-4734 NLSKMQNG
+4734 QNG
-4742 IQVNPKLE
+4742 VQLNPKMNS
-4750 RLVAEYDFF
+4750 LVMQYDYF

>member
-80 SFRDLMSSGSDYL
+80 GFRDLMSSGSDSL

-119 FAEGAADIDV
+119 FVEGAADIDV

-141 AANFAGGGFAGAGA
+141 AANFTGGGFAGAGA

-199 TSLGG
+199 TSLGS

-292 MGKKGMVAGAAKG
+292 MGKKGVVAGAAKG
-305 AITEGGTEFIEGYGQ
+305 ALTEGGTEFIEGYGQ

-328 NEVTGQEIDPTT
+328 NEVTGQDIDPTT

-365 YRAKGQ
+365 YRSKGQ
-371 PTENTPAQTNPQNV
+371 PNENAPTQTNPQNV
-385 SDTQEQEIAE
+385 SDSQEQEIAE

-401 QAMPNNGDAPA
+401 QAIPNNGDVPT

-419 DEPVL
+419 PEPVL
-424 NPQGQYDELLHGA
+424 TPQGQYDELLQGA

-448 AIRSRFAQSRQALT
+448 ALRSRFAQSRQALT
-462 ERGVLPERNAYQE
+462 ERGVLPERNAYQD
-475 TIEMARAVDPTR
+475 TIDMARAVDPTR

-534 HRQNQNRLDMAKREK
+534 QRQNQNRLDMAKREK
-549 PHQRIERKQNEYQLD
+549 PHQRIDRKQNEYQLD

-599 EYARRYPQPEKEKA
+599 EYARRYPQPQKEKA
-613 TGDQDDGLAQFKSA
+613 TGAQDDGLAQFKSA

-639 AKAQESKNVAQLAA
+639 AKAQESKNAAQLAA
-653 AQRERDSR
+653 AQRERDSH

-707 ARRERLGQPVSSFVE
+707 ARRERLGQPVSSFLE

-739 FAGIAGKTSR
+739 FVGIAGKTSR

-819 ARTFAE
+819 ARAFAE

-863 MAHSVRNLANKF
+863 MAHSVRNLANQF
-875 VGKTAAMMN
+875 VGKTTAMMN

-889 REANAPSTQ
+889 EEASTQSVGSLDEPNIIRQAKAVIREVIDNNGGAKPKLKGVREAYRDKGFTAKALQEGLGDKSLADFEREQ
-898 VQDENASTD
+898 KESYTD
-907 KLSDEDEG
+907 KLS
-915 YVGKLRQTFRT
+915 
-926 STTGANAINRGVFPN
+926 
-941 QKPYESLDD
+941 
-950 FITSVSASIFHGA
+950 
-963 HGREWRKHNDKVT
+963 
-976 PRELE
+976 
-981 LGKVGYARYLE
+981 
-992 EGGKPF
+992 
-998 EEANADAVDTN
+998 
-1009 TEPDI
+1009 
-1014 VQQAK
+1014 
-1019 ELIREM
+1019 
-1025 VEKTGGSLKGIRNAY
+1025 
-1040 RTKGFTAS
+1040 
-1048 DLQKALGGQDVSQ
+1048 
-1061 FEREVKQA
+1061 
-1069 LLASP
+1069 
-1074 EVSKSDELS
+1074 
-1083 SNDKA
+1083 
-1088 NRWQKPY
+1088 
-1095 STQVKYDSVGRVVIT
+1095 
-1110 DSNYDFFQ
+1110 
-1118 LTIAKDDGYAI
+1118 
-1129 AYLEVFDNPDSI
+1129 
-1141 AGSGAVTRA
+1141 
-1150 YLEGL
+1150 
-1155 RDAKSRDIGWRSDT
+1155 
-1169 IMSDS
+1169 
-1174 TEKMYE
+1174 
-1180 RLIRMGVPFRF
+1180 
-1191 DGWKYVIDAP
+1191 
-1201 ELTKVGIGNIIK
+1201 
-1213 SMGDY
+1213 
-1218 PNQKP
+1218 
-1223 TQNVK
+1223 
-1228 NKTSIENIQNELREE
+1228 
-1243 IDNNRQLGADNAPVF
+1243 
-1258 NNRYLQKMWG
+1258 
-1268 WEKNNRSF
+1268 
-1276 LSMQRVAQDR
+1276 
-1286 YLLENSITEMM
+1286 
-1297 MGLPADSEIT
+1297 
-1307 LSGDELNLI
+1307 
-1316 QRSISDA
+1316 A
-1323 LSSIRYVN
+1323 LSEPSIHSGQEVP
-1331 DDYVRA
+1331 
-1337 FERLKSELEN
+1337 LQSK
-1347 LSITVQTDQKYGGLF
+1347 
-1362 DKAKMKIKIGDI
+1362 GDI
-1374 GNIEAERVSISS
+1374 DHGNE
-1386 FSSTTFSYNGG
+1386 T
-1397 ASNIGLSSSFRA
+1397 SN
-1409 VINDLVAS
+1409 
-1417 HRSGA
+1417 
-1422 EKSATNGRKPLNS
+1422 
-1435 EVDFKR
+1435 
-1441 FERVETA
+1441 TA
-1448 EGDLLEILGQITH
+1448 RLD
-1461 GTSDDALVTV
+1461 
-1471 GVNPDTLGSSK
+1471 
-1482 RRVSVGEL
+1482 
-1490 RTLRQNNSN
+1490 
-1499 PTQSDLQLNQAIK
+1499 
-1512 GDSTNDN
+1512 
-1519 RGTTESQSNERSA
+1519 ERSSP
-1532 RQSEVQENEQR
+1532 QSEVQENEQR

-1558 AGRRANEPESALLDS
+1558 AGRRANESRRTLPDS
-1573 GERSVSRDA
+1573 TERSVSRDA

-1638 GLASVFDNTNTSKSQ
+1638 GLASVFDNTNTSKAQ

-1721 SEMRDQSRWF
+1721 SDMRDQSRWF

-1758 ETPFKHGVFSLA
+1758 ETPFKNGVFSLA

-1915 ESTVNPVSQHAN
+1915 ESTVNPASQHAN

-1980 RRGDDHPTN
+1980 RRGDDHPTK

-2082 PNKFRKLKAM
+2082 PNKFRKLKAI

-2158 GLDNVSDS
+2158 GLDSVSES

-2305 ALGYKATVN
+2305 ALGYKVTVT

-2341 DRATLADLL
+2341 ARATLADLL

-2563 ELRSALEEAKA
+2563 ELRSALEEAKT

-2821 FNQLKTKE
+2821 FNQLKNKE
-2829 ERIAYAKIDNP
+2829 ERIAYTKIDNP

-3213 AEAFTELYRDAQADY
+3213 AQAFTELYRDAQADY

-3312 YFTHEGTKTPL
+3312 YLTHEGTKTPL

-3555 GDSSTIMF
+3555 
-3563 SRSTV
+3563 
-3568 AGGVKGDAVSETR
+3568 
-3581 INRGLVELWAA
+3581 
-3592 NVMRDNPVISAAG
+3592 RDSAASDG
-3605 KIVRVVSS
+3605 VV
-3613 ESELPDAV
+3613 
-3621 KQEIDKD
+3621 
-3628 KSHNTIKGVL
+3628 
-3638 YGKQVYIVADKH
+3638 
-3650 NDQGSIEQVLLHEL
+3650 
-3664 AGHYGL
+3664 
-3670 RKLFGDNI
+3670 
-3678 KAELADIRTRLGGKS
+3678 
-3693 GVLKLAKKFNV
+3693 
-3704 NLAHYATD
+3704 
-3712 YDSRMKSGELTPEQ
+3712 
-3726 VDDLLFDELLA
+3726 
-3737 HVSEMPRM
+3737 
-3745 AKPLERM
+3745 
-3752 WQKIRQYL
+3752 
-3760 HKLGFTATAGYTSA
+3760 
-3774 DLLDLIQAIRN
+3774 
-3785 NLIENPDPDG
+3785 
-3795 TGPSPKRKSKP
+3795 
-3806 NESREDAAEILF
+3806 LF
-3818 SRTAK
+3818 SRTSTNAGRTGVKTGKIAGGITVKRSTIDAVTRTALGKLGLKDFTLRFETVDTEADLPDYVKTAIAKNDARGEVYGLYDTKEHKVWLVAEKHNYASEVEETIFHEVAGHVGLARLLKEGK
-3823 AQGMSADEA
+3823 AQPDMNTLALRLGGIKGIQRLAEKNGVDLAPYLNSAQTLTKADAEEILVQELVAHLAEQQKFATPIQRLLAKVRGMLRSLFGFIYSPEFNNNELLTLVFKAKEQLKAPPPKDKVTRPENNTLFFSRSRSQGVPADTASTSNQMSADEA

-3874 GEVSTVID
+3874 GEVSSVID

-3910 AKIAEDLSDWAK
+3910 AKMAEDLSDWAK
-3922 ANPKEAD
+3922 ANQKEAD

-4200 SRQQARLDHMDILD
+4200 SRQQARLDHIDILD

-4316 RNRPKGQGVLGSV
+4316 RNRPKGQGILGSV

-4495 PLWAITTAID
+4495 PLWAISTAIE

-4595 SDISN
+4595 ADISN

-4693 KDGEAMKSVMVKIR
+4693 KDGEAMKAMMVKIR

-4722 EGLQQSIKTRQR
+4722 EGLQQSIKMRLR
-4734 NLSKMQNG
+4734 NISKTQNG
-4742 IQVNPKLE
+4742 IRLNPKLE

>member
-15 STINASTDMS
+15 STINATTDMS

-80 SFRDLMSSGSDYL
+80 GFRDLMSSGSDSL

-108 LFEENENGNPT
+108 IFEENENGNPT

-155 KVALRSTITKSML
+155 KVALRTTITKSML
-168 KKGMTEKA
+168 KKGMTEEA

-189 ATGAGATGVG
+189 SAGAGATGVG

-305 AITEGGTEFIEGYGQ
+305 ALAEGGTEFIEGYGQ

-352 GGALGGPIGAVGG
+352 GGALGSPLGAVGG

-424 NPQGQYDELLHGA
+424 NPQGQYDELLQGA

-448 AIRSRFAQSRQALT
+448 AIRSRFVQSRQALT

-475 TIEMARAVDPTR
+475 TIDMARAVDPTR

-498 EADQNPELTAQLERE
+498 EADQNPELAAQLERE

-564 DTVSSRKAAIR
+564 DTVSSRKAVIR

-613 TGDQDDGLAQFKSA
+613 TGAQDDGLAQFKSA

-639 AKAQESKNVAQLAA
+639 AKAQESKNAAQLAA

-661 PASPDENPAWF
+661 PASADENPAWF
-672 GVHPESGERTTR
+672 DVHPESGERTTR

-689 LANQKGQ
+689 LANQEGQ
-696 AQASERQADLD
+696 AQASERQIDLD

-722 RPNSMKMR
+722 RLNSMKMR

-739 FAGIAGKTSR
+739 FAGIEGKTSR

-781 AYEEAARRRADYE
+781 AYEKAARRRADYE

-863 MAHSVRNLANKF
+863 MAHSVRNLANQF

-889 REANAPSTQ
+889 KEASTQSVGSLDEPNIIRQAKAVIREVIDNNGGAKPKLKGVREA
-898 VQDENASTD
+898 
-907 KLSDEDEG
+907 
-915 YVGKLRQTFRT
+915 
-926 STTGANAINRGVFPN
+926 
-941 QKPYESLDD
+941 
-950 FITSVSASIFHGA
+950 
-963 HGREWRKHNDKVT
+963 
-976 PRELE
+976 
-981 LGKVGYARYLE
+981 
-992 EGGKPF
+992 
-998 EEANADAVDTN
+998 
-1009 TEPDI
+1009 
-1014 VQQAK
+1014 
-1019 ELIREM
+1019 
-1025 VEKTGGSLKGIRNAY
+1025 Y
-1040 RTKGFTAS
+1040 RDKGFTA
-1048 DLQKALGGQDVSQ
+1048 KALQEALGDKSLAD
-1061 FEREVKQA
+1061 FEREQKERYSDKSKISLRAKQ
-1069 LLASP
+1069 L
-1074 EVSKSDELS
+1074 V
-1083 SNDKA
+1083 
-1088 NRWQKPY
+1088 Y
-1095 STQVKYDSVGRVVIT
+1095 
-1110 DSNYDFFQ
+1110 
-1118 LTIAKDDGYAI
+1118 
-1129 AYLEVFDNPDSI
+1129 
-1141 AGSGAVTRA
+1141 
-1150 YLEGL
+1150 
-1155 RDAKSRDIGWRSDT
+1155 
-1169 IMSDS
+1169 
-1174 TEKMYE
+1174 
-1180 RLIRMGVPFRF
+1180 
-1191 DGWKYVIDAP
+1191 
-1201 ELTKVGIGNIIK
+1201 
-1213 SMGDY
+1213 
-1218 PNQKP
+1218 
-1223 TQNVK
+1223 
-1228 NKTSIENIQNELREE
+1228 
-1243 IDNNRQLGADNAPVF
+1243 
-1258 NNRYLQKMWG
+1258 
-1268 WEKNNRSF
+1268 
-1276 LSMQRVAQDR
+1276 
-1286 YLLENSITEMM
+1286 
-1297 MGLPADSEIT
+1297 
-1307 LSGDELNLI
+1307 
-1316 QRSISDA
+1316 
-1323 LSSIRYVN
+1323 
-1331 DDYVRA
+1331 
-1337 FERLKSELEN
+1337 SELELKKN
-1347 LSITVQTDQKYGGLF
+1347 KNG
-1362 DKAKMKIKIGDI
+1362 
-1374 GNIEAERVSISS
+1374 EA
-1386 FSSTTFSYNGG
+1386 YNGNET
-1397 ASNIGLSSSFRA
+1397 SNTA
-1409 VINDLVAS
+1409 
-1417 HRSGA
+1417 RSY
-1422 EKSATNGRKPLNS
+1422 
-1435 EVDFKR
+1435 
-1441 FERVETA
+1441 ERP
-1448 EGDLLEILGQITH
+1448 
-1461 GTSDDALVTV
+1461 S
-1471 GVNPDTLGSSK
+1471 
-1482 RRVSVGEL
+1482 
-1490 RTLRQNNSN
+1490 RQF
-1499 PTQSDLQLNQAIK
+1499 
-1512 GDSTNDN
+1512 
-1519 RGTTESQSNERSA
+1519 
-1532 RQSEVQENEQR
+1532 EVQENDYR
-1543 GTDAN
+1543 RVDTN
-1548 RSSVS
+1548 RQSTGEKSVRQTVPTYEVWSS
-1553 EEDAS
+1553 
-1558 AGRRANEPESALLDS
+1558 LLDS

-1638 GLASVFDNTNTSKSQ
+1638 GLASVFDNTNTSKAQ

-1721 SEMRDQSRWF
+1721 SDMRDQSRWF

-1802 SKLLHE
+1802 AKLLHE

-1906 GTMYRGDEN
+1906 GNMYRGDEN
-1915 ESTVNPVSQHAN
+1915 ESTVNPVPQHAN

-1980 RRGDDHPTN
+1980 RRGDDHPTK

-2049 SAVKAVLAYLTGQ
+2049 SAVKAVLAHLTGQ

-2082 PNKFRKLKAM
+2082 PNKFRKLKAI

-2218 HDEVLAKLTEG
+2218 YDEVLAKLTEG

-2305 ALGYKATVN
+2305 ALGYKATVT

-2326 EAGGTLSALGSQFKH
+2326 EAGGSLSALGSQFKH

-2829 ERIAYAKIDNP
+2829 ERTAYAKIDNP

-2952 NAQAETGEID
+2952 NAQAETGEMD

-3213 AEAFTELYRDAQADY
+3213 AQAFTELYRDAQADY

-3312 YFTHEGTKTPL
+3312 YLTHEGTKTPL

-3511 EVIPQPTQTPKAE
+3511 EVILQPTQTPKVE

-3555 GDSSTIMF
+3555 GDSAASD
-3563 SRSTV
+3563 
-3568 AGGVKGDAVSETR
+3568 GVV
-3581 INRGLVELWAA
+3581 
-3592 NVMRDNPVISAAG
+3592 
-3605 KIVRVVSS
+3605 
-3613 ESELPDAV
+3613 
-3621 KQEIDKD
+3621 
-3628 KSHNTIKGVL
+3628 
-3638 YGKQVYIVADKH
+3638 
-3650 NDQGSIEQVLLHEL
+3650 
-3664 AGHYGL
+3664 
-3670 RKLFGDNI
+3670 
-3678 KAELADIRTRLGGKS
+3678 
-3693 GVLKLAKKFNV
+3693 
-3704 NLAHYATD
+3704 
-3712 YDSRMKSGELTPEQ
+3712 
-3726 VDDLLFDELLA
+3726 
-3737 HVSEMPRM
+3737 
-3745 AKPLERM
+3745 
-3752 WQKIRQYL
+3752 
-3760 HKLGFTATAGYTSA
+3760 
-3774 DLLDLIQAIRN
+3774 
-3785 NLIENPDPDG
+3785 
-3795 TGPSPKRKSKP
+3795 
-3806 NESREDAAEILF
+3806 LF
-3818 SRTAK
+3818 SRTSTNAGRTGVKTGKIAGGITVKWSTIDAVTRTALGKLGLKDFTLRFETVDTEADLPDYVKTAIAKNDAQGEVYGLYDTKEHKVWLVAEKHNYASEVEETIFHEVAGHVGLARLLKEGK
-3823 AQGMSADEA
+3823 AQPDMNTLALRLGGIKGIQRLAEQNGVDLAPYLNSTQTLTKADAEEILVQELVAHLAEQQKFATPIQRLLAKVRAMLRSLFGFIYSPEFNNNELLTLVFKAKEQLKAPPPKDKVTRPENNTLFFSRSRSQGVPADTASTSNQMSADEA

-3838 ALVSKIKQALYGAP
+3838 ALVSKIKQALYGVP

-3910 AKIAEDLSDWAK
+3910 AKIADDLSDWAK
-3922 ANPKEAD
+3922 ANQKEAD

-3952 EEDLKE
+3952 EEELKE

-4076 HGDYWIDFADENGER
+4076 HGDYWVDFADENGER

-4140 LVEKANMHTPAKESL
+4140 LVEQANMHTPAKESL

-4316 RNRPKGQGVLGSV
+4316 RNRPKGQGILGSV

-4495 PLWAITTAID
+4495 PLWAITTAIE

-4574 YMKQALGPVLGGIG
+4574 YMKQALGPVIGGIG

-4638 VSDLTAFELLGQA
+4638 VIDLTAFELLGQA

-4722 EGLQQSIKTRQR
+4722 EILRQSLKVRARKRSIT
-4734 NLSKMQNG
+4734 QNG
-4742 IQVNPKLE
+4742 VQVNPKMNS
-4750 RLVAEYDFF
+4750 LVMQYDYF

>member
-80 SFRDLMSSGSDYL
+80 GFRDLMSSGSDYL

-108 LFEENENGNPT
+108 IFEENENGNPT

-155 KVALRSTITKSML
+155 KVALRTTITKSML

-189 ATGAGATGVG
+189 SAGAGATGVG
-199 TSLGG
+199 ISLGG

-292 MGKKGMVAGAAKG
+292 MGKKGVVAVAAKG

-352 GGALGGPIGAVGG
+352 GGALGGPLGAVGG

-395 QAADEA
+395 KEIAEQAAEDA
-401 QAMPNNGDAPA
+401 QVMPNNGDAPA

-424 NPQGQYDELLHGA
+424 NPQGQYDELLQGA

-639 AKAQESKNVAQLAA
+639 AKAQESKNA

-696 AQASERQADLD
+696 AQASERQIDLD
-707 ARRERLGQPVSSFVE
+707 ARRERLGQPVSSFVD

-781 AYEEAARRRADYE
+781 AYEKAARRRADYE

-840 ASPQGSVLELD
+840 ASSQGSVLELD

-863 MAHSVRNLANKF
+863 MAHSVRNLANQF

-889 REANAPSTQ
+889 KEASTQ
-898 VQDENASTD
+898 S
-907 KLSDEDEG
+907 
-915 YVGKLRQTFRT
+915 VG
-926 STTGANAINRGVFPN
+926 
-941 QKPYESLDD
+941 SLD
-950 FITSVSASIFHGA
+950 
-963 HGREWRKHNDKVT
+963 
-976 PRELE
+976 
-981 LGKVGYARYLE
+981 
-992 EGGKPF
+992 
-998 EEANADAVDTN
+998 
-1009 TEPDI
+1009 EPDI
-1014 VQQAK
+1014 IRQAK
-1019 ELIREM
+1019 AVIRE
-1025 VEKTGGSLKGIRNAY
+1025 VIDNNGGAKPKLKGVREAY
-1040 RTKGFTAS
+1040 RDKGFTA
-1048 DLQKALGGQDVSQ
+1048 KALQEALGDKSLAD
-1061 FEREVKQA
+1061 FEREQKERYSDKSKISLRAKQ
-1069 LLASP
+1069 L
-1074 EVSKSDELS
+1074 V
-1083 SNDKA
+1083 
-1088 NRWQKPY
+1088 Y
-1095 STQVKYDSVGRVVIT
+1095 
-1110 DSNYDFFQ
+1110 
-1118 LTIAKDDGYAI
+1118 
-1129 AYLEVFDNPDSI
+1129 
-1141 AGSGAVTRA
+1141 
-1150 YLEGL
+1150 
-1155 RDAKSRDIGWRSDT
+1155 
-1169 IMSDS
+1169 
-1174 TEKMYE
+1174 
-1180 RLIRMGVPFRF
+1180 
-1191 DGWKYVIDAP
+1191 
-1201 ELTKVGIGNIIK
+1201 
-1213 SMGDY
+1213 
-1218 PNQKP
+1218 
-1223 TQNVK
+1223 
-1228 NKTSIENIQNELREE
+1228 
-1243 IDNNRQLGADNAPVF
+1243 
-1258 NNRYLQKMWG
+1258 
-1268 WEKNNRSF
+1268 
-1276 LSMQRVAQDR
+1276 
-1286 YLLENSITEMM
+1286 
-1297 MGLPADSEIT
+1297 
-1307 LSGDELNLI
+1307 
-1316 QRSISDA
+1316 
-1323 LSSIRYVN
+1323 
-1331 DDYVRA
+1331 
-1337 FERLKSELEN
+1337 SELELKKN
-1347 LSITVQTDQKYGGLF
+1347 KNGEAYH
-1362 DKAKMKIKIGDI
+1362 
-1374 GNIEAERVSISS
+1374 GNETSNTARSDERPS
-1386 FSSTTFSYNGG
+1386 
-1397 ASNIGLSSSFRA
+1397 
-1409 VINDLVAS
+1409 
-1417 HRSGA
+1417 
-1422 EKSATNGRKPLNS
+1422 
-1435 EVDFKR
+1435 
-1441 FERVETA
+1441 
-1448 EGDLLEILGQITH
+1448 
-1461 GTSDDALVTV
+1461 
-1471 GVNPDTLGSSK
+1471 
-1482 RRVSVGEL
+1482 
-1490 RTLRQNNSN
+1490 RQF
-1499 PTQSDLQLNQAIK
+1499 
-1512 GDSTNDN
+1512 
-1519 RGTTESQSNERSA
+1519 
-1532 RQSEVQENEQR
+1532 EVQENDYR
-1543 GTDAN
+1543 RVDTN
-1548 RSSVS
+1548 RQSTGEKSVRQTVPTYEVWSSL
-1553 EEDAS
+1553 
-1558 AGRRANEPESALLDS
+1558 PDS

-1662 LLTEEEYN
+1662 LLTEEECN

-1683 EAVVKG
+1683 EVVVKG

-1721 SEMRDQSRWF
+1721 SDMRDQSRWF

-1758 ETPFKHGVFSLA
+1758 ETPFKNGVFSLA

-1906 GTMYRGDEN
+1906 GKMYRGDES

-2038 KSDFTGSKLKE
+2038 KSDFTGSKLKD

-2067 ALSAL
+2067 ALNAL

-2082 PNKFRKLKAM
+2082 PNKFCKLKAM

-2099 LALLRAEKTGAGDIE
+2099 LALLRAEKTGAGYIE

-2158 GLDNVSDS
+2158 GLDSVSDS

-2184 RPESASNVSDA
+2184 RPESANNVSDA

-2260 AKSAGLDTNVKLL
+2260 AKNAGLDTNVTLL
-2273 EAVLPEDKTPEQV
+2273 EAVLPEDKTPAQV

-2305 ALGYKATVN
+2305 ALGYKAKVT
-2314 VNRHIGAISVLG
+2314 VNRHIGAISVMG
-2326 EAGGTLSALGSQFKH
+2326 ESGGSLSALGSQFKH

-2498 DILKLYPSAKVLV
+2498 DILTLYPSAKVLV

-2574 EAKQSGQRGATV
+2574 EAKQSGLRGATV

-2902 AIATVKSDLKSLA
+2902 AVATVKSDLKNLA

-2995 SLMEKGIPDDEI
+2995 SLMEKGIPEDEI

-3203 LRKADITEFD
+3203 LRQADITEFD
-3213 AEAFTELYRDAQADY
+3213 AEAFTTLYRDAQADY

-3279 AIIQPAIAAIEQ
+3279 AIIQPAIAAVEQ

-3360 NAIATALN
+3360 NAIVTALN

-3456 ETVEHNGQRY
+3456 ETVEHNDQRY

-3548 SPVDEPS
+3548 SPVNEPS
-3555 GDSSTIMF
+3555 GDSAASD
-3563 SRSTV
+3563 
-3568 AGGVKGDAVSETR
+3568 GVV
-3581 INRGLVELWAA
+3581 
-3592 NVMRDNPVISAAG
+3592 
-3605 KIVRVVSS
+3605 
-3613 ESELPDAV
+3613 
-3621 KQEIDKD
+3621 
-3628 KSHNTIKGVL
+3628 
-3638 YGKQVYIVADKH
+3638 
-3650 NDQGSIEQVLLHEL
+3650 
-3664 AGHYGL
+3664 
-3670 RKLFGDNI
+3670 
-3678 KAELADIRTRLGGKS
+3678 
-3693 GVLKLAKKFNV
+3693 
-3704 NLAHYATD
+3704 
-3712 YDSRMKSGELTPEQ
+3712 
-3726 VDDLLFDELLA
+3726 
-3737 HVSEMPRM
+3737 
-3745 AKPLERM
+3745 
-3752 WQKIRQYL
+3752 
-3760 HKLGFTATAGYTSA
+3760 
-3774 DLLDLIQAIRN
+3774 
-3785 NLIENPDPDG
+3785 
-3795 TGPSPKRKSKP
+3795 
-3806 NESREDAAEILF
+3806 LF
-3818 SRTAK
+3818 SRTSTNAGRTGVKTGKIAGGITVKRSTIDAVTRTALGKLGLKDFTLRFETVDTEADLPDYVKTAIAKNDAQGEVYGLYDTKEHKVWLVAEKHNYASEVEETIFHEVAGHVGLARLLKEGK
-3823 AQGMSADEA
+3823 AQPDMNTLALRLGGIKGIQRLAEQNGVDLAPYLNSTQTLTKADAEEILVQELVAHLAEQQKFATPIQRLLAKVRAMLRSLFGFIYSPEFNNNELLTLVFKAKEQLKAPPPKDKVTRPENNTLFFSRSRSQDVPADTASRSNQMSADEA

-3861 GRNKYA
+3861 GRNKYV

-3910 AKIAEDLSDWAK
+3910 AKMAEDLSDWAK

-3952 EEDLKE
+3952 EEELKE

-4140 LVEKANMHTPAKESL
+4140 LVEQANMHTPAKESL

-4464 KGETPEVKSMAR
+4464 KGETPEVKAMAR

-4495 PLWAITTAID
+4495 PLWAITTAIE

-4574 YMKQALGPVLGGIG
+4574 YMKQALGPVIGGIG

-4595 SDISN
+4595 ADISN

-4693 KDGEAMKSVMVKIR
+4693 KDGEAMKAMMVKIR

-4722 EGLQQSIKTRQR
+4722 EILRQSLKVRARKRSIT
-4734 NLSKMQNG
+4734 QNG
-4742 IQVNPKLE
+4742 VQVNPKMNS
-4750 RLVAEYDFF
+4750 LVMQYDYF

>member
-15 STINASTDMS
+15 STINATTDMS

-80 SFRDLMSSGSDYL
+80 SFRDLMSSGSDSL

-108 LFEENENGNPT
+108 IFEENENGNPT

-141 AANFAGGGFAGAGA
+141 AANFAGGGFAGVGA

-224 SEYFQQS
+224 SESFQQS

-292 MGKKGMVAGAAKG
+292 MGKKGVVAGAAKG
-305 AITEGGTEFIEGYGQ
+305 ALAEGGTEFIEGYGQ

-352 GGALGGPIGAVGG
+352 GAALGGPIGAVGG

-395 QAADEA
+395 QAAEDA
-401 QAMPNNGDAPA
+401 QAVPHNGDAPA

-424 NPQGQYDELLHGA
+424 NPQGQYDELLQGA

-475 TIEMARAVDPTR
+475 TIDMARAVDPTR

-498 EADQNPELTAQLERE
+498 EADQNPELTAQLELE

-564 DTVSSRKAAIR
+564 DTVNSRKAAIR

-587 NKPELLERMVEL
+587 NKPELLERMVAL
-599 EYARRYPQPEKEKA
+599 EYARRYPQPEKAKI

-634 LAAIE
+634 QAAIE
-639 AKAQESKNVAQLAA
+639 AKAQESKNAAQLAA

-661 PASPDENPAWF
+661 PDSPEENPAWF

-696 AQASERQADLD
+696 AQASERQIDLD
-707 ARRERLGQPVSSFVE
+707 ARRERLGQPVSSFVD
-722 RPNSMKMR
+722 RPNTMKMR
-730 EQGKKPIRD
+730 ELGKKPIRD

-749 MSKRLRKRLSR
+749 MSKRLRKRLGR

-781 AYEEAARRRADYE
+781 AYEEAARSRAEYE

-806 AEALFKEFVSDTE
+806 VEALFKEFVSDTE

-825 NEITQTIKR
+825 NEIAQTIKR

-863 MAHSVRNLANKF
+863 MAHSVRNLANQF

-889 REANAPSTQ
+889 EEASTQSVGSLDEPDIIRQAKAVIREVIDNNGGAKPKLKGVREAYRDKGFTAKALQEALGDKSLADFEREQ
-898 VQDENASTD
+898 KESYTD
-907 KLSDEDEG
+907 KLS
-915 YVGKLRQTFRT
+915 
-926 STTGANAINRGVFPN
+926 
-941 QKPYESLDD
+941 
-950 FITSVSASIFHGA
+950 
-963 HGREWRKHNDKVT
+963 
-976 PRELE
+976 
-981 LGKVGYARYLE
+981 
-992 EGGKPF
+992 
-998 EEANADAVDTN
+998 
-1009 TEPDI
+1009 
-1014 VQQAK
+1014 
-1019 ELIREM
+1019 
-1025 VEKTGGSLKGIRNAY
+1025 
-1040 RTKGFTAS
+1040 
-1048 DLQKALGGQDVSQ
+1048 
-1061 FEREVKQA
+1061 
-1069 LLASP
+1069 
-1074 EVSKSDELS
+1074 
-1083 SNDKA
+1083 
-1088 NRWQKPY
+1088 
-1095 STQVKYDSVGRVVIT
+1095 
-1110 DSNYDFFQ
+1110 
-1118 LTIAKDDGYAI
+1118 
-1129 AYLEVFDNPDSI
+1129 
-1141 AGSGAVTRA
+1141 
-1150 YLEGL
+1150 
-1155 RDAKSRDIGWRSDT
+1155 
-1169 IMSDS
+1169 
-1174 TEKMYE
+1174 
-1180 RLIRMGVPFRF
+1180 
-1191 DGWKYVIDAP
+1191 
-1201 ELTKVGIGNIIK
+1201 
-1213 SMGDY
+1213 
-1218 PNQKP
+1218 
-1223 TQNVK
+1223 
-1228 NKTSIENIQNELREE
+1228 
-1243 IDNNRQLGADNAPVF
+1243 
-1258 NNRYLQKMWG
+1258 
-1268 WEKNNRSF
+1268 
-1276 LSMQRVAQDR
+1276 
-1286 YLLENSITEMM
+1286 
-1297 MGLPADSEIT
+1297 
-1307 LSGDELNLI
+1307 
-1316 QRSISDA
+1316 A
-1323 LSSIRYVN
+1323 LSEPSIHSGQEVP
-1331 DDYVRA
+1331 
-1337 FERLKSELEN
+1337 LQSK
-1347 LSITVQTDQKYGGLF
+1347 
-1362 DKAKMKIKIGDI
+1362 GDI
-1374 GNIEAERVSISS
+1374 DHGNE
-1386 FSSTTFSYNGG
+1386 T
-1397 ASNIGLSSSFRA
+1397 SN
-1409 VINDLVAS
+1409 
-1417 HRSGA
+1417 
-1422 EKSATNGRKPLNS
+1422 
-1435 EVDFKR
+1435 
-1441 FERVETA
+1441 TA
-1448 EGDLLEILGQITH
+1448 RLD
-1461 GTSDDALVTV
+1461 
-1471 GVNPDTLGSSK
+1471 
-1482 RRVSVGEL
+1482 
-1490 RTLRQNNSN
+1490 
-1499 PTQSDLQLNQAIK
+1499 
-1512 GDSTNDN
+1512 
-1519 RGTTESQSNERSA
+1519 ERSSP
-1532 RQSEVQENEQR
+1532 QSEVQENEQR

-1558 AGRRANEPESALLDS
+1558 AGRRANESRRTLPD
-1573 GERSVSRDA
+1573 GTERSVSRDA

-1721 SEMRDQSRWF
+1721 SDMRDQSRWF

-1906 GTMYRGDEN
+1906 GKMYRGDES
-1915 ESTVNPVSQHAN
+1915 ESTVNPVPQHAN

-1980 RRGDDHPTN
+1980 RRGDDHPTK

-2029 NEFLNKGKI
+2029 NQFLNKGKI

-2067 ALSAL
+2067 ALNAL

-2158 GLDNVSDS
+2158 GLDSVSDS

-2305 ALGYKATVN
+2305 ALGYKAKVT

-2326 EAGGTLSALGSQFKH
+2326 EAGGSLSALGSQFKH

-2498 DILKLYPSAKVLV
+2498 DILMLYPSANVLV

-2821 FNQLKTKE
+2821 FNQLKNKE

-2932 EIYEGEMPYSQTLK
+2932 DIYEGEMPYSQTLK

-2952 NAQAETGEID
+2952 SAQAETGEID

-2995 SLMEKGIPDDEI
+2995 SLMEKSIPDDEI

-3089 PEDFE
+3089 PEGFE

-3203 LRKADITEFD
+3203 LRQADITEFD
-3213 AEAFTELYRDAQADY
+3213 AQAFTELYRDAQADY

-3279 AIIQPAIAAIEQ
+3279 AIIQPAIAAVEQ

-3312 YFTHEGTKTPL
+3312 YFTHEGSKTPL

-3355 NALHL
+3355 SALHL

-3402 LDEAKSRNLW
+3402 VEEAKSRNLW

-3555 GDSSTIMF
+3555 
-3563 SRSTV
+3563 
-3568 AGGVKGDAVSETR
+3568 
-3581 INRGLVELWAA
+3581 
-3592 NVMRDNPVISAAG
+3592 RDSAASDG
-3605 KIVRVVSS
+3605 VV
-3613 ESELPDAV
+3613 
-3621 KQEIDKD
+3621 
-3628 KSHNTIKGVL
+3628 
-3638 YGKQVYIVADKH
+3638 
-3650 NDQGSIEQVLLHEL
+3650 
-3664 AGHYGL
+3664 
-3670 RKLFGDNI
+3670 
-3678 KAELADIRTRLGGKS
+3678 
-3693 GVLKLAKKFNV
+3693 
-3704 NLAHYATD
+3704 
-3712 YDSRMKSGELTPEQ
+3712 
-3726 VDDLLFDELLA
+3726 
-3737 HVSEMPRM
+3737 
-3745 AKPLERM
+3745 
-3752 WQKIRQYL
+3752 
-3760 HKLGFTATAGYTSA
+3760 
-3774 DLLDLIQAIRN
+3774 
-3785 NLIENPDPDG
+3785 
-3795 TGPSPKRKSKP
+3795 
-3806 NESREDAAEILF
+3806 LF
-3818 SRTAK
+3818 SRTSTNAGRTGVKTGKIAGGITVKRSTIDAVTRTALGKLGLKNFTLRFETVDTEADLPDYVKTAIAKNDAQGEVYGLYDTKEHKVWLVAEKHNYASEVEETIFHEVAGHVGLARLLKEGK
-3823 AQGMSADEA
+3823 AQPDMNTLALRLGGIKGIQRLAEKNGVDLAPYLNSAQTLTKADAEEILVQELVAHLAEQQKFATPIQRLLAKVRAMLRSLFGFIYSPEFNNNELLTLVFKAKEQLKAPPPKDKVTRPENNTLFFSRSRSQGVPADTASTSNQMSADEA

-3838 ALVSKIKQALYGAP
+3838 ALVSKIKQALYGVP

-3910 AKIAEDLSDWAK
+3910 AKIADDLSDWAK
-3922 ANPKEAD
+3922 ANQKEAD
-3929 ELFAFAHEAT
+3929 ELFVFAHEAT

-3952 EEDLKE
+3952 EEELKE

-4076 HGDYWIDFADENGER
+4076 HGDYWVDFADENGER

-4140 LVEKANMHTPAKESL
+4140 LVEQANMHTPAKESL

-4329 LTGGEKEAM
+4329 LTGSEKEAM

-4464 KGETPEVKSMAR
+4464 KWETPEVKSMAR

-4484 STFFIGGAGAL
+4484 STFFIGGTGAL
-4495 PLWAITTAID
+4495 PLWAITTAIE

-4595 SDISN
+4595 ADISN

-4657 RANLQYDENNAIK
+4657 RANLQYEENNAIK

-4722 EGLQQSIKTRQR
+4722 ESLRQSLKVRARKRSIT
-4734 NLSKMQNG
+4734 QNG
-4742 IQVNPKLE
+4742 VQVNPKMNS
-4750 RLVAEYDFF
+4750 LVMQYDYF

>member
-55 AVGSGALRSLAGLG
+55 AVGSGTLRSLAGLG

-80 SFRDLMSSGSDYL
+80 GFRDLMSSGSDSL

-108 LFEENENGNPT
+108 IFEENENGNPT

-261 SLQMSTDPTAVAAS
+261 SLQISTDPTAVAAS

-320 TYARNQVT
+320 TYARNQVI

-352 GGALGGPIGAVGG
+352 GGALGGPLGAVGG

-395 QAADEA
+395 QAAEDA
-401 QAMPNNGDAPA
+401 QVMPNNGDAPA

-424 NPQGQYDELLHGA
+424 NPQGQYDELLQGA

-498 EADQNPELTAQLERE
+498 EADQNSELTAQLERE

-549 PHQRIERKQNEYQLD
+549 SHQRIERKQNEYQLD

-599 EYARRYPQPEKEKA
+599 EYARRYPQPDKAKA
-613 TGDQDDGLAQFKSA
+613 TADQGNGLEQFKSA
-627 RFDRDTA
+627 RFDRDKA
-634 LAAIE
+634 QAAIE
-639 AKAQESKNVAQLAA
+639 AKAQESKNAAQLAA

-696 AQASERQADLD
+696 AQASERQIDLD
-707 ARRERLGQPVSSFVE
+707 ARRERLGQPVSSFME

-884 AAALK
+884 AAAIKEEASTQSVRSLDEPNIIRQAKAVIREVIDNNGGAKPKLK
-889 REANAPSTQ
+889 GVREA
-898 VQDENASTD
+898 
-907 KLSDEDEG
+907 
-915 YVGKLRQTFRT
+915 
-926 STTGANAINRGVFPN
+926 
-941 QKPYESLDD
+941 
-950 FITSVSASIFHGA
+950 
-963 HGREWRKHNDKVT
+963 
-976 PRELE
+976 
-981 LGKVGYARYLE
+981 
-992 EGGKPF
+992 
-998 EEANADAVDTN
+998 
-1009 TEPDI
+1009 
-1014 VQQAK
+1014 
-1019 ELIREM
+1019 
-1025 VEKTGGSLKGIRNAY
+1025 Y
-1040 RTKGFTAS
+1040 RDKGFTA
-1048 DLQKALGGQDVSQ
+1048 KALQEALGDKSLAD
-1061 FEREVKQA
+1061 FEREQKE
-1069 LLASP
+1069 SYT
-1074 EVSKSDELS
+1074 
-1083 SNDKA
+1083 DKL
-1088 NRWQKPY
+1088 Y
-1095 STQVKYDSVGRVVIT
+1095 
-1110 DSNYDFFQ
+1110 
-1118 LTIAKDDGYAI
+1118 
-1129 AYLEVFDNPDSI
+1129 
-1141 AGSGAVTRA
+1141 
-1150 YLEGL
+1150 
-1155 RDAKSRDIGWRSDT
+1155 
-1169 IMSDS
+1169 
-1174 TEKMYE
+1174 
-1180 RLIRMGVPFRF
+1180 
-1191 DGWKYVIDAP
+1191 
-1201 ELTKVGIGNIIK
+1201 
-1213 SMGDY
+1213 
-1218 PNQKP
+1218 
-1223 TQNVK
+1223 
-1228 NKTSIENIQNELREE
+1228 
-1243 IDNNRQLGADNAPVF
+1243 
-1258 NNRYLQKMWG
+1258 
-1268 WEKNNRSF
+1268 
-1276 LSMQRVAQDR
+1276 
-1286 YLLENSITEMM
+1286 
-1297 MGLPADSEIT
+1297 
-1307 LSGDELNLI
+1307 
-1316 QRSISDA
+1316 A
-1323 LSSIRYVN
+1323 LSEPSIHSGQEVP
-1331 DDYVRA
+1331 
-1337 FERLKSELEN
+1337 LQSK
-1347 LSITVQTDQKYGGLF
+1347 
-1362 DKAKMKIKIGDI
+1362 GDI
-1374 GNIEAERVSISS
+1374 DHGNE
-1386 FSSTTFSYNGG
+1386 T
-1397 ASNIGLSSSFRA
+1397 SN
-1409 VINDLVAS
+1409 
-1417 HRSGA
+1417 
-1422 EKSATNGRKPLNS
+1422 
-1435 EVDFKR
+1435 
-1441 FERVETA
+1441 TA
-1448 EGDLLEILGQITH
+1448 RLD
-1461 GTSDDALVTV
+1461 
-1471 GVNPDTLGSSK
+1471 
-1482 RRVSVGEL
+1482 
-1490 RTLRQNNSN
+1490 
-1499 PTQSDLQLNQAIK
+1499 
-1512 GDSTNDN
+1512 
-1519 RGTTESQSNERSA
+1519 ERSSP
-1532 RQSEVQENEQR
+1532 QSEVQANEQR

-1558 AGRRANEPESALLDS
+1558 AGRRANESRRTLPDS
-1573 GERSVSRDA
+1573 TERSVSRDA

-1638 GLASVFDNTNTSKSQ
+1638 GLASVFDNTNTSKAQ

-1721 SEMRDQSRWF
+1721 SDMRDQSRWF

-1906 GTMYRGDEN
+1906 GKMYRGDES
-1915 ESTVNPVSQHAN
+1915 ESTVNPVPQHAN

-2067 ALSAL
+2067 ALNAL
-2072 DDAIDNTRLG
+2072 DDSIDNTRLG

-2218 HDEVLAKLTEG
+2218 YDEVLAKLTEG

-2273 EAVLPEDKTPEQV
+2273 EAVIPEDKTPEQV

-2314 VNRHIGAISVLG
+2314 VNRHIGAISVMG
-2326 EAGGTLSALGSQFKH
+2326 EAGGSLSALGSQFKH

-2611 DQIGFSFGDLGV
+2611 DQIGFTFGDLGV

-2691 YTMMYYLGHDTLKEL
+2691 YTMMYYLGHDTLKDL

-2860 AQRDPTGKV
+2860 AQRDSTGKV

-3203 LRKADITEFD
+3203 LRQADITEFD
-3213 AEAFTELYRDAQADY
+3213 AQAFTELYRDAQADY

-3241 YSELDAKTR
+3241 YSELDAKSR

-3279 AIIQPAIAAIEQ
+3279 AIIQPAIAAVEQ

-3312 YFTHEGTKTPL
+3312 FFTHEGTKTPL

-3438 ETLRKVKRSTFD
+3438 ETLRKVKRSTFE

-3555 GDSSTIMF
+3555 
-3563 SRSTV
+3563 
-3568 AGGVKGDAVSETR
+3568 
-3581 INRGLVELWAA
+3581 
-3592 NVMRDNPVISAAG
+3592 RDSAASDG
-3605 KIVRVVSS
+3605 VV
-3613 ESELPDAV
+3613 
-3621 KQEIDKD
+3621 
-3628 KSHNTIKGVL
+3628 
-3638 YGKQVYIVADKH
+3638 
-3650 NDQGSIEQVLLHEL
+3650 
-3664 AGHYGL
+3664 
-3670 RKLFGDNI
+3670 
-3678 KAELADIRTRLGGKS
+3678 
-3693 GVLKLAKKFNV
+3693 
-3704 NLAHYATD
+3704 
-3712 YDSRMKSGELTPEQ
+3712 
-3726 VDDLLFDELLA
+3726 
-3737 HVSEMPRM
+3737 
-3745 AKPLERM
+3745 
-3752 WQKIRQYL
+3752 
-3760 HKLGFTATAGYTSA
+3760 
-3774 DLLDLIQAIRN
+3774 
-3785 NLIENPDPDG
+3785 
-3795 TGPSPKRKSKP
+3795 
-3806 NESREDAAEILF
+3806 LF
-3818 SRTAK
+3818 SRTSTNAGRTGVKTGKIAGGITVKRSTIDAVTRTALGKLGLKNFTLRFETVDTEADLPDYVKTAIAKNDAQGEVYGLYDTKEHKVWLVAEKHNYASEVEETIFHEVAGHVGLARLLKEGK
-3823 AQGMSADEA
+3823 AQPDMNTLALRLGGIKGIQRLAEKNGVDLAPYLNSAQTLTKADAEEILVQELVAHLAEQQKFATPIQRLLAKVRAMLRSLFGFIYSPEFNNNELLTLVFKAKEQLKAPPPKDKVTRPENNTLFFSRSRSQGVPADTASRSNQMSADEA

-3910 AKIAEDLSDWAK
+3910 AKMAEDLSDWAK

-3952 EEDLKE
+3952 EEELKE

-4140 LVEKANMHTPAKESL
+4140 LVEQANMHTPAKESL

-4301 MMSQATAQ
+4301 MMSKATAQ

-4316 RNRPKGQGVLGSV
+4316 RNRPKGQGILGSV

-4403 HGDHEKAIADA
+4403 YGDHEKAIADA

-4512 DDDEPFDA
+4512 DDEPFDA

-4574 YMKQALGPVLGGIG
+4574 YMKQALGPVIGGIG

-4595 SDISN
+4595 ADISN

-4624 INEGGVTTKNGDEI
+4624 INEGGVNTKNGDEI

-4722 EGLQQSIKTRQR
+4722 EGLQQSIKMRLR
-4734 NLSKMQNG
+4734 NISKTQNG
-4742 IQVNPKLE
+4742 IRLNPKLE

>member
-1 MQDKKLLGDELSPK
+1 MQDKKLLGDELSLK

-80 SFRDLMSSGSDYL
+80 GFRDLMSSGSDYL

-108 LFEENENGNPT
+108 IFEENENGNPT

-252 AKEETASYA
+252 AQEETASYA

-292 MGKKGMVAGAAKG
+292 MGKKGVVAGAAKG

-365 YRAKGQ
+365 CRAKEQ
-371 PTENTPAQTNPQNV
+371 PKENKRAQTNPQND

-395 QAADEA
+395 QAAD
-401 QAMPNNGDAPA
+401 DAPA

-419 DEPVL
+419 VDPTL
-424 NPQGQYDELLHGA
+424 NPQGQYDELLQGA

-475 TIEMARAVDPTR
+475 TIEMARAVDPIR

-599 EYARRYPQPEKEKA
+599 EYARRYPQPEKAKV
-613 TGDQDDGLAQFKSA
+613 TGDQDDGLARFKSA

-634 LAAIE
+634 QVAIE
-639 AKAQESKNVAQLAA
+639 AKAKESKNAAQLAA

-696 AQASERQADLD
+696 AQASERQIDLD
-707 ARRERLGQPVSSFVE
+707 ARRERLGQPVSSFVD

-739 FAGIAGKTSR
+739 FAGIEGKTSR

-781 AYEEAARRRADYE
+781 AYEEAARSRAEYE

-863 MAHSVRNLANKF
+863 MAHSVRNLANQF

-889 REANAPSTQ
+889 EEASTQSVGSLDEPNIIRQAKAVIREVIDNNGGAKPKLKGVREAYRDKGFTAKALQEGLGDKSLADFEREQ
-898 VQDENASTD
+898 KESYTD
-907 KLSDEDEG
+907 KLS
-915 YVGKLRQTFRT
+915 
-926 STTGANAINRGVFPN
+926 
-941 QKPYESLDD
+941 
-950 FITSVSASIFHGA
+950 
-963 HGREWRKHNDKVT
+963 
-976 PRELE
+976 
-981 LGKVGYARYLE
+981 
-992 EGGKPF
+992 
-998 EEANADAVDTN
+998 
-1009 TEPDI
+1009 
-1014 VQQAK
+1014 
-1019 ELIREM
+1019 
-1025 VEKTGGSLKGIRNAY
+1025 
-1040 RTKGFTAS
+1040 
-1048 DLQKALGGQDVSQ
+1048 
-1061 FEREVKQA
+1061 
-1069 LLASP
+1069 
-1074 EVSKSDELS
+1074 
-1083 SNDKA
+1083 
-1088 NRWQKPY
+1088 
-1095 STQVKYDSVGRVVIT
+1095 
-1110 DSNYDFFQ
+1110 
-1118 LTIAKDDGYAI
+1118 
-1129 AYLEVFDNPDSI
+1129 
-1141 AGSGAVTRA
+1141 
-1150 YLEGL
+1150 
-1155 RDAKSRDIGWRSDT
+1155 
-1169 IMSDS
+1169 
-1174 TEKMYE
+1174 
-1180 RLIRMGVPFRF
+1180 
-1191 DGWKYVIDAP
+1191 
-1201 ELTKVGIGNIIK
+1201 
-1213 SMGDY
+1213 
-1218 PNQKP
+1218 
-1223 TQNVK
+1223 
-1228 NKTSIENIQNELREE
+1228 
-1243 IDNNRQLGADNAPVF
+1243 
-1258 NNRYLQKMWG
+1258 
-1268 WEKNNRSF
+1268 
-1276 LSMQRVAQDR
+1276 
-1286 YLLENSITEMM
+1286 
-1297 MGLPADSEIT
+1297 
-1307 LSGDELNLI
+1307 
-1316 QRSISDA
+1316 A
-1323 LSSIRYVN
+1323 LSEPSIHSGQEVP
-1331 DDYVRA
+1331 
-1337 FERLKSELEN
+1337 LQSK
-1347 LSITVQTDQKYGGLF
+1347 
-1362 DKAKMKIKIGDI
+1362 GDI
-1374 GNIEAERVSISS
+1374 DHGNE
-1386 FSSTTFSYNGG
+1386 T
-1397 ASNIGLSSSFRA
+1397 SN
-1409 VINDLVAS
+1409 
-1417 HRSGA
+1417 
-1422 EKSATNGRKPLNS
+1422 
-1435 EVDFKR
+1435 
-1441 FERVETA
+1441 TA
-1448 EGDLLEILGQITH
+1448 RLD
-1461 GTSDDALVTV
+1461 
-1471 GVNPDTLGSSK
+1471 
-1482 RRVSVGEL
+1482 
-1490 RTLRQNNSN
+1490 
-1499 PTQSDLQLNQAIK
+1499 
-1512 GDSTNDN
+1512 
-1519 RGTTESQSNERSA
+1519 ERSSP
-1532 RQSEVQENEQR
+1532 QSEVQENEQR

-1558 AGRRANEPESALLDS
+1558 AGRRANESRRTLPDS
-1573 GERSVSRDA
+1573 TERSVSRDA

-1721 SEMRDQSRWF
+1721 SDMRDQSRWF

-1870 TAKNTV
+1870 TANNTV

-1969 GMMVNADGKVM
+1969 GMMVNAYGKVM
-1980 RRGDDHPTN
+1980 RRGDDHSTK

-1994 EVTPDSIWSDD
+1994 EVAPDSIWSDD

-2019 DKARLQQFAD
+2019 DKARLQQFTD

-2067 ALSAL
+2067 ALNAL

-2158 GLDNVSDS
+2158 GLDNVSES

-2184 RPESASNVSDA
+2184 RPESASNVADA

-2247 DYLSGNVKAKYQA
+2247 DYLSGNVKVKYQA

-2273 EAVLPEDKTPEQV
+2273 EAVIPEDKTPEQV

-2305 ALGYKATVN
+2305 ALGYKAKVT
-2314 VNRHIGAISVLG
+2314 VNRHIGAISVMG
-2326 EAGGTLSALGSQFKH
+2326 EAGGSLSALGSQFKH

-2498 DILKLYPSAKVLV
+2498 DILTLYPSAKVLV

-2611 DQIGFSFGDLGV
+2611 DQIGFTFGDLGV

-3007 AFIHDYNT
+3007 TFIHDYNT

-3203 LRKADITEFD
+3203 LRQADITEFD
-3213 AEAFTELYRDAQADY
+3213 AQAFTTLYRDAQADY

-3312 YFTHEGTKTPL
+3312 YLTHEGTKTPL

-3555 GDSSTIMF
+3555 
-3563 SRSTV
+3563 
-3568 AGGVKGDAVSETR
+3568 
-3581 INRGLVELWAA
+3581 
-3592 NVMRDNPVISAAG
+3592 RDSAASDG
-3605 KIVRVVSS
+3605 VV
-3613 ESELPDAV
+3613 
-3621 KQEIDKD
+3621 
-3628 KSHNTIKGVL
+3628 
-3638 YGKQVYIVADKH
+3638 
-3650 NDQGSIEQVLLHEL
+3650 
-3664 AGHYGL
+3664 
-3670 RKLFGDNI
+3670 
-3678 KAELADIRTRLGGKS
+3678 
-3693 GVLKLAKKFNV
+3693 
-3704 NLAHYATD
+3704 
-3712 YDSRMKSGELTPEQ
+3712 
-3726 VDDLLFDELLA
+3726 
-3737 HVSEMPRM
+3737 
-3745 AKPLERM
+3745 
-3752 WQKIRQYL
+3752 
-3760 HKLGFTATAGYTSA
+3760 
-3774 DLLDLIQAIRN
+3774 
-3785 NLIENPDPDG
+3785 
-3795 TGPSPKRKSKP
+3795 
-3806 NESREDAAEILF
+3806 LF
-3818 SRTAK
+3818 SRTSTNAGCTGVKTGKIAGGITVKRSTIDAVTRTALGKLGLKDFTLRFETVDTEADLPDYVKTAIAKNDAQGEVYGLYDTKKHKVWLVAEKHNYASEVEETIFHEVAGHVGLARLLKEGK
-3823 AQGMSADEA
+3823 AQPDMNTLALRLGGIKGIQRLAEKNGVDLAPYLNSAQTLTKADAEEILVQELVAHLAEQQKFATPIQRLLAKVREMLRSLFGFIYSPEFNNNELLTLVFKAKEQLKAPPPKDKVTRPENNTLFFSRSRSQGVPADTASTSNQMSADEA

-3874 GEVSTVID
+3874 GEVSSVID

-3910 AKIAEDLSDWAK
+3910 AKMAEDLSDWAK
-3922 ANPKEAD
+3922 ANQKEAD

-4329 LTGGEKEAM
+4329 LTGSEKEAM

-4403 HGDHEKAIADA
+4403 YGDHEKAIADA

-4495 PLWAITTAID
+4495 PLWAITTAIE

-4531 FGKENAALIWHGAL
+4531 FGKENAALIWYGAL

-4638 VSDLTAFELLGQA
+4638 VIDLTAFELLGQA

-4722 EGLQQSIKTRQR
+4722 EILRQSLKVRARKRSIT
-4734 NLSKMQNG
+4734 QNG
-4742 IQVNPKLE
+4742 VQVNPKMNS
-4750 RLVAEYDFF
+4750 LVMQYDYF

>member
-80 SFRDLMSSGSDYL
+80 GFRDLMSSGSDSL

-141 AANFAGGGFAGAGA
+141 AANFTGGGFAGAGA

-189 ATGAGATGVG
+189 ATDAGATGVG
-199 TSLGG
+199 TSLGS

-292 MGKKGMVAGAAKG
+292 MGKKGVVAGAAKG
-305 AITEGGTEFIEGYGQ
+305 ALTEGGTEFIEGYGQ

-328 NEVTGQEIDPTT
+328 NEVTGQDIDPTT

-365 YRAKGQ
+365 YRSKGQ
-371 PTENTPAQTNPQNV
+371 PNENAPTQTNPQNV
-385 SDTQEQEIAE
+385 SDSQEQEIAE

-401 QAMPNNGDAPA
+401 QAIPNNGDVPT

-419 DEPVL
+419 PEPVL
-424 NPQGQYDELLHGA
+424 TPQGQYDELLQGA

-448 AIRSRFAQSRQALT
+448 ALRSRFAQSRQALT
-462 ERGVLPERNAYQE
+462 ERGVLPERNAYQD
-475 TIEMARAVDPTR
+475 TIDMARAVDPTR

-534 HRQNQNRLDMAKREK
+534 QRQNQNRLDMAKREK
-549 PHQRIERKQNEYQLD
+549 PHQRIDRKQNEYQLD

-599 EYARRYPQPEKEKA
+599 EYARRYPQPQKEKA
-613 TGDQDDGLAQFKSA
+613 TGAQDDGLAQFKSA

-639 AKAQESKNVAQLAA
+639 AKAQESKNAAQLAA

-707 ARRERLGQPVSSFVE
+707 AHRERLGQPVSSFLE

-794 ANLPENIERRKN
+794 ANQPENIERRKN

-851 GQTSSLPVIKKQ
+851 GQTSSLPVIKKLI
-863 MAHSVRNLANKF
+863 AHSVRNLANKF
-875 VGKTAAMMN
+875 VVKTAAMMN

-889 REANAPSTQ
+889 KEASAQSVGSLDEPNIIRQAKAVIREVSDNNGGAKPKLKGVREAYRDKGFTAKALQEALGDKSLADFEREQ
-898 VQDENASTD
+898 KESYTD
-907 KLSDEDEG
+907 KLS
-915 YVGKLRQTFRT
+915 
-926 STTGANAINRGVFPN
+926 
-941 QKPYESLDD
+941 
-950 FITSVSASIFHGA
+950 
-963 HGREWRKHNDKVT
+963 
-976 PRELE
+976 
-981 LGKVGYARYLE
+981 
-992 EGGKPF
+992 
-998 EEANADAVDTN
+998 
-1009 TEPDI
+1009 
-1014 VQQAK
+1014 
-1019 ELIREM
+1019 
-1025 VEKTGGSLKGIRNAY
+1025 
-1040 RTKGFTAS
+1040 
-1048 DLQKALGGQDVSQ
+1048 
-1061 FEREVKQA
+1061 
-1069 LLASP
+1069 
-1074 EVSKSDELS
+1074 
-1083 SNDKA
+1083 
-1088 NRWQKPY
+1088 
-1095 STQVKYDSVGRVVIT
+1095 
-1110 DSNYDFFQ
+1110 
-1118 LTIAKDDGYAI
+1118 
-1129 AYLEVFDNPDSI
+1129 
-1141 AGSGAVTRA
+1141 
-1150 YLEGL
+1150 
-1155 RDAKSRDIGWRSDT
+1155 
-1169 IMSDS
+1169 
-1174 TEKMYE
+1174 
-1180 RLIRMGVPFRF
+1180 
-1191 DGWKYVIDAP
+1191 
-1201 ELTKVGIGNIIK
+1201 
-1213 SMGDY
+1213 
-1218 PNQKP
+1218 
-1223 TQNVK
+1223 
-1228 NKTSIENIQNELREE
+1228 
-1243 IDNNRQLGADNAPVF
+1243 
-1258 NNRYLQKMWG
+1258 
-1268 WEKNNRSF
+1268 
-1276 LSMQRVAQDR
+1276 
-1286 YLLENSITEMM
+1286 
-1297 MGLPADSEIT
+1297 
-1307 LSGDELNLI
+1307 
-1316 QRSISDA
+1316 A
-1323 LSSIRYVN
+1323 LSEPSIHSGQEVP
-1331 DDYVRA
+1331 
-1337 FERLKSELEN
+1337 LQSK
-1347 LSITVQTDQKYGGLF
+1347 
-1362 DKAKMKIKIGDI
+1362 GDI
-1374 GNIEAERVSISS
+1374 DHGNE
-1386 FSSTTFSYNGG
+1386 T
-1397 ASNIGLSSSFRA
+1397 SN
-1409 VINDLVAS
+1409 
-1417 HRSGA
+1417 
-1422 EKSATNGRKPLNS
+1422 
-1435 EVDFKR
+1435 
-1441 FERVETA
+1441 TA
-1448 EGDLLEILGQITH
+1448 RLD
-1461 GTSDDALVTV
+1461 
-1471 GVNPDTLGSSK
+1471 
-1482 RRVSVGEL
+1482 
-1490 RTLRQNNSN
+1490 
-1499 PTQSDLQLNQAIK
+1499 
-1512 GDSTNDN
+1512 
-1519 RGTTESQSNERSA
+1519 ERSSP
-1532 RQSEVQENEQR
+1532 QSEVQENEQR

-1558 AGRRANEPESALLDS
+1558 AGRRANESRRTLPDS
-1573 GERSVSRDA
+1573 TERSVSRDA

-1638 GLASVFDNTNTSKSQ
+1638 GLASVFDNTNTSKAQ

-1662 LLTEEEYN
+1662 LLTEEEYK

-1721 SEMRDQSRWF
+1721 SDMRDQSRWF

-1758 ETPFKHGVFSLA
+1758 ETPFKNGVFSLA

-1915 ESTVNPVSQHAN
+1915 ESTVNPASQHAN

-1980 RRGDDHPTN
+1980 RRGDDHPTK

-2082 PNKFRKLKAM
+2082 PNKFRKLKAI

-2127 AQAFATKGKNS
+2127 AKAFSTKGKNS

-2158 GLDNVSDS
+2158 GLDSVSDS

-2184 RPESASNVSDA
+2184 RPESASNVADA

-2377 EVNALANKLAS
+2377 EVNALGNKLAS

-2821 FNQLKTKE
+2821 FNQLKNKE
-2829 ERIAYAKIDNP
+2829 ERIAYTKIDNP

-2995 SLMEKGIPDDEI
+2995 SLMEKGIPEDEI

-3213 AEAFTELYRDAQADY
+3213 AQAFTELYRDAQADY

-3312 YFTHEGTKTPL
+3312 YLTHEGTKTPL

-3555 GDSSTIMF
+3555 
-3563 SRSTV
+3563 
-3568 AGGVKGDAVSETR
+3568 
-3581 INRGLVELWAA
+3581 
-3592 NVMRDNPVISAAG
+3592 RDSAASDG
-3605 KIVRVVSS
+3605 VV
-3613 ESELPDAV
+3613 
-3621 KQEIDKD
+3621 
-3628 KSHNTIKGVL
+3628 
-3638 YGKQVYIVADKH
+3638 
-3650 NDQGSIEQVLLHEL
+3650 
-3664 AGHYGL
+3664 
-3670 RKLFGDNI
+3670 
-3678 KAELADIRTRLGGKS
+3678 
-3693 GVLKLAKKFNV
+3693 
-3704 NLAHYATD
+3704 
-3712 YDSRMKSGELTPEQ
+3712 
-3726 VDDLLFDELLA
+3726 
-3737 HVSEMPRM
+3737 
-3745 AKPLERM
+3745 
-3752 WQKIRQYL
+3752 
-3760 HKLGFTATAGYTSA
+3760 
-3774 DLLDLIQAIRN
+3774 
-3785 NLIENPDPDG
+3785 
-3795 TGPSPKRKSKP
+3795 
-3806 NESREDAAEILF
+3806 LF
-3818 SRTAK
+3818 SRTSTNAGRTGVKTGKIAGGITVKRSTIDAVTRTALGKLGLKDFTLRFETVDTEADLPDYVKTAIAKNDARGEVYGLYDTKEHKVWLVAEKHNYASEVEETIFHEVAGHVGLARLLKEGK
-3823 AQGMSADEA
+3823 AQPDMNTLALRLGGIKGIQRLAEKNGVDLAPYLNSAQTLTKADAEEILVQELVAHLAEQQKFATPIQRLLAKVRGMLRSLFGFIYSPEFNNNELLTLVFKAKEQLKAPPPKDKVTRPENNTLFFSRSRSQGVPADTASTSNQMSADEA

-3874 GEVSTVID
+3874 GEVSSVID

-3910 AKIAEDLSDWAK
+3910 AKMAEDLSDWAK
-3922 ANPKEAD
+3922 ANQKEAD

-3952 EEDLKE
+3952 EEELKE

-4101 MELAA
+4101 MELVA

-4140 LVEKANMHTPAKESL
+4140 LVEQANMHTPAKESL

-4200 SRQQARLDHMDILD
+4200 SRQQARLDHIDILD

-4316 RNRPKGQGVLGSV
+4316 RNRPKGQGILGSV

-4495 PLWAITTAID
+4495 PLWAISTAIE
-4505 AAQEIVG
+4505 AAQEIAG

-4693 KDGEAMKSVMVKIR
+4693 KDGEAMKAMMVKIR

-4722 EGLQQSIKTRQR
+4722 EGLQQSIKMRLR
-4734 NLSKMQNG
+4734 NISKTQNG
-4742 IQVNPKLE
+4742 IRLNPKLE

>member
-50 GDTAK
+50 GDTVK

-80 SFRDLMSSGSDYL
+80 GFRDLMSSGSDYL
-93 QESMTQDGRDALNSR
+93 QESMTQDGRYALNSR
-108 LFEENENGNPT
+108 IFEENENGNPT

-189 ATGAGATGVG
+189 SAGAGATGVG
-199 TSLGG
+199 ISLGG

-284 LFGALLGK
+284 LFDALLGK
-292 MGKKGMVAGAAKG
+292 MGKKGIVAGAAKG

-320 TYARNQVT
+320 TYARNQVI

-352 GGALGGPIGAVGG
+352 GAALGGPLGAVGG

-395 QAADEA
+395 QAADDA
-401 QAMPNNGDAPA
+401 QAMPHNGDAPA
-412 QTAAMNA
+412 QTAATNA

-424 NPQGQYDELLHGA
+424 NPQGQYDELLQGA

-475 TIEMARAVDPTR
+475 TIEMARAVDPIR

-498 EADQNPELTAQLERE
+498 EADQNPELTAQLELE

-534 HRQNQNRLDMAKREK
+534 RRQNQNRLDMAKREK

-599 EYARRYPQPEKEKA
+599 GYARRYPQPEKEKA
-613 TGDQDDGLAQFKSA
+613 TGDQDDGLARFKSA

-634 LAAIE
+634 QAAIE
-639 AKAQESKNVAQLAA
+639 AKAQESKNAAQLAA

-696 AQASERQADLD
+696 VQASERQADLD

-834 INALVD
+834 INVLVD
-840 ASPQGSVLELD
+840 ASSQGSLLELD

-889 REANAPSTQ
+889 KEASTQ
-898 VQDENASTD
+898 S
-907 KLSDEDEG
+907 
-915 YVGKLRQTFRT
+915 VG
-926 STTGANAINRGVFPN
+926 
-941 QKPYESLDD
+941 SLD
-950 FITSVSASIFHGA
+950 
-963 HGREWRKHNDKVT
+963 
-976 PRELE
+976 
-981 LGKVGYARYLE
+981 
-992 EGGKPF
+992 
-998 EEANADAVDTN
+998 
-1009 TEPDI
+1009 EPDI
-1014 VQQAK
+1014 IRQAK
-1019 ELIREM
+1019 AVIRE
-1025 VEKTGGSLKGIRNAY
+1025 VIDNNGGAKPKLKGVREAY
-1040 RTKGFTAS
+1040 RDKGFTA
-1048 DLQKALGGQDVSQ
+1048 KALQEALGDKSLAD
-1061 FEREVKQA
+1061 FERE
-1069 LLASP
+1069 
-1074 EVSKSDELS
+1074 
-1083 SNDKA
+1083 
-1088 NRWQKPY
+1088 QKESY
-1095 STQVKYDSVGRVVIT
+1095 T
-1110 DSNYDFFQ
+1110 
-1118 LTIAKDDGYAI
+1118 
-1129 AYLEVFDNPDSI
+1129 
-1141 AGSGAVTRA
+1141 
-1150 YLEGL
+1150 
-1155 RDAKSRDIGWRSDT
+1155 
-1169 IMSDS
+1169 
-1174 TEKMYE
+1174 E
-1180 RLIRMGVPFRF
+1180 RLSALSESSIHSGQEVPLQSKGDIDHGNETSNTARF
-1191 DGWKYVIDAP
+1191 D
-1201 ELTKVGIGNIIK
+1201 
-1213 SMGDY
+1213 
-1218 PNQKP
+1218 
-1223 TQNVK
+1223 
-1228 NKTSIENIQNELREE
+1228 
-1243 IDNNRQLGADNAPVF
+1243 
-1258 NNRYLQKMWG
+1258 
-1268 WEKNNRSF
+1268 
-1276 LSMQRVAQDR
+1276 
-1286 YLLENSITEMM
+1286 
-1297 MGLPADSEIT
+1297 
-1307 LSGDELNLI
+1307 
-1316 QRSISDA
+1316 
-1323 LSSIRYVN
+1323 
-1331 DDYVRA
+1331 
-1337 FERLKSELEN
+1337 
-1347 LSITVQTDQKYGGLF
+1347 
-1362 DKAKMKIKIGDI
+1362 
-1374 GNIEAERVSISS
+1374 
-1386 FSSTTFSYNGG
+1386 
-1397 ASNIGLSSSFRA
+1397 
-1409 VINDLVAS
+1409 
-1417 HRSGA
+1417 
-1422 EKSATNGRKPLNS
+1422 
-1435 EVDFKR
+1435 
-1441 FERVETA
+1441 
-1448 EGDLLEILGQITH
+1448 
-1461 GTSDDALVTV
+1461 
-1471 GVNPDTLGSSK
+1471 
-1482 RRVSVGEL
+1482 
-1490 RTLRQNNSN
+1490 
-1499 PTQSDLQLNQAIK
+1499 
-1512 GDSTNDN
+1512 
-1519 RGTTESQSNERSA
+1519 ERSSP
-1532 RQSEVQENEQR
+1532 QSEVQENEQR

-1548 RSSVS
+1548 RPSVS

-1619 GMPATLE
+1619 GTPATLE

-1721 SEMRDQSRWF
+1721 SDMRDQSRWF

-2019 DKARLQQFAD
+2019 DKARLQQFTD

-2067 ALSAL
+2067 ALNAL

-2127 AQAFATKGKNS
+2127 TQAFATKGKNS

-2158 GLDNVSDS
+2158 GLDSVSDS

-2218 HDEVLAKLTEG
+2218 NDEVLAKLTEG

-2326 EAGGTLSALGSQFKH
+2326 EAGGSLSALGSQFKH

-2549 DIEHFRTVINEKID
+2549 DLEHFRTVINEKID

-2952 NAQAETGEID
+2952 NAQAETGEMD

-3089 PEDFE
+3089 PEGFE

-3203 LRKADITEFD
+3203 LRQADITEFD
-3213 AEAFTELYRDAQADY
+3213 AEAFTTLYRDAQADY

-3279 AIIQPAIAAIEQ
+3279 AIIQPAIAAVEQ

-3334 TIDYM
+3334 TVDYM

-3438 ETLRKVKRSTFD
+3438 EMLRKVKRSTFD
-3450 PNSIRP
+3450 PNSISP

-3511 EVIPQPTQTPKAE
+3511 EVIPQPTQTPKVE

-3555 GDSSTIMF
+3555 GDSAASD
-3563 SRSTV
+3563 
-3568 AGGVKGDAVSETR
+3568 GVV
-3581 INRGLVELWAA
+3581 
-3592 NVMRDNPVISAAG
+3592 
-3605 KIVRVVSS
+3605 
-3613 ESELPDAV
+3613 
-3621 KQEIDKD
+3621 
-3628 KSHNTIKGVL
+3628 
-3638 YGKQVYIVADKH
+3638 
-3650 NDQGSIEQVLLHEL
+3650 
-3664 AGHYGL
+3664 
-3670 RKLFGDNI
+3670 
-3678 KAELADIRTRLGGKS
+3678 
-3693 GVLKLAKKFNV
+3693 
-3704 NLAHYATD
+3704 
-3712 YDSRMKSGELTPEQ
+3712 
-3726 VDDLLFDELLA
+3726 
-3737 HVSEMPRM
+3737 
-3745 AKPLERM
+3745 
-3752 WQKIRQYL
+3752 
-3760 HKLGFTATAGYTSA
+3760 
-3774 DLLDLIQAIRN
+3774 
-3785 NLIENPDPDG
+3785 
-3795 TGPSPKRKSKP
+3795 
-3806 NESREDAAEILF
+3806 LF
-3818 SRTAK
+3818 SRTSTNAGRTGVKTGKIAGGITVKRSTIDAVTRTALGKLGLKDFTLRFETVDTEADLPDYVKTAIAKNDAQGEVYGLYDTKEHKVWLVAEKHNYASEVEETIFHEVAGHVGLARLLKEGK
-3823 AQGMSADEA
+3823 AQPDMNTLALRLGGIKGIQRLAEQNGVDLAPYLNSTQTLTKADAEEILVQELVAHLAEQQKFATPIQRLLAKVRAMLRSLFGFIYSPEFNNNELLTLVFKAKEQLKAPPPKDKVTRPENNTLFFSRSRSQGVPADTASRSNQMSADEA

-3898 MVVTQNMLAEEA
+3898 MVVTQNMLAE
-3910 AKIAEDLSDWAK
+3910 DLSDWAK

-3952 EEDLKE
+3952 EEELKE

-4140 LVEKANMHTPAKESL
+4140 LVEQANMHTPAKESL

-4316 RNRPKGQGVLGSV
+4316 RNRPKGQGILGSV

-4495 PLWAITTAID
+4495 PLWAITTAIE

-4574 YMKQALGPVLGGIG
+4574 YMKQALGPVIGGIG

-4693 KDGEAMKSVMVKIR
+4693 KDGEAMKAMMVKIR

-4722 EGLQQSIKTRQR
+4722 EILRQSLKVRARKRSIT
-4734 NLSKMQNG
+4734 QNG
-4742 IQVNPKLE
+4742 VQVNPKMNSL
-4750 RLVAEYDFF
+4750 AMQYDYF

>member
-108 LFEENENGNPT
+108 IFEENENGNPT

-328 NEVTGQEIDPTT
+328 NEVTGQETDPTT

-424 NPQGQYDELLHGA
+424 NPQGQYDELLQGA

-599 EYARRYPQPEKEKA
+599 EYARRYPQPEKAKV
-613 TGDQDDGLAQFKSA
+613 TGDQDDGLARFKSA

-639 AKAQESKNVAQLAA
+639 AKAQESKNAAQLAA

-684 AFMRD
+684 AFMHD

-825 NEITQTIKR
+825 NEVTQTIKR

-889 REANAPSTQ
+889 KEASTQ
-898 VQDENASTD
+898 S
-907 KLSDEDEG
+907 
-915 YVGKLRQTFRT
+915 VG
-926 STTGANAINRGVFPN
+926 
-941 QKPYESLDD
+941 SLD
-950 FITSVSASIFHGA
+950 
-963 HGREWRKHNDKVT
+963 
-976 PRELE
+976 
-981 LGKVGYARYLE
+981 
-992 EGGKPF
+992 
-998 EEANADAVDTN
+998 
-1009 TEPDI
+1009 EPDI
-1014 VQQAK
+1014 IRQAK
-1019 ELIREM
+1019 AVIRE
-1025 VEKTGGSLKGIRNAY
+1025 VIDNNGGAKPKLKGVREAY
-1040 RTKGFTAS
+1040 RDKGFTA
-1048 DLQKALGGQDVSQ
+1048 KALQEALGDKSLAD
-1061 FEREVKQA
+1061 FERE
-1069 LLASP
+1069 
-1074 EVSKSDELS
+1074 
-1083 SNDKA
+1083 
-1088 NRWQKPY
+1088 QKESY
-1095 STQVKYDSVGRVVIT
+1095 T
-1110 DSNYDFFQ
+1110 
-1118 LTIAKDDGYAI
+1118 
-1129 AYLEVFDNPDSI
+1129 
-1141 AGSGAVTRA
+1141 
-1150 YLEGL
+1150 
-1155 RDAKSRDIGWRSDT
+1155 
-1169 IMSDS
+1169 
-1174 TEKMYE
+1174 E
-1180 RLIRMGVPFRF
+1180 RL
-1191 DGWKYVIDAP
+1191 
-1201 ELTKVGIGNIIK
+1201 
-1213 SMGDY
+1213 S
-1218 PNQKP
+1218 
-1223 TQNVK
+1223 
-1228 NKTSIENIQNELREE
+1228 
-1243 IDNNRQLGADNAPVF
+1243 
-1258 NNRYLQKMWG
+1258 
-1268 WEKNNRSF
+1268 
-1276 LSMQRVAQDR
+1276 
-1286 YLLENSITEMM
+1286 
-1297 MGLPADSEIT
+1297 
-1307 LSGDELNLI
+1307 
-1316 QRSISDA
+1316 A
-1323 LSSIRYVN
+1323 LSEPSIH
-1331 DDYVRA
+1331 
-1337 FERLKSELEN
+1337 S
-1347 LSITVQTDQKYGGLF
+1347 DQEVPLQSK
-1362 DKAKMKIKIGDI
+1362 GDI
-1374 GNIEAERVSISS
+1374 DHGNE
-1386 FSSTTFSYNGG
+1386 T
-1397 ASNIGLSSSFRA
+1397 SN
-1409 VINDLVAS
+1409 
-1417 HRSGA
+1417 
-1422 EKSATNGRKPLNS
+1422 
-1435 EVDFKR
+1435 
-1441 FERVETA
+1441 TA
-1448 EGDLLEILGQITH
+1448 RLD
-1461 GTSDDALVTV
+1461 
-1471 GVNPDTLGSSK
+1471 
-1482 RRVSVGEL
+1482 
-1490 RTLRQNNSN
+1490 
-1499 PTQSDLQLNQAIK
+1499 
-1512 GDSTNDN
+1512 
-1519 RGTTESQSNERSA
+1519 ERSSP
-1532 RQSEVQENEQR
+1532 QSEVQENEQR

-1558 AGRRANEPESALLDS
+1558 AGRRANESRRTLPDS
-1573 GERSVSRDA
+1573 TERSVSRDA

-1612 MKDLTQS
+1612 MKDLSQS

-1683 EAVVKG
+1683 EDVVKG

-1721 SEMRDQSRWF
+1721 SDMRDQSRWF

-1862 FRKLKQGE
+1862 FRKLKQAE

-1906 GTMYRGDEN
+1906 GKMYRGDES

-2005 GWLMSRARHFVEQG
+2005 GLLMSRARHFVEQG

-2067 ALSAL
+2067 ALNAL

-2082 PNKFRKLKAM
+2082 SNKFRKLKAM

-2158 GLDNVSDS
+2158 GLDSVSDS

-2218 HDEVLAKLTEG
+2218 NDEVLAKLTEG

-2305 ALGYKATVN
+2305 ALGYKAKVN

-2902 AIATVKSDLKSLA
+2902 AVATVKSDLKSLA

-2932 EIYEGEMPYSQTLK
+2932 EIYEGGMPYSQTLK

-3089 PEDFE
+3089 PEGFE

-3203 LRKADITEFD
+3203 LRQADITEFD
-3213 AEAFTELYRDAQADY
+3213 AEAFTTLYRDAQADY

-3279 AIIQPAIAAIEQ
+3279 AIIQPAIAAVEQ

-3312 YFTHEGTKTPL
+3312 YLTHEGTKTPL

-3450 PNSIRP
+3450 PNSISP

-3482 VMPALDANGDYVHL
+3482 VMPALDANGNYVHL

-3555 GDSSTIMF
+3555 
-3563 SRSTV
+3563 
-3568 AGGVKGDAVSETR
+3568 
-3581 INRGLVELWAA
+3581 
-3592 NVMRDNPVISAAG
+3592 RDSAASDG
-3605 KIVRVVSS
+3605 VV
-3613 ESELPDAV
+3613 
-3621 KQEIDKD
+3621 
-3628 KSHNTIKGVL
+3628 
-3638 YGKQVYIVADKH
+3638 
-3650 NDQGSIEQVLLHEL
+3650 
-3664 AGHYGL
+3664 
-3670 RKLFGDNI
+3670 
-3678 KAELADIRTRLGGKS
+3678 
-3693 GVLKLAKKFNV
+3693 
-3704 NLAHYATD
+3704 
-3712 YDSRMKSGELTPEQ
+3712 
-3726 VDDLLFDELLA
+3726 
-3737 HVSEMPRM
+3737 
-3745 AKPLERM
+3745 
-3752 WQKIRQYL
+3752 
-3760 HKLGFTATAGYTSA
+3760 
-3774 DLLDLIQAIRN
+3774 
-3785 NLIENPDPDG
+3785 
-3795 TGPSPKRKSKP
+3795 
-3806 NESREDAAEILF
+3806 LF
-3818 SRTAK
+3818 SRTSTNAGRTGVKTGKIAGGITVKRSTIDAVTRTALGKLGLKDFTLRFETVDTEADLPDYVKTAIAKNDARGEVYGLYDTKEHKVWLVAEKHNYASEVEETIFHEVAGHVGLARLLKEGK
-3823 AQGMSADEA
+3823 AQPDMNTLALRLGGIKGIQRLAEKNGVDLAPYLNSAQTLTKADAEEILVQELVAHLAEQQKFATPIQRLLAKVRAMLRSLFGFIYSPEFNNNELLTLVFKAKEQLKAPPPKDKVTRPENNTLFFSRSRSQGVPADTASTSNQMSADEA

-3874 GEVSTVID
+3874 GEVSAVIN

-3910 AKIAEDLSDWAK
+3910 AKIADDLSDWAK

-3952 EEDLKE
+3952 EEELKE

-4140 LVEKANMHTPAKESL
+4140 LVEQANMHTPAKESL

-4316 RNRPKGQGVLGSV
+4316 RNRPKGQGILGSV

-4464 KGETPEVKSMAR
+4464 KGETLEVKSMAR

-4495 PLWAITTAID
+4495 PLWAITMAIE

-4559 RSINRDVDASTAYVE
+4559 RSINRDVDGGAAYME
-4574 YMKQALGPVLGGIG
+4574 YMKQALGPVIGGIG

-4595 SDISN
+4595 ADISN

-4651 SGFAIG
+4651 SGFAVG
-4657 RANLQYDENNAIK
+4657 RANLQYDENDVIK

-4693 KDGEAMKSVMVKIR
+4693 KDGEAMKSVMVKVR

-4722 EGLQQSIKTRQR
+4722 EILRQSLKVRARKRSIT
-4734 NLSKMQNG
+4734 QNG
-4742 IQVNPKLE
+4742 VPVNPKMNS
-4750 RLVAEYDFF
+4750 LVVQYDYF

>member
-15 STINASTDMS
+15 STINATTDMS

-80 SFRDLMSSGSDYL
+80 GFRDLMSSGSDYL

-284 LFGALLGK
+284 LFDALLGK
-292 MGKKGMVAGAAKG
+292 MGKKGIVAGAAKG

-320 TYARNQVT
+320 TYARNQVI

-371 PTENTPAQTNPQNV
+371 LTENKPAQTNPQNV

-395 QAADEA
+395 QAADDA
-401 QAMPNNGDAPA
+401 QVMPNNGDAPA

-424 NPQGQYDELLHGA
+424 NPQGQYDELLQGA

-475 TIEMARAVDPTR
+475 TIEMARAVDPIR

-613 TGDQDDGLAQFKSA
+613 TGAQDDGLAQFKSA

-639 AKAQESKNVAQLAA
+639 AKAQESKNAAQLAA

-696 AQASERQADLD
+696 AQASERQIDLD

-722 RPNSMKMR
+722 RPNTMKMR
-730 EQGKKPIRD
+730 ELGKKPIRD

-749 MSKRLRKRLSR
+749 MSKPLRKRLGR

-840 ASPQGSVLELD
+840 ASSQGSVLELD
-851 GQTSSLPVIKKQ
+851 GQTSSLPVIQKQ
-863 MAHSVRNLANKF
+863 MAHSVRNLANQF

-889 REANAPSTQ
+889 KEASTQ
-898 VQDENASTD
+898 S
-907 KLSDEDEG
+907 
-915 YVGKLRQTFRT
+915 VG
-926 STTGANAINRGVFPN
+926 
-941 QKPYESLDD
+941 SLD
-950 FITSVSASIFHGA
+950 
-963 HGREWRKHNDKVT
+963 
-976 PRELE
+976 
-981 LGKVGYARYLE
+981 
-992 EGGKPF
+992 
-998 EEANADAVDTN
+998 
-1009 TEPDI
+1009 EPDI
-1014 VQQAK
+1014 IRQAK
-1019 ELIREM
+1019 AVIRE
-1025 VEKTGGSLKGIRNAY
+1025 VIDNNGGAKPKLKGVREAY
-1040 RTKGFTAS
+1040 RDKGFTA
-1048 DLQKALGGQDVSQ
+1048 KALQEALGDKSLAD
-1061 FEREVKQA
+1061 FERE
-1069 LLASP
+1069 
-1074 EVSKSDELS
+1074 
-1083 SNDKA
+1083 
-1088 NRWQKPY
+1088 QKESY
-1095 STQVKYDSVGRVVIT
+1095 T
-1110 DSNYDFFQ
+1110 
-1118 LTIAKDDGYAI
+1118 
-1129 AYLEVFDNPDSI
+1129 
-1141 AGSGAVTRA
+1141 
-1150 YLEGL
+1150 
-1155 RDAKSRDIGWRSDT
+1155 
-1169 IMSDS
+1169 
-1174 TEKMYE
+1174 E
-1180 RLIRMGVPFRF
+1180 RL
-1191 DGWKYVIDAP
+1191 
-1201 ELTKVGIGNIIK
+1201 
-1213 SMGDY
+1213 S
-1218 PNQKP
+1218 
-1223 TQNVK
+1223 
-1228 NKTSIENIQNELREE
+1228 
-1243 IDNNRQLGADNAPVF
+1243 
-1258 NNRYLQKMWG
+1258 
-1268 WEKNNRSF
+1268 
-1276 LSMQRVAQDR
+1276 
-1286 YLLENSITEMM
+1286 
-1297 MGLPADSEIT
+1297 
-1307 LSGDELNLI
+1307 
-1316 QRSISDA
+1316 A
-1323 LSSIRYVN
+1323 LSEPSIHSGQEVP
-1331 DDYVRA
+1331 
-1337 FERLKSELEN
+1337 LQSK
-1347 LSITVQTDQKYGGLF
+1347 
-1362 DKAKMKIKIGDI
+1362 GDI
-1374 GNIEAERVSISS
+1374 DHGNE
-1386 FSSTTFSYNGG
+1386 T
-1397 ASNIGLSSSFRA
+1397 SN
-1409 VINDLVAS
+1409 
-1417 HRSGA
+1417 
-1422 EKSATNGRKPLNS
+1422 
-1435 EVDFKR
+1435 
-1441 FERVETA
+1441 TA
-1448 EGDLLEILGQITH
+1448 RLD
-1461 GTSDDALVTV
+1461 
-1471 GVNPDTLGSSK
+1471 
-1482 RRVSVGEL
+1482 
-1490 RTLRQNNSN
+1490 
-1499 PTQSDLQLNQAIK
+1499 
-1512 GDSTNDN
+1512 
-1519 RGTTESQSNERSA
+1519 ERSSP
-1532 RQSEVQENEQR
+1532 QSEVQENEQR

-1558 AGRRANEPESALLDS
+1558 AGRRANESRRTLPDS
-1573 GERSVSRDA
+1573 TERSVSRDA
-1582 IERLALDEVDNL
+1582 IERLALDEVENL

-1638 GLASVFDNTNTSKSQ
+1638 GLASVFDNTNTSKAQ

-1683 EAVVKG
+1683 EALVKG

-1721 SEMRDQSRWF
+1721 SDMRDQSRWF

-1849 SNAGTE
+1849 SNAGME

-1906 GTMYRGDEN
+1906 GKMYRGDES
-1915 ESTVNPVSQHAN
+1915 ESTVNPVPQHAN

-1980 RRGDDHPTN
+1980 RRGDDHPTK

-1994 EVTPDSIWSDD
+1994 EVTPDSIWNDD

-2049 SAVKAVLAYLTGQ
+2049 SAVKAVLDYLTGQ

-2067 ALSAL
+2067 ALNAL

-2127 AQAFATKGKNS
+2127 AKAFATKGKNS

-2158 GLDNVSDS
+2158 GLDSVSDS

-2305 ALGYKATVN
+2305 ALGYKAKVT

-2995 SLMEKGIPDDEI
+2995 SLMEKGIPEDEI

-3213 AEAFTELYRDAQADY
+3213 AEAFTTLYRDAQADY

-3279 AIIQPAIAAIEQ
+3279 AIIQPAIAAVEQ

-3360 NAIATALN
+3360 NAIVTALN

-3456 ETVEHNGQRY
+3456 EMVEHNGQRY

-3555 GDSSTIMF
+3555 GDSAASD
-3563 SRSTV
+3563 
-3568 AGGVKGDAVSETR
+3568 GVV
-3581 INRGLVELWAA
+3581 
-3592 NVMRDNPVISAAG
+3592 
-3605 KIVRVVSS
+3605 
-3613 ESELPDAV
+3613 
-3621 KQEIDKD
+3621 
-3628 KSHNTIKGVL
+3628 
-3638 YGKQVYIVADKH
+3638 
-3650 NDQGSIEQVLLHEL
+3650 
-3664 AGHYGL
+3664 
-3670 RKLFGDNI
+3670 
-3678 KAELADIRTRLGGKS
+3678 
-3693 GVLKLAKKFNV
+3693 
-3704 NLAHYATD
+3704 
-3712 YDSRMKSGELTPEQ
+3712 
-3726 VDDLLFDELLA
+3726 
-3737 HVSEMPRM
+3737 
-3745 AKPLERM
+3745 
-3752 WQKIRQYL
+3752 
-3760 HKLGFTATAGYTSA
+3760 
-3774 DLLDLIQAIRN
+3774 
-3785 NLIENPDPDG
+3785 
-3795 TGPSPKRKSKP
+3795 
-3806 NESREDAAEILF
+3806 LF
-3818 SRTAK
+3818 SRTSTNAGRTGVKTGKIAGGITVKRSTIDAVTRTALGKLGLKDFTLRFETVDTEADLPDYVKTAIAKNDAQGEVYGLYDTKEHKVWLVAEKHNYTSEVEETIFHEVAGHVGLARLLKEGK
-3823 AQGMSADEA
+3823 AQPDMNTLALRLGGIKGIQRLAEKNGVDLAPYLNSAQTLTKADAEEILVQELVAHLAEQQKFATPIQRLLAKVRAMLRSLFGFIYSPEFNNNELLTLVFKAKEQLKAPPPKDKVTRPENNTLFFSRSRSQGVPADTASTSNQMSADEA

-3838 ALVSKIKQALYGAP
+3838 ALVSKIKQALYGVP

-3910 AKIAEDLSDWAK
+3910 AKMAEDLSDWAK

-3952 EEDLKE
+3952 EEELKE

-4058 LRQRHERAA
+4058 LRQRHEHAA

-4316 RNRPKGQGVLGSV
+4316 RNRPKGQGILGSV

-4391 TYIAAYRLAMKK
+4391 TYIVAYRLAMKK

-4484 STFFIGGAGAL
+4484 STFFIGGTGAL
-4495 PLWAITTAID
+4495 PLWAITTAIE

-4595 SDISN
+4595 ADISN

-4693 KDGEAMKSVMVKIR
+4693 KDGEAMKAMMVKIR

-4722 EGLQQSIKTRQR
+4722 EGLQQSIKMRLR
-4734 NLSKMQNG
+4734 NISKTQNG
-4742 IQVNPKLE
+4742 IRLNPKLE

>member
-15 STINASTDMS
+15 STINATTDMS

-37 APKAPQRNYDVTL
+37 APKATQRNYDVTL

-108 LFEENENGNPT
+108 IFEENENGNPT

-210 DAVMQMDS
+210 DAVLQMDS

-284 LFGALLGK
+284 LFDALLGK
-292 MGKKGMVAGAAKG
+292 MGKKGIVAGAAKG

-320 TYARNQVT
+320 TYARNQVI
-328 NEVTGQEIDPTT
+328 NEVTGQEIAPKT

-352 GGALGGPIGAVGG
+352 GGALGGPLGAVGG

-371 PTENTPAQTNPQNV
+371 PTENQPAQTNPQNV

-419 DEPVL
+419 VDPTL
-424 NPQGQYDELLHGA
+424 NPQGQYDELLQGA

-475 TIEMARAVDPTR
+475 TIDMARAVDPTR

-498 EADQNPELTAQLERE
+498 EADQNPELTAQLELE

-564 DTVSSRKAAIR
+564 DTVSSCKAAIR

-599 EYARRYPQPEKEKA
+599 EYARRYPQPEKAKA
-613 TGDQDDGLAQFKSA
+613 TGDQDNGLARFKSA

-639 AKAQESKNVAQLAA
+639 AKAQESKNAAQLAA

-661 PASPDENPAWF
+661 PASSDENPTWF

-696 AQASERQADLD
+696 AQASERQIDLD
-707 ARRERLGQPVSSFVE
+707 ARRERLGQPVSSFME

-825 NEITQTIKR
+825 NEVTQTIKR

-889 REANAPSTQ
+889 KEASTQ
-898 VQDENASTD
+898 S
-907 KLSDEDEG
+907 
-915 YVGKLRQTFRT
+915 VG
-926 STTGANAINRGVFPN
+926 
-941 QKPYESLDD
+941 SLD
-950 FITSVSASIFHGA
+950 
-963 HGREWRKHNDKVT
+963 
-976 PRELE
+976 
-981 LGKVGYARYLE
+981 
-992 EGGKPF
+992 
-998 EEANADAVDTN
+998 
-1009 TEPDI
+1009 EPDI
-1014 VQQAK
+1014 IRQAK
-1019 ELIREM
+1019 AVIRE
-1025 VEKTGGSLKGIRNAY
+1025 VIDNNGGAKPKLKGVREAY
-1040 RTKGFTAS
+1040 RDKGFTA
-1048 DLQKALGGQDVSQ
+1048 KALQEALGDKSLAD
-1061 FEREVKQA
+1061 FERE
-1069 LLASP
+1069 
-1074 EVSKSDELS
+1074 
-1083 SNDKA
+1083 
-1088 NRWQKPY
+1088 QKESY
-1095 STQVKYDSVGRVVIT
+1095 T
-1110 DSNYDFFQ
+1110 
-1118 LTIAKDDGYAI
+1118 
-1129 AYLEVFDNPDSI
+1129 
-1141 AGSGAVTRA
+1141 
-1150 YLEGL
+1150 
-1155 RDAKSRDIGWRSDT
+1155 
-1169 IMSDS
+1169 
-1174 TEKMYE
+1174 E
-1180 RLIRMGVPFRF
+1180 RL
-1191 DGWKYVIDAP
+1191 
-1201 ELTKVGIGNIIK
+1201 
-1213 SMGDY
+1213 S
-1218 PNQKP
+1218 
-1223 TQNVK
+1223 
-1228 NKTSIENIQNELREE
+1228 
-1243 IDNNRQLGADNAPVF
+1243 
-1258 NNRYLQKMWG
+1258 
-1268 WEKNNRSF
+1268 
-1276 LSMQRVAQDR
+1276 
-1286 YLLENSITEMM
+1286 
-1297 MGLPADSEIT
+1297 
-1307 LSGDELNLI
+1307 
-1316 QRSISDA
+1316 A
-1323 LSSIRYVN
+1323 LSEPSIH
-1331 DDYVRA
+1331 
-1337 FERLKSELEN
+1337 S
-1347 LSITVQTDQKYGGLF
+1347 DQEVPLQSK
-1362 DKAKMKIKIGDI
+1362 GDI
-1374 GNIEAERVSISS
+1374 DHGNE
-1386 FSSTTFSYNGG
+1386 T
-1397 ASNIGLSSSFRA
+1397 SN
-1409 VINDLVAS
+1409 
-1417 HRSGA
+1417 
-1422 EKSATNGRKPLNS
+1422 
-1435 EVDFKR
+1435 
-1441 FERVETA
+1441 TA
-1448 EGDLLEILGQITH
+1448 RLD
-1461 GTSDDALVTV
+1461 
-1471 GVNPDTLGSSK
+1471 
-1482 RRVSVGEL
+1482 
-1490 RTLRQNNSN
+1490 
-1499 PTQSDLQLNQAIK
+1499 
-1512 GDSTNDN
+1512 
-1519 RGTTESQSNERSA
+1519 ERSSP
-1532 RQSEVQENEQR
+1532 QSEVQENEQR

-1558 AGRRANEPESALLDS
+1558 AGRRANESRRTLPDS
-1573 GERSVSRDA
+1573 TERSVSRDA

-1612 MKDLTQS
+1612 MKDLSQS

-1653 QAAHQELKT
+1653 QVAHQELKT

-1721 SEMRDQSRWF
+1721 SDMRDQSRWF

-1862 FRKLKQGE
+1862 FRKLKQAE

-1906 GTMYRGDEN
+1906 GKMYRGDES

-2082 PNKFRKLKAM
+2082 PNKFRKLKGI

-2158 GLDNVSDS
+2158 GLDSVSES

-2305 ALGYKATVN
+2305 ALGYKAKVT

-2364 NGKERT
+2364 NGKERA

-2611 DQIGFSFGDLGV
+2611 DQIGFTFGDLGV

-2799 NIAPATEAQREYN
+2799 NIAPATEAQRECN

-3203 LRKADITEFD
+3203 LRQADITEFD
-3213 AEAFTELYRDAQADY
+3213 AQAFTALYRDAQADY

-3555 GDSSTIMF
+3555 GDSAASD
-3563 SRSTV
+3563 
-3568 AGGVKGDAVSETR
+3568 GVV
-3581 INRGLVELWAA
+3581 
-3592 NVMRDNPVISAAG
+3592 
-3605 KIVRVVSS
+3605 
-3613 ESELPDAV
+3613 
-3621 KQEIDKD
+3621 
-3628 KSHNTIKGVL
+3628 
-3638 YGKQVYIVADKH
+3638 
-3650 NDQGSIEQVLLHEL
+3650 
-3664 AGHYGL
+3664 
-3670 RKLFGDNI
+3670 
-3678 KAELADIRTRLGGKS
+3678 
-3693 GVLKLAKKFNV
+3693 
-3704 NLAHYATD
+3704 
-3712 YDSRMKSGELTPEQ
+3712 
-3726 VDDLLFDELLA
+3726 
-3737 HVSEMPRM
+3737 
-3745 AKPLERM
+3745 
-3752 WQKIRQYL
+3752 
-3760 HKLGFTATAGYTSA
+3760 
-3774 DLLDLIQAIRN
+3774 
-3785 NLIENPDPDG
+3785 
-3795 TGPSPKRKSKP
+3795 
-3806 NESREDAAEILF
+3806 LF
-3818 SRTAK
+3818 SRTSTNAGRTGVKTGKIAGGITVKRSTIDAVTRTALGKLGLKDFTLRFETVDTEADLPDYVKTAIAKNDAQGEVFGLYDTKEHKVWLVAEKHNYTSEVEETIFHEVAGHVGLARLLKEGK
-3823 AQGMSADEA
+3823 AQPDMNTLALRLGGIKGIQRLAEKNGVDLAPYLNSAQTLTKADAEEILLQELVAHLAEQQKFATPIQRLLAKVRAMLRSLFGFIYSPEFNNNELLTLVFKAKEQLKAPPPKDKVTRPENNALFFSRSRSQGVPAYTASTSNQMSADEA
-3832 LAQKQN
+3832 LGQKQN

-3861 GRNKYA
+3861 GRSKYA

-3910 AKIAEDLSDWAK
+3910 AKMAEDLSDWAK

-3952 EEDLKE
+3952 EEELKE

-4112 GFSLNSGMKAQFN
+4112 GFSLNSGMKAKFN

-4140 LVEKANMHTPAKESL
+4140 LVEQANMHTPAKESL

-4192 LADQGFRQ
+4192 LADQGFIQ

-4403 HGDHEKAIADA
+4403 HGDHEKAISDA

-4464 KGETPEVKSMAR
+4464 KGETPEVKSMAC

-4484 STFFIGGAGAL
+4484 STFFIGGTGAL
-4495 PLWAITTAID
+4495 PLWVITTAIE
-4505 AAQEIVG
+4505 AAQEILG
-4512 DDDEPFDA
+4512 DDDDPFDA

-4624 INEGGVTTKNGDEI
+4624 INEGGVTTKNGDEV

-4679 RQSLMNAYYTAYRL
+4679 RQSLMNAYYTAYRM

-4722 EGLQQSIKTRQR
+4722 ESLRQSLKVRARKRSIT
-4734 NLSKMQNG
+4734 QNG
-4742 IQVNPKLE
+4742 VQLNPKMNS
-4750 RLVAEYDFF
+4750 LVMQYDYF

>member
-1 MQDKKLLGDELSPK
+1 MQDKKLLGDELSSK
-15 STINASTDMS
+15 STINATTDMS

-37 APKAPQRNYDVTL
+37 ASKAPQRNYDVTL

-305 AITEGGTEFIEGYGQ
+305 ALAEGGTEFIEGYGQ
-320 TYARNQVT
+320 TYARNQVI

-340 GALVDGLEGAVI
+340 SALVDGLEGAVI

-371 PTENTPAQTNPQNV
+371 LTENTPAQTNPQNV
-385 SDTQEQEIAE
+385 SDTQVQEIAE

-412 QTAAMNA
+412 QTAAMNTV
-419 DEPVL
+419 DPTL
-424 NPQGQYDELLHGA
+424 NPQGQYDELLQGA

-475 TIEMARAVDPTR
+475 TIDMARAVDPTR

-498 EADQNPELTAQLERE
+498 EADQNPELAAQLELE

-549 PHQRIERKQNEYQLD
+549 PHQRIERKQNEYQFD

-599 EYARRYPQPEKEKA
+599 EYARRYPQPEKAKV
-613 TGDQDDGLAQFKSA
+613 TGDQDDGLARFKSA

-639 AKAQESKNVAQLAA
+639 AKAQESKNAAQLAA

-684 AFMRD
+684 AFMHD

-840 ASPQGSVLELD
+840 ASSQGSVLELD

-863 MAHSVRNLANKF
+863 MAHSVRNLANQF

-889 REANAPSTQ
+889 KEASTQ
-898 VQDENASTD
+898 S
-907 KLSDEDEG
+907 
-915 YVGKLRQTFRT
+915 VG
-926 STTGANAINRGVFPN
+926 
-941 QKPYESLDD
+941 SLD
-950 FITSVSASIFHGA
+950 
-963 HGREWRKHNDKVT
+963 
-976 PRELE
+976 
-981 LGKVGYARYLE
+981 
-992 EGGKPF
+992 
-998 EEANADAVDTN
+998 
-1009 TEPDI
+1009 EPDI
-1014 VQQAK
+1014 IRQAK
-1019 ELIREM
+1019 AVIRE
-1025 VEKTGGSLKGIRNAY
+1025 VIDNNGGAKPKLKGVREAY
-1040 RTKGFTAS
+1040 RDKGFTA
-1048 DLQKALGGQDVSQ
+1048 KALQEALGDKSLAD
-1061 FEREVKQA
+1061 FERE
-1069 LLASP
+1069 
-1074 EVSKSDELS
+1074 
-1083 SNDKA
+1083 
-1088 NRWQKPY
+1088 QKESY
-1095 STQVKYDSVGRVVIT
+1095 T
-1110 DSNYDFFQ
+1110 
-1118 LTIAKDDGYAI
+1118 
-1129 AYLEVFDNPDSI
+1129 
-1141 AGSGAVTRA
+1141 
-1150 YLEGL
+1150 
-1155 RDAKSRDIGWRSDT
+1155 
-1169 IMSDS
+1169 
-1174 TEKMYE
+1174 E
-1180 RLIRMGVPFRF
+1180 RL
-1191 DGWKYVIDAP
+1191 
-1201 ELTKVGIGNIIK
+1201 
-1213 SMGDY
+1213 S
-1218 PNQKP
+1218 
-1223 TQNVK
+1223 
-1228 NKTSIENIQNELREE
+1228 
-1243 IDNNRQLGADNAPVF
+1243 
-1258 NNRYLQKMWG
+1258 
-1268 WEKNNRSF
+1268 
-1276 LSMQRVAQDR
+1276 
-1286 YLLENSITEMM
+1286 
-1297 MGLPADSEIT
+1297 
-1307 LSGDELNLI
+1307 
-1316 QRSISDA
+1316 A
-1323 LSSIRYVN
+1323 LSEPSIHSSQEVP
-1331 DDYVRA
+1331 
-1337 FERLKSELEN
+1337 LQSK
-1347 LSITVQTDQKYGGLF
+1347 
-1362 DKAKMKIKIGDI
+1362 GDI
-1374 GNIEAERVSISS
+1374 DHGNE
-1386 FSSTTFSYNGG
+1386 T
-1397 ASNIGLSSSFRA
+1397 SN
-1409 VINDLVAS
+1409 
-1417 HRSGA
+1417 
-1422 EKSATNGRKPLNS
+1422 
-1435 EVDFKR
+1435 
-1441 FERVETA
+1441 TA
-1448 EGDLLEILGQITH
+1448 RLD
-1461 GTSDDALVTV
+1461 
-1471 GVNPDTLGSSK
+1471 
-1482 RRVSVGEL
+1482 
-1490 RTLRQNNSN
+1490 
-1499 PTQSDLQLNQAIK
+1499 
-1512 GDSTNDN
+1512 
-1519 RGTTESQSNERSA
+1519 ERSSP
-1532 RQSEVQENEQR
+1532 QSEVQENEQR

-1558 AGRRANEPESALLDS
+1558 AGRRANESRRTLPDS
-1573 GERSVSRDA
+1573 TERSVSRDA

-1721 SEMRDQSRWF
+1721 SDMRDQSRWF

-1870 TAKNTV
+1870 TANNTV

-1980 RRGDDHPTN
+1980 RRGDDHSTN

-2019 DKARLQQFAD
+2019 DKARLQQFTD

-2067 ALSAL
+2067 ALNAL

-2158 GLDNVSDS
+2158 GLDNVSES

-2184 RPESASNVSDA
+2184 RPESASNVADA

-2247 DYLSGNVKAKYQA
+2247 DYLSGNVKVKYQA

-2305 ALGYKATVN
+2305 ALGYKAKVT

-2326 EAGGTLSALGSQFKH
+2326 EAGGSLSALGSQFKH

-2771 VEAKNKATGENKAT
+2771 VEAKNKATGENKVT

-2902 AIATVKSDLKSLA
+2902 AVATVKSDLKNLA

-3203 LRKADITEFD
+3203 LRQADITEFD
-3213 AEAFTELYRDAQADY
+3213 AQAFTELYRDAQADY

-3279 AIIQPAIAAIEQ
+3279 AIIQPAIAAVEQ

-3360 NAIATALN
+3360 NAIVTALN

-3456 ETVEHNGQRY
+3456 ETVEHNDQRY

-3555 GDSSTIMF
+3555 GDSAASD
-3563 SRSTV
+3563 
-3568 AGGVKGDAVSETR
+3568 GVV
-3581 INRGLVELWAA
+3581 
-3592 NVMRDNPVISAAG
+3592 
-3605 KIVRVVSS
+3605 
-3613 ESELPDAV
+3613 
-3621 KQEIDKD
+3621 
-3628 KSHNTIKGVL
+3628 
-3638 YGKQVYIVADKH
+3638 
-3650 NDQGSIEQVLLHEL
+3650 
-3664 AGHYGL
+3664 
-3670 RKLFGDNI
+3670 
-3678 KAELADIRTRLGGKS
+3678 
-3693 GVLKLAKKFNV
+3693 
-3704 NLAHYATD
+3704 
-3712 YDSRMKSGELTPEQ
+3712 
-3726 VDDLLFDELLA
+3726 
-3737 HVSEMPRM
+3737 
-3745 AKPLERM
+3745 
-3752 WQKIRQYL
+3752 
-3760 HKLGFTATAGYTSA
+3760 
-3774 DLLDLIQAIRN
+3774 
-3785 NLIENPDPDG
+3785 
-3795 TGPSPKRKSKP
+3795 
-3806 NESREDAAEILF
+3806 LF
-3818 SRTAK
+3818 SRTSTNAGRTGVKTGKIAGGITVKRSTIDAVTRTALGKLGLKDFTLRFETVDTEADLPDYVKTAIAKNDAQGEVYGLYDTKEHKVWLVAEKHNYASEVEETIFHEVAGHVGLARLLKEGK
-3823 AQGMSADEA
+3823 AQPDMNTLALRLGGIKGIQRLAEQNGVDLAPYLNSTQTLTKADAEEILVQELVAHLAEQQKFATPIQRLLAKVRAMLRSLFGFIYSPEFNNNELLTLVFKAKEQLKAPPPKDKVTRPENNTLFFSRSRSQGVPADTASRSNQMSADEA

-3910 AKIAEDLSDWAK
+3910 AKMAEDLSDWAK

-3952 EEDLKE
+3952 EEELKE

-4140 LVEKANMHTPAKESL
+4140 LVEQANMHTPAKESL

-4316 RNRPKGQGVLGSV
+4316 RNRPKGQGILGSV

-4505 AAQEIVG
+4505 AAQEIAG
-4512 DDDEPFDA
+4512 DDDEPFDT

-4574 YMKQALGPVLGGIG
+4574 YMKQALGPVIGGIG

-4595 SDISN
+4595 ADISN

-4670 NYETFIVKR
+4670 NYETFIVKH

-4722 EGLQQSIKTRQR
+4722 EGLQQSIKMRLR
-4734 NLSKMQNG
+4734 NISKTQNG
-4742 IQVNPKLE
+4742 IRLNPKLE

>member
-1 MQDKKLLGDELSPK
+1 MQDKKLLGYELSPK

-108 LFEENENGNPT
+108 IFEENENGNPT

-189 ATGAGATGVG
+189 GTGAGATGVG

-261 SLQMSTDPTAVAAS
+261 SLQMSTDLTAVAAS

-424 NPQGQYDELLHGA
+424 NPQGQYDELLQGA

-639 AKAQESKNVAQLAA
+639 AKAQESKNAAQLAA

-696 AQASERQADLD
+696 AQASERQAELD

-749 MSKRLRKRLSR
+749 MSKRLRKRLGR

-863 MAHSVRNLANKF
+863 MAHSVRNLANQF

-884 AAALK
+884 TVVLK
-889 REANAPSTQ
+889 KEASTQSVGSLDEPDIIRQARAVIREVIDNNGGAKPKLKGVREAYRDKGFTAKALQEALGDKSLADFEREQ
-898 VQDENASTD
+898 KESYTD
-907 KLSDEDEG
+907 KLS
-915 YVGKLRQTFRT
+915 
-926 STTGANAINRGVFPN
+926 
-941 QKPYESLDD
+941 
-950 FITSVSASIFHGA
+950 
-963 HGREWRKHNDKVT
+963 
-976 PRELE
+976 
-981 LGKVGYARYLE
+981 
-992 EGGKPF
+992 
-998 EEANADAVDTN
+998 
-1009 TEPDI
+1009 
-1014 VQQAK
+1014 
-1019 ELIREM
+1019 
-1025 VEKTGGSLKGIRNAY
+1025 
-1040 RTKGFTAS
+1040 
-1048 DLQKALGGQDVSQ
+1048 
-1061 FEREVKQA
+1061 
-1069 LLASP
+1069 
-1074 EVSKSDELS
+1074 
-1083 SNDKA
+1083 
-1088 NRWQKPY
+1088 
-1095 STQVKYDSVGRVVIT
+1095 
-1110 DSNYDFFQ
+1110 
-1118 LTIAKDDGYAI
+1118 
-1129 AYLEVFDNPDSI
+1129 
-1141 AGSGAVTRA
+1141 
-1150 YLEGL
+1150 
-1155 RDAKSRDIGWRSDT
+1155 
-1169 IMSDS
+1169 
-1174 TEKMYE
+1174 
-1180 RLIRMGVPFRF
+1180 
-1191 DGWKYVIDAP
+1191 
-1201 ELTKVGIGNIIK
+1201 
-1213 SMGDY
+1213 
-1218 PNQKP
+1218 
-1223 TQNVK
+1223 
-1228 NKTSIENIQNELREE
+1228 
-1243 IDNNRQLGADNAPVF
+1243 
-1258 NNRYLQKMWG
+1258 
-1268 WEKNNRSF
+1268 
-1276 LSMQRVAQDR
+1276 
-1286 YLLENSITEMM
+1286 
-1297 MGLPADSEIT
+1297 
-1307 LSGDELNLI
+1307 
-1316 QRSISDA
+1316 A
-1323 LSSIRYVN
+1323 LSEPSIHSGQEVP
-1331 DDYVRA
+1331 
-1337 FERLKSELEN
+1337 LQSK
-1347 LSITVQTDQKYGGLF
+1347 
-1362 DKAKMKIKIGDI
+1362 GDI
-1374 GNIEAERVSISS
+1374 DHGNE
-1386 FSSTTFSYNGG
+1386 T
-1397 ASNIGLSSSFRA
+1397 SN
-1409 VINDLVAS
+1409 
-1417 HRSGA
+1417 
-1422 EKSATNGRKPLNS
+1422 
-1435 EVDFKR
+1435 
-1441 FERVETA
+1441 TA
-1448 EGDLLEILGQITH
+1448 RLD
-1461 GTSDDALVTV
+1461 
-1471 GVNPDTLGSSK
+1471 
-1482 RRVSVGEL
+1482 
-1490 RTLRQNNSN
+1490 
-1499 PTQSDLQLNQAIK
+1499 
-1512 GDSTNDN
+1512 
-1519 RGTTESQSNERSA
+1519 ERSSP
-1532 RQSEVQENEQR
+1532 QSEVQENEQR

-1582 IERLALDEVDNL
+1582 IERLALDEVENL

-1612 MKDLTQS
+1612 MKDLSQS

-1638 GLASVFDNTNTSKSQ
+1638 GLASVFDNTNTSKAQ

-1721 SEMRDQSRWF
+1721 SDMRDQSRWF

-1744 LIYPEADVQVKGFQ
+1744 LIYPEADIQVKGFQ

-1849 SNAGTE
+1849 INAGTE

-1870 TAKNTV
+1870 TANNTV

-1915 ESTVNPVSQHAN
+1915 ESTVNPVPQHAN

-1980 RRGDDHPTN
+1980 RRGDDHPTK

-1994 EVTPDSIWSDD
+1994 EVTPDSIWNDD

-2049 SAVKAVLAYLTGQ
+2049 SAVKAVLDYLTGQ

-2067 ALSAL
+2067 ALNAL

-2127 AQAFATKGKNS
+2127 AKAFATKGKNS

-2158 GLDNVSDS
+2158 GLDSVSDS

-2305 ALGYKATVN
+2305 ALGYKAKVT

-2962 ADQYE
+2962 ADQHE

-2995 SLMEKGIPDDEI
+2995 SLMEKGIPEDEI

-3203 LRKADITEFD
+3203 LRQADITEFD
-3213 AEAFTELYRDAQADY
+3213 AEAFTTLYRDAQADY

-3279 AIIQPAIAAIEQ
+3279 AIIQPAIAAVEQ

-3450 PNSIRP
+3450 PNAIRP
-3456 ETVEHNGQRY
+3456 ETVEHNDQRY

-3555 GDSSTIMF
+3555 GDSAASD
-3563 SRSTV
+3563 
-3568 AGGVKGDAVSETR
+3568 GVV
-3581 INRGLVELWAA
+3581 
-3592 NVMRDNPVISAAG
+3592 
-3605 KIVRVVSS
+3605 
-3613 ESELPDAV
+3613 
-3621 KQEIDKD
+3621 
-3628 KSHNTIKGVL
+3628 
-3638 YGKQVYIVADKH
+3638 
-3650 NDQGSIEQVLLHEL
+3650 
-3664 AGHYGL
+3664 
-3670 RKLFGDNI
+3670 
-3678 KAELADIRTRLGGKS
+3678 
-3693 GVLKLAKKFNV
+3693 
-3704 NLAHYATD
+3704 
-3712 YDSRMKSGELTPEQ
+3712 
-3726 VDDLLFDELLA
+3726 
-3737 HVSEMPRM
+3737 
-3745 AKPLERM
+3745 
-3752 WQKIRQYL
+3752 
-3760 HKLGFTATAGYTSA
+3760 
-3774 DLLDLIQAIRN
+3774 
-3785 NLIENPDPDG
+3785 
-3795 TGPSPKRKSKP
+3795 
-3806 NESREDAAEILF
+3806 LF
-3818 SRTAK
+3818 SRTSTNAGRTGVKTGKIAGGITVKRSTIDAVTRTALGKLGLKDFTLRFETVDTEADLPDYVKTAIAKNDAQGEVYGLYDTKEHKVWLVAEKHNYASEVEETIFHEVAGHVGLARLLKEGK
-3823 AQGMSADEA
+3823 AQPDMNTLALRLGGIKGIQRLAEQNGVDLAPYLNSTQTLTKADAEEILVQELVAHLAEQQKFATPIQRLLAKVRAMLRSLFGFIYSPEFNNNELLTLVFKAKEQLKAPPPKDKVTRPENNTLFFSRSRSQGVPADTASRSNQMSADEA

-3910 AKIAEDLSDWAK
+3910 AKMAEDLSDWAK

-3952 EEDLKE
+3952 EEELKE

-4309 YLKAAFT
+4309 YLKAALT
-4316 RNRPKGQGVLGSV
+4316 RNRPKGQGILGSV

-4428 NRARFMQSDMAAVA
+4428 NRARFMQSDTAAVA

-4452 TYYLWANLAKAL
+4452 TYYLWANLAQAL

-4512 DDDEPFDA
+4512 DDDEPFDT

-4613 AIKDVLKTARY
+4613 AIRDVLKTARY

-4638 VSDLTAFELLGQA
+4638 VSNLTAFELLGQA

-4722 EGLQQSIKTRQR
+4722 EGLQQSIKMRLR
-4734 NLSKMQNG
+4734 NISKTQNG
-4742 IQVNPKLE
+4742 IRLNPKLE

>member
-1 MQDKKLLGDELSPK
+1 MQDKKLLGYELSPK

-108 LFEENENGNPT
+108 IFEENENGNPT

-182 KAISRMA
+182 KAISRIA
-189 ATGAGATGVG
+189 STGAGATGVG
-199 TSLGG
+199 ISLGG

-224 SEYFQQS
+224 SQYFQQA
-231 LLRLAD
+231 LLRLSD
-237 DPQYQGMSATELFDL
+237 DPKNQGMSATELFDL

-261 SLQMSTDPTAVAAS
+261 SLQMSTDSTAVTAS
-275 VAGAMGDKY
+275 IAGAMGDKY
-284 LFGALLGK
+284 LFDALLGK
-292 MGKKGMVAGAAKG
+292 MAKKGLVAGAAKG

-352 GGALGGPIGAVGG
+352 GGALGGPLGAVGG

-371 PTENTPAQTNPQNV
+371 PTENQPAQTNPQNV

-395 QAADEA
+395 QAAEDA

-419 DEPVL
+419 VDPTL
-424 NPQGQYDELLHGA
+424 NPQGQYDELLQGA
-437 QQRQADNGRDA
+437 QLRQADNGRDA

-475 TIEMARAVDPTR
+475 TIDMARAVDPTR

-613 TGDQDDGLAQFKSA
+613 TGDQDDGLVQFKSA

-634 LAAIE
+634 QAAIE
-639 AKAQESKNVAQLAA
+639 AKAQESKNAAKLAA

-696 AQASERQADLD
+696 ALASERQADLD

-749 MSKRLRKRLSR
+749 MSKRLRKRLGR

-863 MAHSVRNLANKF
+863 MAHSVRNLANQF

-889 REANAPSTQ
+889 KEASTQSVGSLDEPDIIRQAKAVIREVIDNNGGAKPKLKGVREAYRDKGFTAKALQEALGDKSLADFEREQ
-898 VQDENASTD
+898 KESYTD
-907 KLSDEDEG
+907 KLS
-915 YVGKLRQTFRT
+915 
-926 STTGANAINRGVFPN
+926 
-941 QKPYESLDD
+941 
-950 FITSVSASIFHGA
+950 
-963 HGREWRKHNDKVT
+963 
-976 PRELE
+976 
-981 LGKVGYARYLE
+981 
-992 EGGKPF
+992 
-998 EEANADAVDTN
+998 
-1009 TEPDI
+1009 
-1014 VQQAK
+1014 
-1019 ELIREM
+1019 
-1025 VEKTGGSLKGIRNAY
+1025 
-1040 RTKGFTAS
+1040 
-1048 DLQKALGGQDVSQ
+1048 
-1061 FEREVKQA
+1061 
-1069 LLASP
+1069 
-1074 EVSKSDELS
+1074 
-1083 SNDKA
+1083 
-1088 NRWQKPY
+1088 
-1095 STQVKYDSVGRVVIT
+1095 
-1110 DSNYDFFQ
+1110 
-1118 LTIAKDDGYAI
+1118 
-1129 AYLEVFDNPDSI
+1129 
-1141 AGSGAVTRA
+1141 
-1150 YLEGL
+1150 
-1155 RDAKSRDIGWRSDT
+1155 
-1169 IMSDS
+1169 
-1174 TEKMYE
+1174 
-1180 RLIRMGVPFRF
+1180 
-1191 DGWKYVIDAP
+1191 
-1201 ELTKVGIGNIIK
+1201 
-1213 SMGDY
+1213 
-1218 PNQKP
+1218 
-1223 TQNVK
+1223 
-1228 NKTSIENIQNELREE
+1228 
-1243 IDNNRQLGADNAPVF
+1243 
-1258 NNRYLQKMWG
+1258 
-1268 WEKNNRSF
+1268 
-1276 LSMQRVAQDR
+1276 
-1286 YLLENSITEMM
+1286 
-1297 MGLPADSEIT
+1297 
-1307 LSGDELNLI
+1307 
-1316 QRSISDA
+1316 A
-1323 LSSIRYVN
+1323 LSEPSIHSGQEVP
-1331 DDYVRA
+1331 
-1337 FERLKSELEN
+1337 LQSK
-1347 LSITVQTDQKYGGLF
+1347 
-1362 DKAKMKIKIGDI
+1362 GDI
-1374 GNIEAERVSISS
+1374 DHGNE
-1386 FSSTTFSYNGG
+1386 T
-1397 ASNIGLSSSFRA
+1397 SN
-1409 VINDLVAS
+1409 
-1417 HRSGA
+1417 
-1422 EKSATNGRKPLNS
+1422 
-1435 EVDFKR
+1435 
-1441 FERVETA
+1441 TA
-1448 EGDLLEILGQITH
+1448 RLD
-1461 GTSDDALVTV
+1461 
-1471 GVNPDTLGSSK
+1471 
-1482 RRVSVGEL
+1482 
-1490 RTLRQNNSN
+1490 
-1499 PTQSDLQLNQAIK
+1499 
-1512 GDSTNDN
+1512 
-1519 RGTTESQSNERSA
+1519 ERSSP
-1532 RQSEVQENEQR
+1532 QSEVQENEQR

-1558 AGRRANEPESALLDS
+1558 AGRRANESRRTLPDS
-1573 GERSVSRDA
+1573 TERGVSRDA

-1638 GLASVFDNTNTSKSQ
+1638 GLASVFDNTNTSKAQ

-1721 SEMRDQSRWF
+1721 SDMRDQSRWF

-1870 TAKNTV
+1870 TANNTV

-1980 RRGDDHPTN
+1980 RRGDDHPTK

-2049 SAVKAVLAYLTGQ
+2049 SAVKAVLDYLTGQ

-2067 ALSAL
+2067 ALNAL

-2082 PNKFRKLKAM
+2082 SNKFRKLKAM

-2158 GLDNVSDS
+2158 GLDSVSDS

-2184 RPESASNVSDA
+2184 RPESASNVADA

-2326 EAGGTLSALGSQFKH
+2326 EAGGSLSALGSQFKH

-2498 DILKLYPSAKVLV
+2498 DILKLYPSANVLV

-2829 ERIAYAKIDNP
+2829 ERTAYAKIDNP

-2995 SLMEKGIPDDEI
+2995 SLIEKGIPDDEI

-3203 LRKADITEFD
+3203 LRQADITEFD
-3213 AEAFTELYRDAQADY
+3213 AEAFTTLYRDAQADY

-3279 AIIQPAIAAIEQ
+3279 SIIQPAIAALEQ

-3312 YFTHEGTKTPL
+3312 YFTHEGSKTPL

-3355 NALHL
+3355 SALHL

-3422 KEELRRS
+3422 NEELRRS

-3482 VMPALDANGDYVHL
+3482 VMPALDANGNYVHL

-3555 GDSSTIMF
+3555 GDSAASD
-3563 SRSTV
+3563 
-3568 AGGVKGDAVSETR
+3568 GVV
-3581 INRGLVELWAA
+3581 
-3592 NVMRDNPVISAAG
+3592 
-3605 KIVRVVSS
+3605 
-3613 ESELPDAV
+3613 
-3621 KQEIDKD
+3621 
-3628 KSHNTIKGVL
+3628 
-3638 YGKQVYIVADKH
+3638 
-3650 NDQGSIEQVLLHEL
+3650 
-3664 AGHYGL
+3664 
-3670 RKLFGDNI
+3670 
-3678 KAELADIRTRLGGKS
+3678 
-3693 GVLKLAKKFNV
+3693 
-3704 NLAHYATD
+3704 
-3712 YDSRMKSGELTPEQ
+3712 
-3726 VDDLLFDELLA
+3726 
-3737 HVSEMPRM
+3737 
-3745 AKPLERM
+3745 
-3752 WQKIRQYL
+3752 
-3760 HKLGFTATAGYTSA
+3760 
-3774 DLLDLIQAIRN
+3774 
-3785 NLIENPDPDG
+3785 
-3795 TGPSPKRKSKP
+3795 
-3806 NESREDAAEILF
+3806 LF
-3818 SRTAK
+3818 SRTSTNAGRTGVKTGKIAGGITVKRSTIDAVTRTALGKLGLKDFTLRFETVDTEADLPDYVKTAIAKNDAQGEVYGLYDTKEHKVWLVAEKHNYASEVEETIFHEVAGHVGLARLLKEGK
-3823 AQGMSADEA
+3823 AQPDMNTLALRLGGIKGIQRLAEQNGVDLAPYLNSAQTLTKADAEEILVQELVAHLAEQQKFATPIQRLLAKVRAMLRSLFGFIYSPEFNNNELLTLVFKAKEQLKAPPLKDKVTRPENNTLFFSRSRSQGVPADTASTSNQMSADEA

-3874 GEVSTVID
+3874 GEVSAVIN

-3910 AKIAEDLSDWAK
+3910 AKIADDLSDWAK

-3952 EEDLKE
+3952 EEELKE

-4495 PLWAITTAID
+4495 PLWAITTAIE

-4531 FGKENAALIWHGAL
+4531 FGKDNAALIWHGAL

-4595 SDISN
+4595 ADISN

-4722 EGLQQSIKTRQR
+4722 ESLRLSLKVRARKRSIT
-4734 NLSKMQNG
+4734 QNG
-4742 IQVNPKLE
+4742 VQVNPKMNS
-4750 RLVAEYDFF
+4750 LVMQYDYF

>member
-80 SFRDLMSSGSDYL
+80 GFRDLMSSGSDSL

-108 LFEENENGNPT
+108 IFEENENGNPT

-224 SEYFQQS
+224 SDYFQQS

-261 SLQMSTDPTAVAAS
+261 SLQMSADPTAVAAS

-292 MGKKGMVAGAAKG
+292 MGKKGVVAGAAKG

-320 TYARNQVT
+320 TYARNQIT

-352 GGALGGPIGAVGG
+352 GGALGGPLGAVGG

-395 QAADEA
+395 QAAEDA
-401 QAMPNNGDAPA
+401 QAMPNNGDVPA

-419 DEPVL
+419 VDPTL
-424 NPQGQYDELLHGA
+424 NPQGQYDELLQGA

-448 AIRSRFAQSRQALT
+448 AIRARFAQSRQALT

-534 HRQNQNRLDMAKREK
+534 HRQNQNSLDMAKREK

-564 DTVSSRKAAIR
+564 DTLSSRKAAIR

-587 NKPELLERMVEL
+587 NKPELLESMVEL
-599 EYARRYPQPEKEKA
+599 EYARRYPQPEKAKA
-613 TGDQDDGLAQFKSA
+613 IGDQDNGLARFKSA

-634 LAAIE
+634 QAAIE
-639 AKAQESKNVAQLAA
+639 AKAQESKNAAQLAA

-661 PASPDENPAWF
+661 PASPGENRAWF

-696 AQASERQADLD
+696 AQASERQIDLD
-707 ARRERLGQPVSSFVE
+707 ARRERLGQPVSSFMD

-760 AKGFDTDA
+760 AKGFDSDA

-889 REANAPSTQ
+889 KEASTQ
-898 VQDENASTD
+898 S
-907 KLSDEDEG
+907 
-915 YVGKLRQTFRT
+915 VG
-926 STTGANAINRGVFPN
+926 
-941 QKPYESLDD
+941 SLD
-950 FITSVSASIFHGA
+950 
-963 HGREWRKHNDKVT
+963 
-976 PRELE
+976 
-981 LGKVGYARYLE
+981 
-992 EGGKPF
+992 
-998 EEANADAVDTN
+998 
-1009 TEPDI
+1009 EPDI
-1014 VQQAK
+1014 IQQAK
-1019 ELIREM
+1019 AVIRE
-1025 VEKTGGSLKGIRNAY
+1025 VIDNNGGYKPKLKGVREAY
-1040 RTKGFTAS
+1040 RDKGFTA
-1048 DLQKALGGQDVSQ
+1048 KALQEALGDKSLAD
-1061 FEREVKQA
+1061 FERE
-1069 LLASP
+1069 
-1074 EVSKSDELS
+1074 
-1083 SNDKA
+1083 
-1088 NRWQKPY
+1088 QKERY
-1095 STQVKYDSVGRVVIT
+1095 T
-1110 DSNYDFFQ
+1110 
-1118 LTIAKDDGYAI
+1118 
-1129 AYLEVFDNPDSI
+1129 
-1141 AGSGAVTRA
+1141 
-1150 YLEGL
+1150 
-1155 RDAKSRDIGWRSDT
+1155 
-1169 IMSDS
+1169 
-1174 TEKMYE
+1174 E
-1180 RLIRMGVPFRF
+1180 RL
-1191 DGWKYVIDAP
+1191 
-1201 ELTKVGIGNIIK
+1201 
-1213 SMGDY
+1213 S
-1218 PNQKP
+1218 
-1223 TQNVK
+1223 
-1228 NKTSIENIQNELREE
+1228 
-1243 IDNNRQLGADNAPVF
+1243 
-1258 NNRYLQKMWG
+1258 
-1268 WEKNNRSF
+1268 
-1276 LSMQRVAQDR
+1276 
-1286 YLLENSITEMM
+1286 
-1297 MGLPADSEIT
+1297 
-1307 LSGDELNLI
+1307 
-1316 QRSISDA
+1316 A
-1323 LSSIRYVN
+1323 LSEPSIHSGQEVP
-1331 DDYVRA
+1331 
-1337 FERLKSELEN
+1337 LQSK
-1347 LSITVQTDQKYGGLF
+1347 
-1362 DKAKMKIKIGDI
+1362 GDI
-1374 GNIEAERVSISS
+1374 DHGNE
-1386 FSSTTFSYNGG
+1386 T
-1397 ASNIGLSSSFRA
+1397 SN
-1409 VINDLVAS
+1409 
-1417 HRSGA
+1417 
-1422 EKSATNGRKPLNS
+1422 
-1435 EVDFKR
+1435 
-1441 FERVETA
+1441 TA
-1448 EGDLLEILGQITH
+1448 RLD
-1461 GTSDDALVTV
+1461 
-1471 GVNPDTLGSSK
+1471 
-1482 RRVSVGEL
+1482 
-1490 RTLRQNNSN
+1490 
-1499 PTQSDLQLNQAIK
+1499 
-1512 GDSTNDN
+1512 
-1519 RGTTESQSNERSA
+1519 ERSSP
-1532 RQSEVQENEQR
+1532 QSEVQENEQR

-1558 AGRRANEPESALLDS
+1558 AGRRANESRRTLPDS
-1573 GERSVSRDA
+1573 TERSVSRDA

-1721 SEMRDQSRWF
+1721 SDMRDQSRWF

-1758 ETPFKHGVFSLA
+1758 ETPFKNGVFSLA

-1843 PNTAFK
+1843 SNTAFK

-1906 GTMYRGDEN
+1906 GKMYRGDES

-1980 RRGDDHPTN
+1980 RRGDDHPTK

-2049 SAVKAVLAYLTGQ
+2049 SAVKAVLAYLNGQ

-2067 ALSAL
+2067 TLNAL

-2138 KPATLTESLNLLD
+2138 KPATLTESLSLLD

-2158 GLDNVSDS
+2158 GLDSVSDS

-2247 DYLSGNVKAKYQA
+2247 DYLSGNVKVKYQA

-2314 VNRHIGAISVLG
+2314 VNRHIGAISVMG
-2326 EAGGTLSALGSQFKH
+2326 EAGGSLSALGSQFKH

-2611 DQIGFSFGDLGV
+2611 DQIGFTFGDLGV

-2860 AQRDPTGKV
+2860 AQRDSTGKV

-2902 AIATVKSDLKSLA
+2902 AIATVKSDLKNLA

-3190 DDEKAAIELRLET
+3190 DDEKAAIELRIET
-3203 LRKADITEFD
+3203 LRQADITEFD
-3213 AEAFTELYRDAQADY
+3213 AQAFTELYRDAQADY

-3279 AIIQPAIAAIEQ
+3279 TIIQPAIAAVEQ

-3482 VMPALDANGDYVHL
+3482 VMPALDANGNYVHL

-3555 GDSSTIMF
+3555 GDSAASD
-3563 SRSTV
+3563 
-3568 AGGVKGDAVSETR
+3568 GVV
-3581 INRGLVELWAA
+3581 
-3592 NVMRDNPVISAAG
+3592 
-3605 KIVRVVSS
+3605 
-3613 ESELPDAV
+3613 
-3621 KQEIDKD
+3621 
-3628 KSHNTIKGVL
+3628 
-3638 YGKQVYIVADKH
+3638 
-3650 NDQGSIEQVLLHEL
+3650 
-3664 AGHYGL
+3664 
-3670 RKLFGDNI
+3670 
-3678 KAELADIRTRLGGKS
+3678 
-3693 GVLKLAKKFNV
+3693 
-3704 NLAHYATD
+3704 
-3712 YDSRMKSGELTPEQ
+3712 
-3726 VDDLLFDELLA
+3726 
-3737 HVSEMPRM
+3737 
-3745 AKPLERM
+3745 
-3752 WQKIRQYL
+3752 
-3760 HKLGFTATAGYTSA
+3760 
-3774 DLLDLIQAIRN
+3774 
-3785 NLIENPDPDG
+3785 
-3795 TGPSPKRKSKP
+3795 
-3806 NESREDAAEILF
+3806 LF
-3818 SRTAK
+3818 SRTSTNAGRTVVKTGKIAGGIIVKRSAIDAVTRTALGKLGLKDFTLRFETVDTEADLPNYVKKAISDNGAQGEVYGLYDTKEHKVWLVAEKHNYASEVEETIFHEVAGHVGLARLLKEGK
-3823 AQGMSADEA
+3823 AQPDINTLALRLGGIKGIQRFAEQNGVDLTPYLNSAQTLTKADAEEVLVHELVAHLAEQQKFAAPIQRLLAKVRGMLRSLFGFIYSPEFNNNELLTLVFKAKEQLKTPPPKDKVTRPENDALFFSRSRAQGTPADTASTSNQMSADEA

-3838 ALVSKIKQALYGAP
+3838 ALVSKIKQALYGVP

-3874 GEVSTVID
+3874 GEVSAVIN

-3910 AKIAEDLSDWAK
+3910 AKIADDLSDWAK
-3922 ANPKEAD
+3922 ANQKEAD

-3952 EEDLKE
+3952 EEELKE

-4140 LVEKANMHTPAKESL
+4140 LVEQANMHTPAKESL

-4178 RKGVAGFSQDAVRA
+4178 RKGVVGFSQDAVRA

-4214 NHLDSIQKYV
+4214 NHLDNIQKYV

-4280 QNLQVALPI
+4280 QSLQVALPI

-4495 PLWAITTAID
+4495 PLWAITTAIE

-4574 YMKQALGPVLGGIG
+4574 YMKQALGPVIGGIG

-4613 AIKDVLKTARY
+4613 AIKDVLKTVRY

-4638 VSDLTAFELLGQA
+4638 VSNLTAFELLGQA

-4722 EGLQQSIKTRQR
+4722 ESLRLSLKVRARKRSIT
-4734 NLSKMQNG
+4734 QNG
-4742 IQVNPKLE
+4742 VQVNPKMNS
-4750 RLVAEYDFF
+4750 LVMQYDYF

>member
-108 LFEENENGNPT
+108 LFEENEKGNPA

-224 SEYFQQS
+224 SKYFQQS

-284 LFGALLGK
+284 LFDALLGK
-292 MGKKGMVAGAAKG
+292 MGKKGIVAGAAKG

-320 TYARNQVT
+320 TYARNQVI

-352 GGALGGPIGAVGG
+352 GAALGGPLGAVGG

-395 QAADEA
+395 QAADDA
-401 QAMPNNGDAPA
+401 QAMPHNGDAPA
-412 QTAAMNA
+412 QTAATNA

-424 NPQGQYDELLHGA
+424 NPQGQYDELLQGA

-475 TIEMARAVDPTR
+475 TIEMARAVDPIR

-498 EADQNPELTAQLERE
+498 EADQNPELTAQLELE

-599 EYARRYPQPEKEKA
+599 EYARRYPQPEKAKV
-613 TGDQDDGLAQFKSA
+613 TGDQDDGLARFKSA

-639 AKAQESKNVAQLAA
+639 AKAQESKNAAQLAA

-672 GVHPESGERTTR
+672 DVHPESGERTTR
-684 AFMRD
+684 AFMHD

-696 AQASERQADLD
+696 AQASERQIDLD

-722 RPNSMKMR
+722 RLNSMKMR

-739 FAGIAGKTSR
+739 FAGIEGKTSR

-781 AYEEAARRRADYE
+781 AYEKAARRRADYE

-863 MAHSVRNLANKF
+863 MAHSVRNLANQF

-889 REANAPSTQ
+889 KEASTQSVGSLDEPNIIRQAKAVIREVIDNNGGAKPKLKGVREA
-898 VQDENASTD
+898 
-907 KLSDEDEG
+907 
-915 YVGKLRQTFRT
+915 
-926 STTGANAINRGVFPN
+926 
-941 QKPYESLDD
+941 
-950 FITSVSASIFHGA
+950 
-963 HGREWRKHNDKVT
+963 
-976 PRELE
+976 
-981 LGKVGYARYLE
+981 
-992 EGGKPF
+992 
-998 EEANADAVDTN
+998 
-1009 TEPDI
+1009 
-1014 VQQAK
+1014 
-1019 ELIREM
+1019 
-1025 VEKTGGSLKGIRNAY
+1025 Y
-1040 RTKGFTAS
+1040 RDKGFTA
-1048 DLQKALGGQDVSQ
+1048 KALQEALGDKSLAD
-1061 FEREVKQA
+1061 FEREQKERYSDKSKISLRAKQ
-1069 LLASP
+1069 L
-1074 EVSKSDELS
+1074 V
-1083 SNDKA
+1083 
-1088 NRWQKPY
+1088 Y
-1095 STQVKYDSVGRVVIT
+1095 
-1110 DSNYDFFQ
+1110 
-1118 LTIAKDDGYAI
+1118 
-1129 AYLEVFDNPDSI
+1129 
-1141 AGSGAVTRA
+1141 
-1150 YLEGL
+1150 
-1155 RDAKSRDIGWRSDT
+1155 
-1169 IMSDS
+1169 
-1174 TEKMYE
+1174 
-1180 RLIRMGVPFRF
+1180 
-1191 DGWKYVIDAP
+1191 
-1201 ELTKVGIGNIIK
+1201 
-1213 SMGDY
+1213 
-1218 PNQKP
+1218 
-1223 TQNVK
+1223 
-1228 NKTSIENIQNELREE
+1228 
-1243 IDNNRQLGADNAPVF
+1243 
-1258 NNRYLQKMWG
+1258 
-1268 WEKNNRSF
+1268 
-1276 LSMQRVAQDR
+1276 
-1286 YLLENSITEMM
+1286 
-1297 MGLPADSEIT
+1297 
-1307 LSGDELNLI
+1307 
-1316 QRSISDA
+1316 
-1323 LSSIRYVN
+1323 
-1331 DDYVRA
+1331 
-1337 FERLKSELEN
+1337 SELELKKN
-1347 LSITVQTDQKYGGLF
+1347 KNG
-1362 DKAKMKIKIGDI
+1362 
-1374 GNIEAERVSISS
+1374 EA
-1386 FSSTTFSYNGG
+1386 YNGNET
-1397 ASNIGLSSSFRA
+1397 SNTA
-1409 VINDLVAS
+1409 
-1417 HRSGA
+1417 RSY
-1422 EKSATNGRKPLNS
+1422 
-1435 EVDFKR
+1435 
-1441 FERVETA
+1441 ERP
-1448 EGDLLEILGQITH
+1448 
-1461 GTSDDALVTV
+1461 S
-1471 GVNPDTLGSSK
+1471 
-1482 RRVSVGEL
+1482 
-1490 RTLRQNNSN
+1490 RQF
-1499 PTQSDLQLNQAIK
+1499 
-1512 GDSTNDN
+1512 
-1519 RGTTESQSNERSA
+1519 
-1532 RQSEVQENEQR
+1532 EVQENDYR
-1543 GTDAN
+1543 RVDTN
-1548 RSSVS
+1548 RQSTGEKSVRQTVPTYEVWSS
-1553 EEDAS
+1553 
-1558 AGRRANEPESALLDS
+1558 LLDS

-1638 GLASVFDNTNTSKSQ
+1638 GLASVFDNTNTSKAQ

-1721 SEMRDQSRWF
+1721 SDMRDQSRWF

-1802 SKLLHE
+1802 AKLLHE

-1906 GTMYRGDEN
+1906 GNMYRGDEN
-1915 ESTVNPVSQHAN
+1915 ESTVNPVPQHAN

-1980 RRGDDHPTN
+1980 RRGDDHPTK

-2049 SAVKAVLAYLTGQ
+2049 SAVKAVLAHLTGQ

-2082 PNKFRKLKAM
+2082 PNKFRKLKAI

-2218 HDEVLAKLTEG
+2218 YDEVLAKLTEG

-2305 ALGYKATVN
+2305 ALGYKATVT

-2326 EAGGTLSALGSQFKH
+2326 EAGGSLSALGSQFKH

-2829 ERIAYAKIDNP
+2829 ERTAYAKIDNP

-2952 NAQAETGEID
+2952 NAQAETGEMD

-3203 LRKADITEFD
+3203 LRQADITEFD
-3213 AEAFTELYRDAQADY
+3213 AEAFTTLYRDAQADY

-3279 AIIQPAIAAIEQ
+3279 AIIQPAIAAVEQ

-3312 YFTHEGTKTPL
+3312 YFTHEGSKTPL

-3355 NALHL
+3355 SALHL

-3555 GDSSTIMF
+3555 GDSAASD
-3563 SRSTV
+3563 
-3568 AGGVKGDAVSETR
+3568 GVV
-3581 INRGLVELWAA
+3581 
-3592 NVMRDNPVISAAG
+3592 
-3605 KIVRVVSS
+3605 
-3613 ESELPDAV
+3613 
-3621 KQEIDKD
+3621 
-3628 KSHNTIKGVL
+3628 
-3638 YGKQVYIVADKH
+3638 
-3650 NDQGSIEQVLLHEL
+3650 
-3664 AGHYGL
+3664 
-3670 RKLFGDNI
+3670 
-3678 KAELADIRTRLGGKS
+3678 
-3693 GVLKLAKKFNV
+3693 
-3704 NLAHYATD
+3704 
-3712 YDSRMKSGELTPEQ
+3712 
-3726 VDDLLFDELLA
+3726 
-3737 HVSEMPRM
+3737 
-3745 AKPLERM
+3745 
-3752 WQKIRQYL
+3752 
-3760 HKLGFTATAGYTSA
+3760 
-3774 DLLDLIQAIRN
+3774 
-3785 NLIENPDPDG
+3785 
-3795 TGPSPKRKSKP
+3795 
-3806 NESREDAAEILF
+3806 LF
-3818 SRTAK
+3818 SRTSTNAGRTGVKTGKIAGGITVKWSTIDAVTRTALGKLGLKDFTLRFETVDTEADLPDYVKTAIAKNDAQGEVYGLYDTKEHKVWLVAEKHNYASEVEETIFHEVAGHVGLARLLKEGK
-3823 AQGMSADEA
+3823 AQPDMNTLALRLGGIKGIQRLAEQNGVDLAPYLNSTQTLTKADAEEILVQELVAHLAEQQKFATPIQRLLAKVRAMLRSLFGFIYSPEFNNNELLTLVFKAKEQLKAPPPKDKVTRPENNTLFFSRSRSQGVPADTASRSNQMSADEA

-3910 AKIAEDLSDWAK
+3910 AKMAEDLSDWAK

-3952 EEDLKE
+3952 EEELKE

-4140 LVEKANMHTPAKESL
+4140 LVEQANMHTPAKESL

-4316 RNRPKGQGVLGSV
+4316 RNRPKGQGILGSV

-4495 PLWAITTAID
+4495 PLWAITTAIE

-4574 YMKQALGPVLGGIG
+4574 YMKQALGPVIGGIG

-4595 SDISN
+4595 ADISN

-4613 AIKDVLKTARY
+4613 AIKDVLKTSRY
-4624 INEGGVTTKNGDEI
+4624 INEGGVNTKNGDEI

-4693 KDGEAMKSVMVKIR
+4693 KDGEAMKAMMVKIR

-4722 EGLQQSIKTRQR
+4722 EILRQSLKVRARKRSIT
-4734 NLSKMQNG
+4734 QNG
-4742 IQVNPKLE
+4742 VQVNPKMNS
-4750 RLVAEYDFF
+4750 LVMQYDYF

>member
-80 SFRDLMSSGSDYL
+80 GFRDLMSSGSDSL

-119 FAEGAADIDV
+119 FVEGAADIDV

-141 AANFAGGGFAGAGA
+141 AANFTGGGFAGAGA

-199 TSLGG
+199 TSLGS

-292 MGKKGMVAGAAKG
+292 MGKKGVVAGAAKG
-305 AITEGGTEFIEGYGQ
+305 ALTEGGTEFIEGYGQ

-328 NEVTGQEIDPTT
+328 NEVTGQDIDPTT

-365 YRAKGQ
+365 YRSKGQ
-371 PTENTPAQTNPQNV
+371 PNENAPTQTNPQNV
-385 SDTQEQEIAE
+385 SDSQEQEIAE

-401 QAMPNNGDAPA
+401 QAIPNNGDVPT

-419 DEPVL
+419 PEPVL
-424 NPQGQYDELLHGA
+424 TPQGQYDELLQGA

-448 AIRSRFAQSRQALT
+448 ALRSRFAQSRQALT
-462 ERGVLPERNAYQE
+462 ERGVLPERNAYQD
-475 TIEMARAVDPTR
+475 TIDMARAVDPTR

-534 HRQNQNRLDMAKREK
+534 QRQNQNRLDMAKREK
-549 PHQRIERKQNEYQLD
+549 PHQRIDRKQNEYQLD

-599 EYARRYPQPEKEKA
+599 EYARRYPQPQKEKA
-613 TGDQDDGLAQFKSA
+613 TGAQDDGLAQFKSA

-639 AKAQESKNVAQLAA
+639 AKAQESKNAAQLAA

-707 ARRERLGQPVSSFVE
+707 ARRERLGQPVSSFLE

-739 FAGIAGKTSR
+739 FVGIAGKTSR

-819 ARTFAE
+819 ARAFAE

-863 MAHSVRNLANKF
+863 MAHSVRNLANQF
-875 VGKTAAMMN
+875 VGKTTAMMN

-889 REANAPSTQ
+889 EEASTQSVGSLDEPNIIRQAKAVIREVIDNNGGAKPKLKGVREAYRDKGFTAKALQEGLGDKSLADFEREQ
-898 VQDENASTD
+898 KESYTD
-907 KLSDEDEG
+907 KLS
-915 YVGKLRQTFRT
+915 
-926 STTGANAINRGVFPN
+926 
-941 QKPYESLDD
+941 
-950 FITSVSASIFHGA
+950 
-963 HGREWRKHNDKVT
+963 
-976 PRELE
+976 
-981 LGKVGYARYLE
+981 
-992 EGGKPF
+992 
-998 EEANADAVDTN
+998 
-1009 TEPDI
+1009 
-1014 VQQAK
+1014 
-1019 ELIREM
+1019 
-1025 VEKTGGSLKGIRNAY
+1025 
-1040 RTKGFTAS
+1040 
-1048 DLQKALGGQDVSQ
+1048 
-1061 FEREVKQA
+1061 
-1069 LLASP
+1069 
-1074 EVSKSDELS
+1074 
-1083 SNDKA
+1083 
-1088 NRWQKPY
+1088 
-1095 STQVKYDSVGRVVIT
+1095 
-1110 DSNYDFFQ
+1110 
-1118 LTIAKDDGYAI
+1118 
-1129 AYLEVFDNPDSI
+1129 
-1141 AGSGAVTRA
+1141 
-1150 YLEGL
+1150 
-1155 RDAKSRDIGWRSDT
+1155 
-1169 IMSDS
+1169 
-1174 TEKMYE
+1174 
-1180 RLIRMGVPFRF
+1180 
-1191 DGWKYVIDAP
+1191 
-1201 ELTKVGIGNIIK
+1201 
-1213 SMGDY
+1213 
-1218 PNQKP
+1218 
-1223 TQNVK
+1223 
-1228 NKTSIENIQNELREE
+1228 
-1243 IDNNRQLGADNAPVF
+1243 
-1258 NNRYLQKMWG
+1258 
-1268 WEKNNRSF
+1268 
-1276 LSMQRVAQDR
+1276 
-1286 YLLENSITEMM
+1286 
-1297 MGLPADSEIT
+1297 
-1307 LSGDELNLI
+1307 
-1316 QRSISDA
+1316 A
-1323 LSSIRYVN
+1323 LSEPSIHSGQEVP
-1331 DDYVRA
+1331 
-1337 FERLKSELEN
+1337 LQSK
-1347 LSITVQTDQKYGGLF
+1347 
-1362 DKAKMKIKIGDI
+1362 GDI
-1374 GNIEAERVSISS
+1374 DHGNE
-1386 FSSTTFSYNGG
+1386 T
-1397 ASNIGLSSSFRA
+1397 SN
-1409 VINDLVAS
+1409 
-1417 HRSGA
+1417 
-1422 EKSATNGRKPLNS
+1422 
-1435 EVDFKR
+1435 
-1441 FERVETA
+1441 TA
-1448 EGDLLEILGQITH
+1448 RLD
-1461 GTSDDALVTV
+1461 
-1471 GVNPDTLGSSK
+1471 
-1482 RRVSVGEL
+1482 
-1490 RTLRQNNSN
+1490 
-1499 PTQSDLQLNQAIK
+1499 
-1512 GDSTNDN
+1512 
-1519 RGTTESQSNERSA
+1519 ERSSP
-1532 RQSEVQENEQR
+1532 QSEVQENEQR

-1558 AGRRANEPESALLDS
+1558 AGRRANESRRTLPDS
-1573 GERSVSRDA
+1573 TERSVSRDA

-1638 GLASVFDNTNTSKSQ
+1638 GLASVFDNTNTSKAQ

-1721 SEMRDQSRWF
+1721 SDMRDQSRWF

-1758 ETPFKHGVFSLA
+1758 ETPFKNGVFSLA

-1776 GSQSIRDNKNPD
+1776 GSQSIRNNKNPD

-1915 ESTVNPVSQHAN
+1915 ESTVNPASQHAN

-1980 RRGDDHPTN
+1980 RRGDDHPTK

-2082 PNKFRKLKAM
+2082 PNKFRKLKAI

-2158 GLDNVSDS
+2158 GLDSVSES

-2305 ALGYKATVN
+2305 ALGYKVTVT

-2341 DRATLADLL
+2341 ARATLADLL

-2563 ELRSALEEAKA
+2563 ELRSALEEAKT

-2821 FNQLKTKE
+2821 FNQLKNKE
-2829 ERIAYAKIDNP
+2829 ERIAYTKIDNP

-3213 AEAFTELYRDAQADY
+3213 AQAFTELYRDAQADY

-3312 YFTHEGTKTPL
+3312 YLTHEGTKTPL

-3548 SPVDEPS
+3548 SLVDEPS
-3555 GDSSTIMF
+3555 
-3563 SRSTV
+3563 
-3568 AGGVKGDAVSETR
+3568 
-3581 INRGLVELWAA
+3581 
-3592 NVMRDNPVISAAG
+3592 RDSAASDG
-3605 KIVRVVSS
+3605 VV
-3613 ESELPDAV
+3613 
-3621 KQEIDKD
+3621 
-3628 KSHNTIKGVL
+3628 
-3638 YGKQVYIVADKH
+3638 
-3650 NDQGSIEQVLLHEL
+3650 
-3664 AGHYGL
+3664 
-3670 RKLFGDNI
+3670 
-3678 KAELADIRTRLGGKS
+3678 
-3693 GVLKLAKKFNV
+3693 
-3704 NLAHYATD
+3704 
-3712 YDSRMKSGELTPEQ
+3712 
-3726 VDDLLFDELLA
+3726 
-3737 HVSEMPRM
+3737 
-3745 AKPLERM
+3745 
-3752 WQKIRQYL
+3752 
-3760 HKLGFTATAGYTSA
+3760 
-3774 DLLDLIQAIRN
+3774 
-3785 NLIENPDPDG
+3785 
-3795 TGPSPKRKSKP
+3795 
-3806 NESREDAAEILF
+3806 LF
-3818 SRTAK
+3818 SRTSTNAGRTGVKTGKIAGGITVKRSTIDAVTRTALGKLGLKDFTLRFETVDTEEDLPDYVKTAIAKNDARGEVYGLYDTKEHKVWLVAEKHNYASEVEETIFHEVAGHVGLARLLKEGK
-3823 AQGMSADEA
+3823 AQPDMNTLALRLGGIKGIQRLAEKNGVDLAPYLNSAQTLTKADAEEILVQELVAHLAEQQKFATPIQRLLAKVRAMLRSLFGFIYSPEFNNNELLTLVFKAKEQLKAPPPKDKVTRPENNTLFFSRSRSQGVPADTASTSNQMSADEA

-3838 ALVSKIKQALYGAP
+3838 ALVSKIKQALYGVP

-3910 AKIAEDLSDWAK
+3910 AKIADDLSDWAK
-3922 ANPKEAD
+3922 ANQKEAD

-3952 EEDLKE
+3952 EEELKE

-4076 HGDYWIDFADENGER
+4076 HGDYWVDFADENGER

-4140 LVEKANMHTPAKESL
+4140 LVEQANMHTPAKESL

-4316 RNRPKGQGVLGSV
+4316 RNRPKGQGILGSV

-4428 NRARFMQSDMAAVA
+4428 NRARFMQSDIAAVA

-4452 TYYLWANLAKAL
+4452 TYYLWANMAKAL
-4464 KGETPEVKSMAR
+4464 KGETPEVKAMAR

-4495 PLWAITTAID
+4495 PLWAITTAIE

-4574 YMKQALGPVLGGIG
+4574 YMKQALGPVIGGIG

-4595 SDISN
+4595 TDISN

-4624 INEGGVTTKNGDEI
+4624 INEGGVNTKNGDKI

-4693 KDGEAMKSVMVKIR
+4693 KDGEAMKSVMVKVR

-4722 EGLQQSIKTRQR
+4722 EILRQSLKVRARKRSIT
-4734 NLSKMQNG
+4734 QNG
-4742 IQVNPKLE
+4742 VPVNPKMNS
-4750 RLVAEYDFF
+4750 LVVQYDYF

>member
-55 AVGSGALRSLAGLG
+55 AVGSGTLRSLAGLG

-80 SFRDLMSSGSDYL
+80 GFRDLMSSGSDSL

-108 LFEENENGNPT
+108 IFEENENGNPT

-261 SLQMSTDPTAVAAS
+261 SLQISTDPTAVAAS

-320 TYARNQVT
+320 TYARNQVI

-352 GGALGGPIGAVGG
+352 GGALGGPLGAVGG

-395 QAADEA
+395 QAAEDA
-401 QAMPNNGDAPA
+401 QVMPNNGDAPA

-424 NPQGQYDELLHGA
+424 NPQGQYDELLQGA

-549 PHQRIERKQNEYQLD
+549 SHQRIERKQNEYQLD

-599 EYARRYPQPEKEKA
+599 EYARRYPQPDKAKA
-613 TGDQDDGLAQFKSA
+613 TADQGNGLEQFKSA
-627 RFDRDTA
+627 RFDRDKA
-634 LAAIE
+634 QAAIE
-639 AKAQESKNVAQLAA
+639 AKAQESKNAAQLAA

-696 AQASERQADLD
+696 AQASERQIDLD

-722 RPNSMKMR
+722 RPNTMKMR
-730 EQGKKPIRD
+730 ELGKKPIRD

-749 MSKRLRKRLSR
+749 MSKPLRKRLGR

-840 ASPQGSVLELD
+840 ASSQGSVLELD

-863 MAHSVRNLANKF
+863 MAHSVRNLANQF

-889 REANAPSTQ
+889 KEASTQ
-898 VQDENASTD
+898 S
-907 KLSDEDEG
+907 
-915 YVGKLRQTFRT
+915 VG
-926 STTGANAINRGVFPN
+926 
-941 QKPYESLDD
+941 SLD
-950 FITSVSASIFHGA
+950 
-963 HGREWRKHNDKVT
+963 
-976 PRELE
+976 
-981 LGKVGYARYLE
+981 
-992 EGGKPF
+992 
-998 EEANADAVDTN
+998 
-1009 TEPDI
+1009 EPDI
-1014 VQQAK
+1014 IRQAK
-1019 ELIREM
+1019 AVIRE
-1025 VEKTGGSLKGIRNAY
+1025 VIDNNGGAKPKLKGVREAY
-1040 RTKGFTAS
+1040 RDKGFTA
-1048 DLQKALGGQDVSQ
+1048 KALQEALGDKSLAD
-1061 FEREVKQA
+1061 FERE
-1069 LLASP
+1069 
-1074 EVSKSDELS
+1074 
-1083 SNDKA
+1083 
-1088 NRWQKPY
+1088 QKESY
-1095 STQVKYDSVGRVVIT
+1095 T
-1110 DSNYDFFQ
+1110 
-1118 LTIAKDDGYAI
+1118 
-1129 AYLEVFDNPDSI
+1129 
-1141 AGSGAVTRA
+1141 
-1150 YLEGL
+1150 
-1155 RDAKSRDIGWRSDT
+1155 
-1169 IMSDS
+1169 
-1174 TEKMYE
+1174 E
-1180 RLIRMGVPFRF
+1180 RL
-1191 DGWKYVIDAP
+1191 
-1201 ELTKVGIGNIIK
+1201 
-1213 SMGDY
+1213 S
-1218 PNQKP
+1218 
-1223 TQNVK
+1223 
-1228 NKTSIENIQNELREE
+1228 
-1243 IDNNRQLGADNAPVF
+1243 
-1258 NNRYLQKMWG
+1258 
-1268 WEKNNRSF
+1268 
-1276 LSMQRVAQDR
+1276 
-1286 YLLENSITEMM
+1286 
-1297 MGLPADSEIT
+1297 
-1307 LSGDELNLI
+1307 
-1316 QRSISDA
+1316 A
-1323 LSSIRYVN
+1323 LSEPSIHSGQEVP
-1331 DDYVRA
+1331 
-1337 FERLKSELEN
+1337 LQSK
-1347 LSITVQTDQKYGGLF
+1347 
-1362 DKAKMKIKIGDI
+1362 GDI
-1374 GNIEAERVSISS
+1374 DHGNE
-1386 FSSTTFSYNGG
+1386 T
-1397 ASNIGLSSSFRA
+1397 SN
-1409 VINDLVAS
+1409 
-1417 HRSGA
+1417 
-1422 EKSATNGRKPLNS
+1422 
-1435 EVDFKR
+1435 
-1441 FERVETA
+1441 TA
-1448 EGDLLEILGQITH
+1448 RLD
-1461 GTSDDALVTV
+1461 
-1471 GVNPDTLGSSK
+1471 
-1482 RRVSVGEL
+1482 
-1490 RTLRQNNSN
+1490 
-1499 PTQSDLQLNQAIK
+1499 
-1512 GDSTNDN
+1512 
-1519 RGTTESQSNERSA
+1519 ERSSP
-1532 RQSEVQENEQR
+1532 QSEVQENEQR

-1558 AGRRANEPESALLDS
+1558 AGRRANESRRTLPDS
-1573 GERSVSRDA
+1573 TERSVSRDA
-1582 IERLALDEVDNL
+1582 IERLALDEVENL
-1594 ANGTATQRIAANI
+1594 ANGTTTQRIAANI

-1638 GLASVFDNTNTSKSQ
+1638 GLASVFDNTNTSKAQ

-1683 EAVVKG
+1683 EALVKG

-1721 SEMRDQSRWF
+1721 SDMRDQSRWF

-1862 FRKLKQGE
+1862 FRKLKLGE

-1906 GTMYRGDEN
+1906 GKMYRGDES

-2067 ALSAL
+2067 ALNAL

-2099 LALLRAEKTGAGDIE
+2099 LALLRAEKTGVGDIE

-2127 AQAFATKGKNS
+2127 AKAFATKGKNS
-2138 KPATLTESLNLLD
+2138 KPATLTESLSLLD
-2151 GDTGIEA
+2151 GDSGIEA
-2158 GLDNVSDS
+2158 GLDSVSDS

-2179 LFPYK
+2179 LFPFK
-2184 RPESASNVSDA
+2184 RPESANNVSDA

-2210 VSGLLGLG
+2210 VSGLLDLG

-2273 EAVLPEDKTPEQV
+2273 EAVIPEDKTPEQV

-2305 ALGYKATVN
+2305 ALGYKAKVN

-2326 EAGGTLSALGSQFKH
+2326 EAGGSLSALGSQFKH

-2821 FNQLKTKE
+2821 FNQLKNKE

-2860 AQRDPTGKV
+2860 AQRDLTGKV

-3203 LRKADITEFD
+3203 LRKADVTEFD
-3213 AEAFTELYRDAQADY
+3213 AQAFTELYRDAQADY

-3312 YFTHEGTKTPL
+3312 YLTHEGTKTPL

-3555 GDSSTIMF
+3555 
-3563 SRSTV
+3563 
-3568 AGGVKGDAVSETR
+3568 
-3581 INRGLVELWAA
+3581 
-3592 NVMRDNPVISAAG
+3592 RDSAASDG
-3605 KIVRVVSS
+3605 VV
-3613 ESELPDAV
+3613 
-3621 KQEIDKD
+3621 
-3628 KSHNTIKGVL
+3628 
-3638 YGKQVYIVADKH
+3638 
-3650 NDQGSIEQVLLHEL
+3650 
-3664 AGHYGL
+3664 
-3670 RKLFGDNI
+3670 
-3678 KAELADIRTRLGGKS
+3678 
-3693 GVLKLAKKFNV
+3693 
-3704 NLAHYATD
+3704 
-3712 YDSRMKSGELTPEQ
+3712 
-3726 VDDLLFDELLA
+3726 
-3737 HVSEMPRM
+3737 
-3745 AKPLERM
+3745 
-3752 WQKIRQYL
+3752 
-3760 HKLGFTATAGYTSA
+3760 
-3774 DLLDLIQAIRN
+3774 
-3785 NLIENPDPDG
+3785 
-3795 TGPSPKRKSKP
+3795 
-3806 NESREDAAEILF
+3806 LF
-3818 SRTAK
+3818 SRTSTNAGRTGVKTGKIAGGITVKRSTIDAVTRTALGKLGLKDFTLRFETVDTEADLPDYVKTAIAKNDARGEVYGLYDTKEHKVWLVAEKHNYASEVEETIFHEVAGHVGLARLLKEGKAQPDMNTLALRLGGIKGIQRLAEKNGVDLAPYLNSAQTLTKADAQEILVQELVAHLAEQQKFATPIQRLLAK
-3823 AQGMSADEA
+3823 ARGMLRSLFGFIYSPEFNNNELLTLVFKAKEQLKAPPPKDKVTRPENNTLFFSRSRSQGVPADTASTSNQMSADEA
-3832 LAQKQN
+3832 QAQKQN

-3874 GEVSTVID
+3874 GEVSSVID

-3910 AKIAEDLSDWAK
+3910 AKMAEDLSDWAK
-3922 ANPKEAD
+3922 ANQKGAD

-4200 SRQQARLDHMDILD
+4200 SRQQARLDHIDILD

-4316 RNRPKGQGVLGSV
+4316 RNRPKGQGILGSV

-4495 PLWAITTAID
+4495 PLWAISTAIE

-4595 SDISN
+4595 ADISN

-4657 RANLQYDENNAIK
+4657 RANLQYDENYAIK

-4693 KDGEAMKSVMVKIR
+4693 KDGEAMKAMMVKIR

-4722 EGLQQSIKTRQR
+4722 EGLQQSIKMRLR
-4734 NLSKMQNG
+4734 NISKTQNG
-4742 IQVNPKLE
+4742 IRLNPKLE

>member
-15 STINASTDMS
+15 STINATTDMS

-80 SFRDLMSSGSDYL
+80 GFRDLMSSGSDYL

-108 LFEENENGNPT
+108 IFEENENGNPT

-252 AKEETASYA
+252 AQEETASYA

-292 MGKKGMVAGAAKG
+292 MGKKGVVAGAAKG

-340 GALVDGLEGAVI
+340 SALVDGLEGAVI

-365 YRAKGQ
+365 YRAKEQ
-371 PTENTPAQTNPQNV
+371 PKENKRAQTNPQNV

-395 QAADEA
+395 QAADDA
-401 QAMPNNGDAPA
+401 QAMPNNDDAPA

-419 DEPVL
+419 VDPTL
-424 NPQGQYDELLHGA
+424 NPQGQYDELLQGA

-599 EYARRYPQPEKEKA
+599 EYARRYPQPEKAKA
-613 TGDQDDGLAQFKSA
+613 TGDQDDGLARFKSA

-634 LAAIE
+634 QAAIE
-639 AKAQESKNVAQLAA
+639 AKAQESKNAAQLAA

-707 ARRERLGQPVSSFVE
+707 ARRERLGQPLSSFVE

-739 FAGIAGKTSR
+739 FAGIEGKTSR

-781 AYEEAARRRADYE
+781 AYEEAARRRADFE

-819 ARTFAE
+819 ARAFAE

-840 ASPQGSVLELD
+840 ASSQGSVLELD
-851 GQTSSLPVIKKQ
+851 GQTSLLPVIKKQ
-863 MAHSVRNLANKF
+863 MAHSVRNLANQF

-889 REANAPSTQ
+889 KEASTQ
-898 VQDENASTD
+898 S
-907 KLSDEDEG
+907 
-915 YVGKLRQTFRT
+915 VG
-926 STTGANAINRGVFPN
+926 
-941 QKPYESLDD
+941 SLD
-950 FITSVSASIFHGA
+950 
-963 HGREWRKHNDKVT
+963 
-976 PRELE
+976 
-981 LGKVGYARYLE
+981 
-992 EGGKPF
+992 
-998 EEANADAVDTN
+998 
-1009 TEPDI
+1009 EPDI
-1014 VQQAK
+1014 IRQAK
-1019 ELIREM
+1019 AVIRE
-1025 VEKTGGSLKGIRNAY
+1025 VIDNNGGAKPKLKGVRKAY
-1040 RTKGFTAS
+1040 RDKGFTA
-1048 DLQKALGGQDVSQ
+1048 KALQEALGDKSLAD
-1061 FEREVKQA
+1061 FERE
-1069 LLASP
+1069 
-1074 EVSKSDELS
+1074 
-1083 SNDKA
+1083 
-1088 NRWQKPY
+1088 QKESY
-1095 STQVKYDSVGRVVIT
+1095 T
-1110 DSNYDFFQ
+1110 
-1118 LTIAKDDGYAI
+1118 
-1129 AYLEVFDNPDSI
+1129 
-1141 AGSGAVTRA
+1141 
-1150 YLEGL
+1150 
-1155 RDAKSRDIGWRSDT
+1155 
-1169 IMSDS
+1169 
-1174 TEKMYE
+1174 E
-1180 RLIRMGVPFRF
+1180 RL
-1191 DGWKYVIDAP
+1191 
-1201 ELTKVGIGNIIK
+1201 
-1213 SMGDY
+1213 S
-1218 PNQKP
+1218 
-1223 TQNVK
+1223 
-1228 NKTSIENIQNELREE
+1228 
-1243 IDNNRQLGADNAPVF
+1243 
-1258 NNRYLQKMWG
+1258 
-1268 WEKNNRSF
+1268 
-1276 LSMQRVAQDR
+1276 
-1286 YLLENSITEMM
+1286 
-1297 MGLPADSEIT
+1297 
-1307 LSGDELNLI
+1307 
-1316 QRSISDA
+1316 A
-1323 LSSIRYVN
+1323 LSEPSIHSGQEVP
-1331 DDYVRA
+1331 
-1337 FERLKSELEN
+1337 LQSK
-1347 LSITVQTDQKYGGLF
+1347 
-1362 DKAKMKIKIGDI
+1362 GDI
-1374 GNIEAERVSISS
+1374 DHGNE
-1386 FSSTTFSYNGG
+1386 T
-1397 ASNIGLSSSFRA
+1397 SN
-1409 VINDLVAS
+1409 
-1417 HRSGA
+1417 
-1422 EKSATNGRKPLNS
+1422 
-1435 EVDFKR
+1435 
-1441 FERVETA
+1441 TA
-1448 EGDLLEILGQITH
+1448 RLD
-1461 GTSDDALVTV
+1461 
-1471 GVNPDTLGSSK
+1471 
-1482 RRVSVGEL
+1482 
-1490 RTLRQNNSN
+1490 
-1499 PTQSDLQLNQAIK
+1499 
-1512 GDSTNDN
+1512 
-1519 RGTTESQSNERSA
+1519 ERSSP
-1532 RQSEVQENEQR
+1532 QSEVQENEQR

-1558 AGRRANEPESALLDS
+1558 AGRRANESRRTLPDS
-1573 GERSVSRDA
+1573 TERSVSRDA

-1638 GLASVFDNTNTSKSQ
+1638 GLASVFDNTNTSKAQ

-1721 SEMRDQSRWF
+1721 SDMRDQSRWF

-1758 ETPFKHGVFSLA
+1758 ETPFKNGVFSLA

-1906 GTMYRGDEN
+1906 GKMYRGDES

-2019 DKARLQQFAD
+2019 DKARLQQFVD

-2038 KSDFTGSKLKE
+2038 KSDFSGVKYKAA
-2049 SAVKAVLAYLTGQ
+2049 AVQAALDYLAGKQT
-2062 QSKNQ
+2062 SEQ
-2067 ALSAL
+2067 ALKTLGDSIAQ
-2072 DDAIDNTRLG
+2072 TRLG
-2082 PNKFRKLKAM
+2082 ENNYRKVKAM

-2127 AQAFATKGKNS
+2127 AKAFATKGKNS

-2151 GDTGIEA
+2151 GDSGIEA
-2158 GLDNVSDS
+2158 GLDNVSES

-2184 RPESASNVSDA
+2184 RPESASNVADA

-2273 EAVLPEDKTPEQV
+2273 EAVLPEDKTPDQV

-2305 ALGYKATVN
+2305 ALGYKATVT

-2350 NSAANGKSLVIYDT
+2350 NSAANRKSLVIYDT

-2691 YTMMYYLGHDTLKEL
+2691 YTMMYYLGHDTLKDL

-2785 RFPIPNIKG
+2785 RFPIPNIKC

-2932 EIYEGEMPYSQTLK
+2932 DIYEGEMPYSQTLK

-2952 NAQAETGEID
+2952 NAQVETGEMD

-3213 AEAFTELYRDAQADY
+3213 AEAFTTLYRDAQADY

-3279 AIIQPAIAAIEQ
+3279 SIIQPAIAAVEQ

-3438 ETLRKVKRSTFD
+3438 EKLRKVKRSTFD

-3511 EVIPQPTQTPKAE
+3511 EVIPQPAQTPKAE

-3538 QIEEAKREIG
+3538 QIEEAKREIS

-3555 GDSSTIMF
+3555 GDSAASD
-3563 SRSTV
+3563 
-3568 AGGVKGDAVSETR
+3568 GVV
-3581 INRGLVELWAA
+3581 
-3592 NVMRDNPVISAAG
+3592 
-3605 KIVRVVSS
+3605 
-3613 ESELPDAV
+3613 
-3621 KQEIDKD
+3621 
-3628 KSHNTIKGVL
+3628 
-3638 YGKQVYIVADKH
+3638 
-3650 NDQGSIEQVLLHEL
+3650 
-3664 AGHYGL
+3664 
-3670 RKLFGDNI
+3670 
-3678 KAELADIRTRLGGKS
+3678 
-3693 GVLKLAKKFNV
+3693 
-3704 NLAHYATD
+3704 
-3712 YDSRMKSGELTPEQ
+3712 
-3726 VDDLLFDELLA
+3726 
-3737 HVSEMPRM
+3737 
-3745 AKPLERM
+3745 
-3752 WQKIRQYL
+3752 
-3760 HKLGFTATAGYTSA
+3760 
-3774 DLLDLIQAIRN
+3774 
-3785 NLIENPDPDG
+3785 
-3795 TGPSPKRKSKP
+3795 
-3806 NESREDAAEILF
+3806 LF
-3818 SRTAK
+3818 SRTSTNAGRTGVKTGKIAGGITVKRSTIDAVTRTALGKLGLKDFTLRFETVDTEADLPDYVKTAIAKNDARGEVYGLYDTKEHKVWLVAEKHNYASEVEETIFHEVAGHVGLARLLKEGK
-3823 AQGMSADEA
+3823 AQPDMNTLALRLGGIKGIQRLAEKNGVDLAPYLNSAQTLTKADAEEILVQELVAHLAEQQKFATPIQRLLAKVRAMLRSLFGFIYSPEFNNNELLTLVFKAKEQLKAPPPKDKVTRPENNTLFFSRSRSQGVPADTASTSNQMSADEA

-3874 GEVSTVID
+3874 GEVSSVID

-3891 YQDEINS
+3891 YQAEINS

-3910 AKIAEDLSDWAK
+3910 AKMAEDLSDWAK

-3952 EEDLKE
+3952 EEELKE

-4140 LVEKANMHTPAKESL
+4140 LVEKANMHTSAKESL

-4250 SRAGWAQK
+4250 ARSGWAQK

-4316 RNRPKGQGVLGSV
+4316 RNRPKGQGILGSV

-4372 AMNII
+4372 AMNMI

-4452 TYYLWANLAKAL
+4452 TYYLWTNLAKAL

-4505 AAQEIVG
+4505 AAQEIAG

-4574 YMKQALGPVLGGIG
+4574 YMKQALGPVIGGIG

-4651 SGFAIG
+4651 SGFSIG

-4679 RQSLMNAYYTAYRL
+4679 RQSLMIAYYTAYRL
-4693 KDGEAMKSVMVKIR
+4693 KDGEAMKAMMVKIR

-4722 EGLQQSIKTRQR
+4722 EILRQSLKVRARKRSIT
-4734 NLSKMQNG
+4734 QNG
-4742 IQVNPKLE
+4742 VQVNPKMNS
-4750 RLVAEYDFF
+4750 LVMQYDYF

>member
-15 STINASTDMS
+15 STINATTDMS

-50 GDTAK
+50 GDAAK

-108 LFEENENGNPT
+108 LFEENEKGNPA

-224 SEYFQQS
+224 SKYFQQS

-284 LFGALLGK
+284 LFDALLGK
-292 MGKKGMVAGAAKG
+292 MGKKGIVAGAAKG

-320 TYARNQVT
+320 TYARNQVI

-352 GGALGGPIGAVGG
+352 GAALGGPLGAVGG

-395 QAADEA
+395 QAADDA
-401 QAMPNNGDAPA
+401 QAMPHNGDAPA
-412 QTAAMNA
+412 QTAATNA

-424 NPQGQYDELLHGA
+424 NPQGQYDELLQGA

-475 TIEMARAVDPTR
+475 TIEMARAVDPIR

-498 EADQNPELTAQLERE
+498 EADQNPELTAQLELE

-534 HRQNQNRLDMAKREK
+534 RRQNQNRLDMAKREK

-599 EYARRYPQPEKEKA
+599 GYARRYPQPEKEKA
-613 TGDQDDGLAQFKSA
+613 TGDQDDGLARFKSA

-634 LAAIE
+634 QAAIE
-639 AKAQESKNVAQLAA
+639 AKAQESKNAAQLAA

-661 PASPDENPAWF
+661 PASPDENSAWF

-696 AQASERQADLD
+696 AQASERQIDLD

-730 EQGKKPIRD
+730 EQGKKPISD
-739 FAGIAGKTSR
+739 FAGIEGKTSR

-768 VLAEFQNHEKRLA
+768 VLAKFQNHEKRLA

-851 GQTSSLPVIKKQ
+851 GQTRSLPVIKKQ

-889 REANAPSTQ
+889 EEASTQ
-898 VQDENASTD
+898 S
-907 KLSDEDEG
+907 
-915 YVGKLRQTFRT
+915 VG
-926 STTGANAINRGVFPN
+926 
-941 QKPYESLDD
+941 SLD
-950 FITSVSASIFHGA
+950 
-963 HGREWRKHNDKVT
+963 
-976 PRELE
+976 
-981 LGKVGYARYLE
+981 
-992 EGGKPF
+992 
-998 EEANADAVDTN
+998 
-1009 TEPDI
+1009 EPDI
-1014 VQQAK
+1014 IQQAK
-1019 ELIREM
+1019 AVIRE
-1025 VEKTGGSLKGIRNAY
+1025 VIDNNGGYKPKLKGVREAY
-1040 RTKGFTAS
+1040 RDKGFTA
-1048 DLQKALGGQDVSQ
+1048 KALQEALGDKSLAD
-1061 FEREVKQA
+1061 FERE
-1069 LLASP
+1069 
-1074 EVSKSDELS
+1074 
-1083 SNDKA
+1083 
-1088 NRWQKPY
+1088 QKERY
-1095 STQVKYDSVGRVVIT
+1095 T
-1110 DSNYDFFQ
+1110 
-1118 LTIAKDDGYAI
+1118 
-1129 AYLEVFDNPDSI
+1129 
-1141 AGSGAVTRA
+1141 
-1150 YLEGL
+1150 
-1155 RDAKSRDIGWRSDT
+1155 
-1169 IMSDS
+1169 
-1174 TEKMYE
+1174 E
-1180 RLIRMGVPFRF
+1180 RL
-1191 DGWKYVIDAP
+1191 
-1201 ELTKVGIGNIIK
+1201 
-1213 SMGDY
+1213 S
-1218 PNQKP
+1218 
-1223 TQNVK
+1223 
-1228 NKTSIENIQNELREE
+1228 
-1243 IDNNRQLGADNAPVF
+1243 
-1258 NNRYLQKMWG
+1258 
-1268 WEKNNRSF
+1268 
-1276 LSMQRVAQDR
+1276 
-1286 YLLENSITEMM
+1286 
-1297 MGLPADSEIT
+1297 
-1307 LSGDELNLI
+1307 
-1316 QRSISDA
+1316 A
-1323 LSSIRYVN
+1323 LSEPSIHSGQEVP
-1331 DDYVRA
+1331 
-1337 FERLKSELEN
+1337 LQSK
-1347 LSITVQTDQKYGGLF
+1347 
-1362 DKAKMKIKIGDI
+1362 GDI
-1374 GNIEAERVSISS
+1374 DHGNE
-1386 FSSTTFSYNGG
+1386 T
-1397 ASNIGLSSSFRA
+1397 SN
-1409 VINDLVAS
+1409 
-1417 HRSGA
+1417 
-1422 EKSATNGRKPLNS
+1422 
-1435 EVDFKR
+1435 
-1441 FERVETA
+1441 TA
-1448 EGDLLEILGQITH
+1448 RLD
-1461 GTSDDALVTV
+1461 
-1471 GVNPDTLGSSK
+1471 
-1482 RRVSVGEL
+1482 
-1490 RTLRQNNSN
+1490 
-1499 PTQSDLQLNQAIK
+1499 
-1512 GDSTNDN
+1512 
-1519 RGTTESQSNERSA
+1519 ERSSP
-1532 RQSEVQENEQR
+1532 QSEVQENEQR

-1558 AGRRANEPESALLDS
+1558 AGRRANESRRTLPDS
-1573 GERSVSRDA
+1573 TERSVSRDA
-1582 IERLALDEVDNL
+1582 IERLALDEVENL

-1638 GLASVFDNTNTSKSQ
+1638 GLASVFDNTNTSKAQ

-1721 SEMRDQSRWF
+1721 SDMRDQSRWF

-1906 GTMYRGDEN
+1906 GKMYRGDES

-1980 RRGDDHPTN
+1980 RRGDDHPTK

-2049 SAVKAVLAYLTGQ
+2049 SAVKAVLAYLSGQ

-2067 ALSAL
+2067 ALNAL

-2158 GLDNVSDS
+2158 GLDSVSES

-2305 ALGYKATVN
+2305 ALGYKAKVT
-2314 VNRHIGAISVLG
+2314 VNRHIGAISVMG
-2326 EAGGTLSALGSQFKH
+2326 EAGGSLSALGSQFKH

-2498 DILKLYPSAKVLV
+2498 DILTLYPSAKVLV

-2563 ELRSALEEAKA
+2563 ELRSALEDAKA

-2611 DQIGFSFGDLGV
+2611 DQIGFTFGDLGV

-2691 YTMMYYLGHDTLKEL
+2691 YTMMYYLGHDTLKDL

-2902 AIATVKSDLKSLA
+2902 AVATVKSDLKNLA

-2952 NAQAETGEID
+2952 NAQAETSEID

-3203 LRKADITEFD
+3203 LRQADITEFD
-3213 AEAFTELYRDAQADY
+3213 AQAFTTLYRDAQADY

-3279 AIIQPAIAAIEQ
+3279 TIIQPAIAAVEQ

-3412 LSVEASMADI
+3412 LSVEASIADI

-3438 ETLRKVKRSTFD
+3438 EKLRKVKRSTFE

-3555 GDSSTIMF
+3555 
-3563 SRSTV
+3563 
-3568 AGGVKGDAVSETR
+3568 
-3581 INRGLVELWAA
+3581 
-3592 NVMRDNPVISAAG
+3592 RDSAASDG
-3605 KIVRVVSS
+3605 VV
-3613 ESELPDAV
+3613 
-3621 KQEIDKD
+3621 
-3628 KSHNTIKGVL
+3628 
-3638 YGKQVYIVADKH
+3638 
-3650 NDQGSIEQVLLHEL
+3650 
-3664 AGHYGL
+3664 
-3670 RKLFGDNI
+3670 
-3678 KAELADIRTRLGGKS
+3678 
-3693 GVLKLAKKFNV
+3693 
-3704 NLAHYATD
+3704 
-3712 YDSRMKSGELTPEQ
+3712 
-3726 VDDLLFDELLA
+3726 
-3737 HVSEMPRM
+3737 
-3745 AKPLERM
+3745 
-3752 WQKIRQYL
+3752 
-3760 HKLGFTATAGYTSA
+3760 
-3774 DLLDLIQAIRN
+3774 
-3785 NLIENPDPDG
+3785 
-3795 TGPSPKRKSKP
+3795 
-3806 NESREDAAEILF
+3806 LF
-3818 SRTAK
+3818 SRTSTNAGRTGVKTGKIAGGITVKRSTIEAVTRTALGKLGLKDFTLRFETVDTEADLPDYVKTAIAKNDARGEVYGLYDTKEHKVWLVAEKHNYASEVEETIFHEVAGHVGLARLLKEGK
-3823 AQGMSADEA
+3823 AQPDMNTLALRLGGIKGIQRLAEKNGVDLAPYLNSAQTLTKADAEEILVQELVAHLAEQQKFATPIQRLLAKVRAMLRSLFGFIYSPEFNNNELLTLVFKAKEQLKAPPPKDKVTRPENNTLFFSRSRSQGVPADTASTSNQMSADEA

-3874 GEVSTVID
+3874 GEVSAVIN

-3910 AKIAEDLSDWAK
+3910 AKIADDLSDWAK

-3952 EEDLKE
+3952 EEELKE

-4004 LRPKFARLN
+4004 LRPKFALLN

-4140 LVEKANMHTPAKESL
+4140 LVEQANMHTPAKESL

-4316 RNRPKGQGVLGSV
+4316 RNRPKGQGILGSV

-4484 STFFIGGAGAL
+4484 STFIIGGAGAL
-4495 PLWAITTAID
+4495 PLWAITTAIE

-4722 EGLQQSIKTRQR
+4722 EILRQSLKVRARKRSIT
-4734 NLSKMQNG
+4734 QNG
-4742 IQVNPKLE
+4742 VQVNPKMNS
-4750 RLVAEYDFF
+4750 LVMQYDYF

>member
-1 MQDKKLLGDELSPK
+1 MQDKKLLGDELSLK
-15 STINASTDMS
+15 STINATTDMS

-55 AVGSGALRSLAGLG
+55 AVGSGALRSMAGLG

-108 LFEENENGNPT
+108 LFEENGNPT

-155 KVALRSTITKSML
+155 KVALRTTITKSML

-189 ATGAGATGVG
+189 SAGAGATGVG

-292 MGKKGMVAGAAKG
+292 MGKKGIVAGAAKG

-352 GGALGGPIGAVGG
+352 GGALGSPLGAVGG

-395 QAADEA
+395 QAADDA
-401 QAMPNNGDAPA
+401 QVMPHNGDAPA

-424 NPQGQYDELLHGA
+424 NPQGQYDELLQGA

-448 AIRSRFAQSRQALT
+448 AIRSRFVQSRQALT

-475 TIEMARAVDPTR
+475 TIDMARAVDPTR

-498 EADQNPELTAQLERE
+498 EADQNPELAAQLERE

-564 DTVSSRKAAIR
+564 DTVSSRKAVIR

-613 TGDQDDGLAQFKSA
+613 TGAQDDGLAQFKSA

-639 AKAQESKNVAQLAA
+639 AKAQESKNAAQLAA

-661 PASPDENPAWF
+661 PASADENPAWF
-672 GVHPESGERTTR
+672 DVHPESGERTTR

-689 LANQKGQ
+689 LANQEGQ
-696 AQASERQADLD
+696 AQASERQIDLD

-722 RPNSMKMR
+722 RLNSMKMR

-739 FAGIAGKTSR
+739 FAGIEGKTSR

-781 AYEEAARRRADYE
+781 AYEKAARRRADYE

-863 MAHSVRNLANKF
+863 MAHSVRNLANQF

-889 REANAPSTQ
+889 KEASTQSVGSLDEPNIIRQAKAVIREVIDNNGGAKPKLKGVREA
-898 VQDENASTD
+898 
-907 KLSDEDEG
+907 
-915 YVGKLRQTFRT
+915 
-926 STTGANAINRGVFPN
+926 
-941 QKPYESLDD
+941 
-950 FITSVSASIFHGA
+950 
-963 HGREWRKHNDKVT
+963 
-976 PRELE
+976 
-981 LGKVGYARYLE
+981 
-992 EGGKPF
+992 
-998 EEANADAVDTN
+998 
-1009 TEPDI
+1009 
-1014 VQQAK
+1014 
-1019 ELIREM
+1019 
-1025 VEKTGGSLKGIRNAY
+1025 Y
-1040 RTKGFTAS
+1040 RDKGFTA
-1048 DLQKALGGQDVSQ
+1048 KALQEALGDKSLAD
-1061 FEREVKQA
+1061 FEREQKERYSDKSKISLRAKQ
-1069 LLASP
+1069 L
-1074 EVSKSDELS
+1074 V
-1083 SNDKA
+1083 
-1088 NRWQKPY
+1088 Y
-1095 STQVKYDSVGRVVIT
+1095 
-1110 DSNYDFFQ
+1110 
-1118 LTIAKDDGYAI
+1118 
-1129 AYLEVFDNPDSI
+1129 
-1141 AGSGAVTRA
+1141 
-1150 YLEGL
+1150 
-1155 RDAKSRDIGWRSDT
+1155 
-1169 IMSDS
+1169 
-1174 TEKMYE
+1174 
-1180 RLIRMGVPFRF
+1180 
-1191 DGWKYVIDAP
+1191 
-1201 ELTKVGIGNIIK
+1201 
-1213 SMGDY
+1213 
-1218 PNQKP
+1218 
-1223 TQNVK
+1223 
-1228 NKTSIENIQNELREE
+1228 
-1243 IDNNRQLGADNAPVF
+1243 
-1258 NNRYLQKMWG
+1258 
-1268 WEKNNRSF
+1268 
-1276 LSMQRVAQDR
+1276 
-1286 YLLENSITEMM
+1286 
-1297 MGLPADSEIT
+1297 
-1307 LSGDELNLI
+1307 
-1316 QRSISDA
+1316 
-1323 LSSIRYVN
+1323 
-1331 DDYVRA
+1331 
-1337 FERLKSELEN
+1337 SELELKKN
-1347 LSITVQTDQKYGGLF
+1347 KNG
-1362 DKAKMKIKIGDI
+1362 
-1374 GNIEAERVSISS
+1374 EA
-1386 FSSTTFSYNGG
+1386 YNGNET
-1397 ASNIGLSSSFRA
+1397 SNTA
-1409 VINDLVAS
+1409 
-1417 HRSGA
+1417 RSY
-1422 EKSATNGRKPLNS
+1422 
-1435 EVDFKR
+1435 
-1441 FERVETA
+1441 ERP
-1448 EGDLLEILGQITH
+1448 
-1461 GTSDDALVTV
+1461 S
-1471 GVNPDTLGSSK
+1471 
-1482 RRVSVGEL
+1482 
-1490 RTLRQNNSN
+1490 RQF
-1499 PTQSDLQLNQAIK
+1499 
-1512 GDSTNDN
+1512 
-1519 RGTTESQSNERSA
+1519 
-1532 RQSEVQENEQR
+1532 EVQENDYR
-1543 GTDAN
+1543 RVDTN
-1548 RSSVS
+1548 RQSTGEKSVRQTVPTYEVWSS
-1553 EEDAS
+1553 
-1558 AGRRANEPESALLDS
+1558 LLDS

-1638 GLASVFDNTNTSKSQ
+1638 GLASVFDNTNTSKAQ

-1721 SEMRDQSRWF
+1721 SDMRDQSRWF

-1802 SKLLHE
+1802 AKLLHE
-1808 NGLLM
+1808 NGLLV

-1906 GTMYRGDEN
+1906 GKMYRGDES
-1915 ESTVNPVSQHAN
+1915 ESTVNPVPQHAN

-1948 PETKDAIAG
+1948 LETKDAIAG

-2019 DKARLQQFAD
+2019 DKARLQQFTD

-2067 ALSAL
+2067 ALNAL

-2158 GLDNVSDS
+2158 GLDNVSES

-2184 RPESASNVSDA
+2184 RPESASNVADA

-2247 DYLSGNVKAKYQA
+2247 DYLSGNVKVKYQA

-2273 EAVLPEDKTPEQV
+2273 EAVIPEDKTPEQV

-2314 VNRHIGAISVLG
+2314 VNRHIGAISVMG
-2326 EAGGTLSALGSQFKH
+2326 EAGGSLSALGSQFKH

-2498 DILKLYPSAKVLV
+2498 DILTLYPSAKVLV

-2542 HLRAMPN
+2542 HLRAMSN

-2611 DQIGFSFGDLGV
+2611 DQIGFTFGDLGV

-2829 ERIAYAKIDNP
+2829 ERTAYAKIDNP

-2952 NAQAETGEID
+2952 NAQAETGEMD

-3203 LRKADITEFD
+3203 LRQADITEFD
-3213 AEAFTELYRDAQADY
+3213 AQAFTELYRDAQADY

-3312 YFTHEGTKTPL
+3312 YLTHEGTKTPL

-3555 GDSSTIMF
+3555 
-3563 SRSTV
+3563 
-3568 AGGVKGDAVSETR
+3568 
-3581 INRGLVELWAA
+3581 
-3592 NVMRDNPVISAAG
+3592 RDSAASDG
-3605 KIVRVVSS
+3605 VV
-3613 ESELPDAV
+3613 
-3621 KQEIDKD
+3621 
-3628 KSHNTIKGVL
+3628 
-3638 YGKQVYIVADKH
+3638 
-3650 NDQGSIEQVLLHEL
+3650 
-3664 AGHYGL
+3664 
-3670 RKLFGDNI
+3670 
-3678 KAELADIRTRLGGKS
+3678 
-3693 GVLKLAKKFNV
+3693 
-3704 NLAHYATD
+3704 
-3712 YDSRMKSGELTPEQ
+3712 
-3726 VDDLLFDELLA
+3726 
-3737 HVSEMPRM
+3737 
-3745 AKPLERM
+3745 
-3752 WQKIRQYL
+3752 
-3760 HKLGFTATAGYTSA
+3760 
-3774 DLLDLIQAIRN
+3774 
-3785 NLIENPDPDG
+3785 
-3795 TGPSPKRKSKP
+3795 
-3806 NESREDAAEILF
+3806 LF
-3818 SRTAK
+3818 SRTSTNAGRTGVKTGKIAGGITVKRSTIDAVTRTALGKLGLKDFTLRFETVDTEADLPDYVKTAIAKNDAQSEVFGLYDTKEHKVWLVAEKHNYASEVEETIFHEVAGHVGLARLLKEGK
-3823 AQGMSADEA
+3823 AQPDMNTLALRLGGLKGIQRLAEKNGVDLAPYLNSAQTLTKADAEEILVQELVAHLAEQQKFATPIQRLLAKVRAMLRSLFGFIYSPEFNNNELLTLVFKAKEQLKAPPPKDKVTRPENNTLFFSRSRSQGVPADTASRSNQMSADEA

-3867 MLTLRQM
+3867 MLTLRQV

-3910 AKIAEDLSDWAK
+3910 AKMAEDLSDWAK

-3952 EEDLKE
+3952 EEELKE

-3979 KAWKTLQEERELLKQ
+3979 KAWKTLQEERELLEQ

-4076 HGDYWIDFADENGER
+4076 HGDYWVDFADENGER

-4140 LVEKANMHTPAKESL
+4140 LVEQANMHTPAKESL

-4265 WMLGLTP
+4265 WMFGLTP

-4316 RNRPKGQGVLGSV
+4316 RNRPKGQGILGSV

-4495 PLWAITTAID
+4495 PLWAITTAIE

-4512 DDDEPFDA
+4512 DDDELFDA

-4638 VSDLTAFELLGQA
+4638 VIDLTAFELLGQA

-4722 EGLQQSIKTRQR
+4722 EILRQSLKVRARKWSIT
-4734 NLSKMQNG
+4734 QNG
-4742 IQVNPKLE
+4742 VQVNPKMNS
-4750 RLVAEYDFF
+4750 LVMQYDYF